1 MCDVCSGFLNLL
13 VSYESRFNGGNDSDQ
28 PVFLQKREI
37 EIVLN
42 YIQTWPNRQCMCCY
56 RDVKNFDRFN
66 LVVQGIVYFTVYQL
80 KNIRKLLAQS
90 QLQASSGSG
99 GGSGQP
105 TTEPSTSAPAA
116 DGKSPEEGASVK
128 AAESKEQVRKESN
141 DKKTVDVREDRTK
154 DAGAGSRDE
163 EKYDGPSKKGVEGTE
178 VEKQTPT
185 AAINQ
190 PPPDGGGD
198 VWTLLDV
205 EKLLILVSKVFL
217 LNFPLYVA
225 YKHGVHA
232 RMDEVSPHEVQ
243 SLSQF
248 CDLHDNEIPAF
259 LLRNVSLFCNYA
271 GFEAMMQCFDQ
282 PGLPVST
289 AHAIT
294 ATSSNIKLWINY
306 RSIVQLFIPLRVK
319 VLQYMC
325 RLSDQDLRSPA
336 TKSMADFM
344 WTAIKDPLDSQITF
358 DTEGLALAFKYFTS
372 STLTMRLAGMAQIN
386 AHINMFNDI
395 CTSETV
401 SEVEAVGLKLAS
413 WLTEN
418 QIISHLFGPNL
429 HVEVIKQSH
438 IVLNFLAV
446 ENQITE
452 DHITLMWQAA
462 QLKHCSKTI
471 YDILPSL
478 VKNLAPKP
486 ATHLY
491 TLLCRLDPREHT
503 EQSIYIASALTKLIW
518 MRDCSRQTLFD
529 MSKAAGAT
537 INEIATGRGNDYN
550 ELPSSSENSVSVDGS
565 NSEDEHPED
574 DSSDGEGP
582 SAIAPVVAGG
592 GHKPP
597 SVGGGALGQMVGPER
612 GGESDTGAPPCKQA
626 RHKNCCD
633 ETTDDSVKVE
643 PDIYNVHQRMKDK
656 IRIPLIAHS
665 MAAFNE
671 DGTSS
676 DDCIDVDESFLMRKK
691 LRKKRRKISGLTRKE
706 LQELQESVSDVE
718 DSDLL
723 AAMMPDS
730 DCSGNNLQTSVLRHL
745 HQQQQQQ
752 QQQQQ
757 LQHQHHHG
765 VVLPGSL
772 GVLGAAMGERD
783 PLGGRGVANSL
794 GGASG
799 SMHDDVSSF
808 MGAMGEGH
816 LIKFLNAAA
825 AADNDNSCSSPLS
838 NKSEKN
844 LADFDDEPS
853 PCEEELAELAARG
866 VSLHQSFPIPRPRS
880 IGTVPGP
887 SPMRAG
893 AAPGM
898 GMMKHSSPHQHHHHH
913 HAAAGLHRIG
923 APNNGGKMGKG
934 PSTKTKDI
942 LQATAAAA
950 ASAGPVGSPS
960 MMVGAAFRFSD
971 VCQPGNTLLW
981 DLLQDD
987 KIGQLGELIALEAEK
1002 VLGTLLCY
1010 HTDKNIRTRFIEGCL
1025 QNLAENRSI
1034 VTSLKLLPKLF
1045 ASFQQF
1051 RDVTTHQVVLWSERQ
1066 HEMMFHFFN
1075 NLKYY
1080 TSRVRS
1086 GNAPP
1091 LYSHVTQIQVR
1102 LQFLTS
1108 VFSDVGSPRS
1118 FRLTLSQVGTLWDCL
1133 AHDAECSDC
1142 LFSWLQAQVKGG
1154 DTHALG
1160 VNAIQHLYLKRL
1172 PELKPEGISTVALGL
1187 FQQLFTLGRGEMFYH
1202 PVDGVNHQMDT
1213 AAIEQLWKIALRA
1226 TNTDVSL
1233 SAIQYINTYYMEQQ
1247 LRYEHQFVAQCMNH
1261 LSQAVEELN
1270 QQHGDGPATEYALMC
1285 VQRALM
1291 LLNTHLDTFRRRYA
1305 YHLRRWALEGTDIG
1319 AHSALRTEGPGPPI
1333 RIVLQPAGVPDKSFL
1348 SLHASDLVADLKAE
1362 IAKWWETYQQGG
1374 AAIQQQPKGAAAL
1387 GGNGGSEATAP
1398 GETPAPV
1405 LGLLLN
1411 DGPLR
1416 IITQGQEITSEYDE
1430 RSLADVGFKDNQ
1442 MVYVSL
1448 GGRSMRRREQA
1459 ENPSLQPPPPKD
1471 WLPTLLLL
1479 KPPYFEQLFRLMQ
1492 TLGDMKI
1499 STTGERCQPNTKA
1512 QLLSRRV
1519 WDILAMLPTCPSFLN
1534 TLKNLTFKQ
1543 VKDKQLDEEAH
1554 EEGKSGNGAHDGAV
1568 EAMDETTTTVDHSLL
1583 GGCYTLEEIL
1593 DPRNL
1598 QKFMYALHI
1607 VESLCKSKFVGNCC
1621 GGGGGGAMIVKP
1633 GPGPFIDG
1641 GGRASSGPGT
1651 SSKILSVK
1659 NQLKLKI
1666 STSKSLKMQNQT
1678 CSTSNRQ
1685 SASGVGSSSAML
1697 PESSSPGSSATGQ
1710 SNSRS
1715 VSPKGKRIEFTTPCG
1730 PGVLKPTPL
1739 PPTDDEHRLSSS
1751 ANKENKPTA
1760 EGTVRGKDGN
1770 ERGVQMPPS
1779 DSSNATPAVCAEVT
1793 PSVVED
1799 GKKPEPNRDQ
1809 LAIAASSDPPAPPS
1823 EAGSS
1828 KMVEWSDE
1836 FIRCGGLAHLYR
1848 IFLSGVLQKSADGS
1862 DENVL
1867 NEWRHDCLASLLRI
1881 LCLLGMDELKAE
1893 AEGNG
1898 IMIPPLNRET
1908 LALLEPRPTLERIA
1922 SVLNE
1927 ESLPLNPNLFK
1938 TGLFG
1943 RPQVIHYAM
1952 NVLVCYAHSCRD
1964 VRRMLWTVEA
1974 NGHWLQRLILDDPE
1988 PAVRREACAAL
1999 YRLCLGNAQTYYELM
2014 APLLSKLVALLPLA
2028 ENMKP
2033 QALGGGGIGGAGGA
2047 GAGGIYGALL
2057 AAGEEG
2063 KEPYGPACRDYF
2075 WLLCR
2080 LVDALSPDLLRGGGG
2095 GGGGNGSA
2103 VVDELLPAPPRDT
2116 IGLDAMCQQVA
2127 RSILERDYLESR
2139 HGAPDD
2145 GLFGLLNL
2153 MANLLKFDPP
2163 FKYSSTG
2170 QEFMVSVFCCLFEL
2184 PSPEDREKPKC
2195 KSHGARAAAYD
2206 LLVEMCRNAPE
2217 NYLLLH
2223 GRLMQQH
2230 RAGPHSPYPWDYWP
2244 QDEGRSE
2251 CGYVG
2256 LTNLGAT
2263 CYMASCIQHLFM
2275 TPQTRDAILSIS
2287 TDAPQKHKATL
2298 YELQRMFA
2306 YLMESERKAYCPR
2319 SFCRVY
2325 QMDHQPL
2332 NTGEQKDM
2340 AEFFIDLVSKLEEMT
2355 PELKA
2360 LVKRIF
2366 CGVISNNVVSLDCG
2380 HVSRTL
2386 EEFYTVRCQ
2395 VADMRNLHESLD
2407 EVTVKDT
2414 LEGDNM
2420 YTCSQ
2425 CGKKVRAEKRAC
2437 FKKLPQILCFNT
2449 MRYTFNM
2456 VTMLK
2461 EKVNTHFS
2469 FPMRLDMSGY
2479 VEKTLMPH
2487 HYQEE
2492 KRKSQMRRSHSRNVS
2507 ESSTSEAGG
2516 GGTLSGSSAV
2526 PAPSSAAMTSGGG
2539 NDDCS
2544 SNSSSSSNSSTGSTS
2559 TGTVSTSSDAAGG
2572 RSSGTKGRSK
2582 EGPSVAP
2589 VVTDKAD
2596 SEDVEMKPVSGDDKT
2611 GPASKTMETVTNGN
2625 ASDSSSGELQKQ
2637 QQTMDEEESEDFNEN
2652 YEYDL
2657 VGVTVHTGNADG
2669 GHYYSFIKERNED
2682 GDPNHQERWFLFNDA
2697 EVKLF
2702 DPSQIAAECFGG
2714 EMTSKTYDSVTEKY
2728 LDFSFEKTNS
2738 AYMLF
2743 YEWRSNKGKNVQR
2756 DQVDQQAASASGEKQ
2771 MGAAAAGRNSSSN
2784 CNTPGNLLT
2793 EKRPASPSTF
2803 STAVAAKSSAPA
2815 SGSSPMKKLAKK
2827 SETQAVETNV
2837 RPDGARSSAVRLDSD
2852 KTPSTK
2858 LPASSSSEG
2867 SILTSAQNP
2876 LVSPTGTKSDC
2887 SAPPSSASPS
2897 AVLSMH
2903 NSATSSTSS
2912 PPTKNAGQGGPA
2924 DAVKPSKQAVTPEST
2939 EMKLKKANNGRD
2951 QETEQFIQQ
2960 QQQPSEVAKQSNNLS
2975 KCDIDIKKEGIA
2987 RPAPPSPL
2995 PPPLPST
3002 ASSQSQG
3009 GSITTSTRAVSPAL
3023 PLASSASTASL
3034 SPASTS
3040 STASATS
3047 SGITSVISPVASV
3060 GKTTSIA
3067 TASSSMHPIVVPMV
3081 GTATAS
3087 LTSSTST
3094 SCLGVGSLGVAGPIG
3109 SSGVLGFQPTAS
3121 SSASA
3126 AGAVASAAA
3135 MLHGVV
3141 PSEPSPSSY
3150 SSISSLSALTATVG
3164 GNIGLPMAAV
3174 VGTAAGVPGPSLHNS
3189 PHVVLPSSSS
3199 SPGCSSSSSSGGGT
3213 TSAGSALVM
3222 VNRISTSNKR
3232 LRLRPLSKEL
3242 EEWIWQDNRHF
3253 LQDRNIFE
3261 HTYFN
3266 FMWQICGHIPQSL
3279 LALPD
3284 ITCIAAQLSVS
3295 FFIETFIHAK
3305 EKPTMVLWVELLTKQ
3320 FNASQEACEWFLSH
3334 MSAEPWWPVQVL
3346 IQCPNQMVRQMFQR
3360 LVIHVIQR
3368 LRQSHCALYL
3378 KAETDVDGNEIIG
3391 NVSCVTRFIKSLI
3404 MLMEHGAKAH
3414 SRHLSE
3420 FFGLLY
3426 EFSRMGE
3433 EEALFLLRINVIRS
3447 VADFYLGHKG
3457 QECIDA
3463 SSDND
3468 ENSSDETLT
3477 VDKSRPASLDKMI
3490 ALVASLVERSR
3501 GPDLRLHLSARDYN
3515 AIAGGKGFPFL
3526 YQQIKDN
3533 INPHQTRH
3541 LIHALCRCDERLA
3554 SQIITMLFTAV
3565 TKHTELCGPFF
3576 KLLTLLTES
3585 SGGPSGLPCF
3595 SQLVLQRVWDA
3606 AEYCPQSALDWLA
3619 VQAPRNK
3626 IAHNWILQSAE
3637 SWVETF
3643 LLAHSNARVRNAAAY
3658 LLVSLVPSQ
3667 SFRNNYRATSHHK
3680 MSMHVFQHREISCEA
3695 QLILH
3700 TILNL
3705 LLLLLRSARNYTE
3718 FNVHGTTK
3726 LTAYFNLLT
3735 YCLVSKA
3742 EKIMVGPHLRSLW
3755 ELFHPRL
3762 SEPAVPAHH
3771 NKQALLA
3778 FWYQATLDCPENA
3791 ILVTNCPDITRNIAF
3806 NYILADHDD
3815 TEIVTYNRAMLP
3827 VYYGLLRMCC
3837 QQSRLLTRQ
3846 LAAHQNLQWAFKNIT
3861 PHPTQYPL
3869 AVDEL
3874 FRLMTLF
3881 AQRHPDANEVE
3892 QRDVTIFRRTT
3903 LTAYLNGL
3911 DARVS
3916 WGTLIA
3922 ALRILVENDEDR
3934 LFVVL
3939 NGGIT
3944 LCFDALHT
3952 LHSMYHE
3959 ATACHVFG
3967 DLQELLTEVI
3977 LLISTL
3983 RVSCREQKKRPPPPL
3998 MKGLPDAVRRLATL
4012 LNTFNP
4018 PEMRNL
4024 ALEVLKELVKCA
4036 TPDIISTVLVPLL
4049 TNCHAPSV
4057 HHLTTTHQST
4067 TMAAGGTTGAPSGSA
4082 SGAAIPATA
4091 ATGVTATAAA
4101 SIGPL
4106 GSYFPRRGVKAAWP
4120 PVSKNTPR
4128 PPRPM
4133 VQMNIPQSQ
4142 ICEKGLDKDFDL
4154 ALELFYRPYHEFLDI
4169 MFRVAVT
4176 ANHFTEPM
4184 VQLSLLAGIE
4194 AVVLHFNIFPKF
4206 WVGIYNN
4213 KTTHRYSEMLIK
4225 NPLLIDYIDNIL
4237 RDERLSLNDPIIANF
4252 IEIYYPKIK
4261 SRLIVPRLLE
4271 SICQLLPDKGNLED
4285 ICGDLQAIRIIG
4297 QRTGIPSSVKGALQN
4312 SLHAVLTKFK
4322 DEIYSDEETP
4332 PKKRKVTVPH
4342 ITIHPVVRSPAAP
4355 SGGTMVEG
4363 GVPSAGSAAT
4373 ASHGTSSGGAKSSRG
4388 KETIP
4393 SIEITVQSKQQAGAF
4408 SAADVMK
4415 PPSTAGT
4422 VATSSNRRDG
4432 AVSDASMSTIAT
4444 MATTTTT
4451 MTSTMVTTSTTTST
4465 TTVVGCV
4472 PEATEKHP
4480 DEVDEGKGTPEST
4493 AGAIE
4498 PHKKNDAVKNE
4509 IAGASSS
4516 SSGSS
4521 SQQAPGGSKESLAA
4535 GEPIGPTVPSV
4546 ATGGNEQQNQQQHQ
4560 KQQEQYLRNLVKDIE
4575 SHIELIFECLDDDDD
4590 DNDDNQGRDNKS
4602 ERRSEDKSKPAGSKQ
4617 PQQSSTSKLML
4628 TKSESAS
4635 ATAGSQQ
4642 RIVDDDNNECS
4653 GGDGNASTA
4662 TTTTTT
4668 TDGGAHGETDEAMR
4682 QKLAQQLGLGTD
4694 GRECP
4699 SPSKIKKKFVG
4710 EEQSEPP
4717 SKEEPLV
4724 SLTGE

>member
-13 VSYESRFNGGNDSDQ
+13 VSYESRLNGSNDTDQ
-28 PVFLQKREI
+28 PVFLQKREV
-37 EIVLN
+37 EVVLN

-56 RDVKNFDRFN
+56 RDVKNFERFN
-66 LVVQGIVYFTVYQL
+66 LVVQGIICFTVYQL
-80 KNIRKLLAQS
+80 KNIRKLLAQNL
-90 QLQASSGSG
+90 LQAS
-99 GGSGQP
+99 
-105 TTEPSTSAPAA
+105 TSAAGAGGQAGPNAPETTASVKDATPAA
-116 DGKSPEEGASVK
+116 DRA
-128 AAESKEQVRKESN
+128 
-141 DKKTVDVREDRTK
+141 DHTK
-154 DAGAGSRDE
+154 DANDKTVVDE
-163 EKYDGPSKKGVEGTE
+163 QQEHTNRP
-178 VEKQTPT
+178 PT
-185 AAINQ
+185 VVT
-190 PPPDGGGD
+190 PDGGKTELASKEAECELGMAAKLAEAED
-198 VWTLLDV
+198 AKHADKQQLTVPAASNQPAMDEAWTLLDV

-225 YKHGVHA
+225 YKHSVHT
-232 RMDEVSPHEVQ
+232 RLEDVSPQEVQ
-243 SLSQF
+243 SLSLF
-248 CDLHDNEIPAF
+248 CDLHESEISAF

-271 GFEAMMQCFDQ
+271 GFEAMMHCFDQ

-306 RSIVQLFIPLRVK
+306 RSTVQLFIPLRVK

-344 WTAIKDPLDSQITF
+344 WTAIKDPFDTQITF

-401 SEVEAVGLKLAS
+401 SEVEAVGLKLAN
-413 WLTEN
+413 WLSEN

-452 DHITLMWQAA
+452 EHITLMWQAA

-491 TLLCRLDPREHT
+491 SLLCRLDPKEHT

-518 MRDCSRQTLFD
+518 MRDCSRQTLID
-529 MSKAAGAT
+529 MSKSTGAT
-537 INEIATGRGNDYN
+537 VNDMATGRADYN
-550 ELPSSSENSVSVDGS
+550 ELPSSSENSVSVDGT

-574 DSSDGEGP
+574 DSSDPDVP
-582 SAIAPVVAGG
+582 SVPPVVVAGV
-592 GHKPP
+592 HKP
-597 SVGGGALGQMVGPER
+597 SGPILRMGPDRE
-612 GGESDTGAPPCKQA
+612 GESDNGAPPCKQA
-626 RHKNCCD
+626 RHKICCD
-633 ETTDDSVKVE
+633 ETTDDSIKVE
-643 PDIYNVHQRMKDK
+643 PDIYDVHQRIKEK
-656 IRIPLIAHS
+656 IRIPLMTRSIT
-665 MAAFNE
+665 AFNE
-671 DGTSS
+671 DATSS
-676 DDCIDVDESFLMRKK
+676 DECIDVGEAFLLRKK
-691 LRKKRRKISGLTRKE
+691 LRKKRRKVSGLTRKE

-723 AAMMPDS
+723 AAMLPDS
-730 DCSGNNLQTSVLRHL
+730 DCSDNNLQTSVLRHI
-745 HQQQQQQ
+745 QQQQQQ
-752 QQQQQ
+752 QHQQQQ
-757 LQHQHHHG
+757 HHHHHHHQHHHH
-765 VVLPGSL
+765 GS
-772 GVLGAAMGERD
+772 
-783 PLGGRGVANSL
+783 PLGPGIVGMSDREQQLVVGQANNNSL
-794 GGASG
+794 MSAASLN
-799 SMHDDVSSF
+799 DDVSSF
-808 MGAMGEGH
+808 MGAMGEGR
-816 LIKFLNAAA
+816 LINFLNAAD
-825 AADNDNSCSSPLS
+825 AADHDGSCSSPMS

-844 LADFDDEPS
+844 MADFDDEDS
-853 PCEEELAELAARG
+853 PCEEELAQLAARAE
-866 VSLHQSFPIPRPRS
+866 SLHQGYPIQRPRS
-880 IGTVPGP
+880 IGTVAGP
-887 SPMRAG
+887 SALRAG
-893 AAPGM
+893 GAGAGGM
-898 GMMKHSSPHQHHHHH
+898 GLMKQPQQQHSPHQQLSP
-913 HAAAGLHRIG
+913 GMHRMGG
-923 APNNGGKMGKG
+923 ATNNGAIKMAKG
-934 PSTKTKDI
+934 GGSTKTKDI
-942 LQATAAAA
+942 LAATAAAA
-950 ASAGPVGSPS
+950 VTAGPVGT
-960 MMVGAAFRFSD
+960 MMIGNPYRFPD

-987 KIGQLGELIALEAEK
+987 KIGQLGESIALEAEK
-1002 VLGTLLCY
+1002 VLGTLLCF
-1010 HTDKNIRTRFIEGCL
+1010 HTDKHIRTRFIEGCL
-1025 QNLAENRSI
+1025 QNLAENRSV

-1066 HEMMFHFFN
+1066 HRMMFHFFN
-1075 NLKYY
+1075 NLKHY
-1080 TSRVRS
+1080 SSSVRNNGPATTGS
-1086 GNAPP
+1086 VQTTDSTNLGGP

-1118 FRLTLSQVGTLWDCL
+1118 FRLTLNQVDSLWACL
-1133 AHDAECSDC
+1133 ANDAECSDC
-1142 LFSWLQAQVKGG
+1142 LFSWLQGQVKGG

-1160 VNAIQHLYLKRL
+1160 LNAIQHLYMKRL
-1172 PELKPEGISTVALGL
+1172 SELKPEGISMVALGL
-1187 FQQLFTLGRGEMFYH
+1187 FQQLFTLGREELFGQPNDGAERDREMDNVGMEH
-1202 PVDGVNHQMDT
+1202 
-1213 AAIEQLWKIALRA
+1213 LWKIALRA

-1233 SAIQYINTYYMEQQ
+1233 SAIQYINTYYMEKQ
-1247 LRYEHQFVAQCMNH
+1247 LKYEHQFVAQCMNH

-1270 QQHGDGPATEYALMC
+1270 QHSDNNGPATEYALMC

-1305 YHLRRWALEGTDIG
+1305 YHLRRWALEGKDIG
-1319 AHSALRTEGPGPPI
+1319 AYSALRTEGPGPPI

-1348 SLHASDLVADLKAE
+1348 NMHASDLVADLKAE
-1362 IAKWWETYQQGG
+1362 IAKWWEKYQGG
-1374 AAIQQQPKGAAAL
+1374 VPPTSAPQSKKAQTATTNVVVGSGGSGEHSASAGSPAVVPAL
-1387 GGNGGSEATAP
+1387 GI
-1398 GETPAPV
+1398 
-1405 LGLLLN
+1405 LLN

-1416 IITQGQEITSEYDE
+1416 IITQGQEITAEYDE

-1448 GGRSMRRREQA
+1448 GGRSSGRRREQN
-1459 ENPSLQPPPPKD
+1459 ENPSMQPPPSKD
-1471 WLPTLLLL
+1471 CLPTLLLL

-1499 STTGERCQPNTKA
+1499 SITGERCQPNTKA

-1519 WDILAMLPTCPSFLN
+1519 WDILAMLPTCPSFYS
-1534 TLKNLTFKQ
+1534 TLKNLSFKSLPSTASGQ
-1543 VKDKQLDEEAH
+1543 KATEKQE
-1554 EEGKSGNGAHDGAV
+1554 GNGSNKNQASGEDITECLAKEG
-1568 EAMDETTTTVDHSLL
+1568 DPLL
-1583 GGCYTLEEIL
+1583 SGGGCYTLEEIL
-1593 DPRNL
+1593 DPYNL

-1621 GGGGGGAMIVKP
+1621 GGSSVPGATMHQQMKP
-1633 GPGPFIDG
+1633 FVDG
-1641 GGRASSGPGT
+1641 GNSNHRSAPGVSGT
-1651 SSKILSVK
+1651 SSKSLSVK

-1666 STSKSLKMQNQT
+1666 SSSKSLKMQQ
-1678 CSTSNRQ
+1678 Q
-1685 SASGVGSSSAML
+1685 
-1697 PESSSPGSSATGQ
+1697 SSPRQQESAVGV
-1710 SNSRS
+1710 SNNRS
-1715 VSPKGKRIEFTTPCG
+1715 PPKGKRLDFAPTSPG
-1730 PGVLKPTPL
+1730 PGVVKPTPL
-1739 PPTDDEHRLSSS
+1739 CSEDDRTVIMPRVDGSLE
-1751 ANKENKPTA
+1751 NKENKPHLDGASCSSKPDEQLTVTTVPPQA
-1760 EGTVRGKDGN
+1760 VECSQEGTSNTQQESSEGSEEVKKQENINLEPTSANDPN
-1770 ERGVQMPPS
+1770 ELSGATT
-1779 DSSNATPAVCAEVT
+1779 SSTTRV
-1793 PSVVED
+1793 
-1799 GKKPEPNRDQ
+1799 
-1809 LAIAASSDPPAPPS
+1809 
-1823 EAGSS
+1823 
-1828 KMVEWSDE
+1828 VEWSDE
-1836 FIRCGGLAHLYR
+1836 FMRCGGLAHLYR
-1848 IFLSGVLQKSADGS
+1848 IFLSGVLQKSTDGS
-1862 DENVL
+1862 DESEL

-1881 LCLLGMDELKAE
+1881 MCLLGMDELKTNE
-1893 AEGNG
+1893 AEGNA
-1898 IMIPPLNRET
+1898 ILIPPLNRET
-1908 LALLEPRPTLERIA
+1908 MALFEPRPTLERIA
-1922 SVLNE
+1922 SILNE
-1927 ESLPLNPNLFK
+1927 ESLPVNPNLFK
-1938 TGLFG
+1938 TGMFG

-1952 NVLVCYAHSCRD
+1952 NLLVCYAHSCKE
-1964 VRRMLWTVEA
+1964 VRRLLWTIEA
-1974 NGHWLQRLILDDPE
+1974 NSLWLQRLILDDPE

-2033 QALGGGGIGGAGGA
+2033 QSLNGATSC
-2047 GAGGIYGALL
+2047 GIYGALL
-2057 AAGEEG
+2057 AAAGDEG

-2080 LVDALSPDLLRGGGG
+2080 LVDALSPELLRGSN
-2095 GGGGNGSA
+2095 GGNSA
-2103 VVDELLPAPPRDT
+2103 SEELQPRDA

-2139 HGAPDD
+2139 HGSPDD

-2153 MANLLKFDPP
+2153 MANLLKFDPG
-2163 FKYSSTG
+2163 FKYSLAG
-2170 QEFMVSVFCCLFEL
+2170 QEFMISVFCCLFEL

-2195 KSHGARAAAYD
+2195 KSNAARAAAYD
-2206 LLVEMCRNAPE
+2206 LLVEMCRNAPK

-2223 GRLMQQH
+2223 GKLMQQH

-2244 QDEGRSE
+2244 QEEGRSE

-2298 YELQRMFA
+2298 CELQRMFA

-2355 PELKA
+2355 PDLKN

-2507 ESSTSEAGG
+2507 ESSATGEGNPAGTS
-2516 GGTLSGSSAV
+2516 SGS
-2526 PAPSSAAMTSGGG
+2526 
-2539 NDDCS
+2539 NDD
-2544 SNSSSSSNSSTGSTS
+2544 NSSSSASSNTSGSSSST
-2559 TGTVSTSSDAAGG
+2559 TGIMSTSSECNAA
-2572 RSSGTKGRSK
+2572 SSNVNKTN
-2582 EGPSVAP
+2582 GPA
-2589 VVTDKAD
+2589 TTTTTLDKQEP
-2596 SEDVEMKPVSGDDKT
+2596 EDVEMSAAGSDEKRSEADRT
-2611 GPASKTMETVTNGN
+2611 NETTTNGN
-2625 ASDSSSGELQKQ
+2625 LSDSSNGDLQRQ

-2714 EMTSKTYDSVTEKY
+2714 EMTSKTYDSVAEKY

-2756 DQVDQQAASASGEKQ
+2756 DQVDQQQQATASSPSTDTPPAGASNSNVDSEKKSFPGSTKPSMKSQ
-2771 MGAAAAGRNSSSN
+2771 PIKSSMLSSSATMPAKEASSKQSESMLSPPTEANLPTGPDIVKIANKKTGITLSSSN
-2784 CNTPGNLLT
+2784 TSPVAKASFSSTSPQQASDAAECGSSFKATSNNNQNAAIPVQ
-2793 EKRPASPSTF
+2793 EKQLESSKNGDSTAAAQEQLAANVEPPLQERHPSPAS
-2803 STAVAAKSSAPA
+2803 AVAATQDATA
-2815 SGSSPMKKLAKK
+2815 SN
-2827 SETQAVETNV
+2827 E
-2837 RPDGARSSAVRLDSD
+2837 
-2852 KTPSTK
+2852 
-2858 LPASSSSEG
+2858 
-2867 SILTSAQNP
+2867 
-2876 LVSPTGTKSDC
+2876 
-2887 SAPPSSASPS
+2887 
-2897 AVLSMH
+2897 
-2903 NSATSSTSS
+2903 
-2912 PPTKNAGQGGPA
+2912 
-2924 DAVKPSKQAVTPEST
+2924 
-2939 EMKLKKANNGRD
+2939 RD
-2951 QETEQFIQQ
+2951 QETEQQQFIQQ
-2960 QQQPSEVAKQSNNLS
+2960 LSEVAKESNNLS
-2975 KCDIDIKKEGIA
+2975 KCDIDTKLASTA
-2987 RPAPPSPL
+2987 RI
-2995 PPPLPST
+2995 PST
-3002 ASSQSQG
+3002 ISSHQQEVDV
-3009 GSITTSTRAVSPAL
+3009 TSTRVVSPA
-3023 PLASSASTASL
+3023 PTIASLASTASL
-3034 SPASTS
+3034 SPASTA
-3040 STASATS
+3040 STASVTSASTAAIAPPPPTINVPTAPLSAPVHPLIVPLAGSSSVASSVSSVVSSCMVGALSGPGGPPSVIGFQGSTS
-3047 SGITSVISPVASV
+3047 SAPSPS
-3060 GKTTSIA
+3060 
-3067 TASSSMHPIVVPMV
+3067 
-3081 GTATAS
+3081 
-3087 LTSSTST
+3087 
-3094 SCLGVGSLGVAGPIG
+3094 
-3109 SSGVLGFQPTAS
+3109 
-3121 SSASA
+3121 
-3126 AGAVASAAA
+3126 A
-3135 MLHGVV
+3135 MLHHGVGA
-3141 PSEPSPSSY
+3141 EPAPSSY

-3164 GNIGLPMAAV
+3164 GNIALPMAAV
-3174 VGTAAGVPGPSLHNS
+3174 VGPTPGGPGSSFSAVTSHAA
-3189 PHVVLPSSSS
+3189 VLQSSS
-3199 SPGCSSSSSSGGGT
+3199 SPGCSSGSGSGSGSSSSSSGSG
-3213 TSAGSALVM
+3213 LVM
-3222 VNRISTSNKR
+3222 VNRINQSIKR
-3232 LRLRPLSKEL
+3232 LRHRPLSKEL

-3284 ITCIAAQLSVS
+3284 ITSIAAQLSVS

-3368 LRQSHCALYL
+3368 LRQSHCSLYL
-3378 KAETDVDGNEIIG
+3378 KAETDMDGNEIIG

-3457 QECIDA
+3457 QECMDA
-3463 SSDND
+3463 NSDNE
-3468 ENSSDETLT
+3468 ENSSDEALT

-3533 INPHQTRH
+3533 INPQQTRH

-3554 SQIITMLFTAV
+3554 SQIIAMLFTAV

-3576 KLLTLLTES
+3576 KLITLLTES
-3585 SGGPSGLPCF
+3585 SGGPPGLPCF

-3626 IAHNWILQSAE
+3626 IVHNWILQSAD
-3637 SWVETF
+3637 SWVERF
-3643 LLAHSNARVRNAAAY
+3643 LLAHGNARVRNAAAY

-3680 MSMHVFQHREISCEA
+3680 LSIHVFQHREISCEA

-3700 TILNL
+3700 TILNM
-3705 LLLLLRSARNYTE
+3705 LLLLLRSARNYTDI
-3718 FNVHGTTK
+3718 NLHGTSK
-3726 LTAYFNLLT
+3726 FTAYFNLLT
-3735 YCLVSKA
+3735 YCLVSKT
-3742 EKIMVGPHLRSLW
+3742 EKLMVGPHLRSLW
-3755 ELFHPRL
+3755 DLFHPRL

-3791 ILVTNCPDITRNIAF
+3791 SLVANCPDITRNIAF

-3881 AQRHPDANEVE
+3881 AQRHPDASEAE

-3922 ALRILVENDEDR
+3922 ALRILVDNDDDR
-3934 LFVVL
+3934 LYVVL

-3967 DLQELLTEVI
+3967 DLQELLTELI
-3977 LLISTL
+3977 LLINTL
-3983 RVSCREQKKRPPPPL
+3983 RASSREQKKRPQPAL

-4036 TPDIISTVLVPLL
+4036 PPDIITTVLVPLL
-4049 TNCHAPSV
+4049 TSCHAPHV
-4057 HHLTTTHQST
+4057 HHLIHPANS
-4067 TMAAGGTTGAPSGSA
+4067 MAGTV
-4082 SGAAIPATA
+4082 A
-4091 ATGVTATAAA
+4091 ATTSNAATSAASTSS

-4106 GSYFPRRGVKAAWP
+4106 GSYFPRRGMKAAWP

-4128 PPRPM
+4128 PPKAM
-4133 VQMNIPQSQ
+4133 IQMNIPQAQ
-4142 ICEKGLDKDFDL
+4142 ICEKGMDKDFDL

-4176 ANHFTEPM
+4176 SNHFSEPL
-4184 VQLSLLAGIE
+4184 VHLSLLTGIE
-4194 AVVLHFNIFPKF
+4194 AVVLHFNIFAKF

-4213 KTTHRYSEMLIK
+4213 KTTHRYAEMLIK
-4225 NPLLIDYIDNIL
+4225 NPLLIDYIDNVL

-4261 SRLIVPRLLE
+4261 SRLVVPRLLE
-4271 SICQLLPDKGNLED
+4271 SICQLLPDKNNLED

-4297 QRTGIPSSVKGALQN
+4297 QRTGIPSSVKSALQN

-4322 DEIYSDEETP
+4322 DEIYSDEIPT
-4332 PKKRKVTVPH
+4332 KKRKVTVPH
-4342 ITIHPVVRSPAAP
+4342 ITIHPVVRSP
-4355 SGGTMVEG
+4355 
-4363 GVPSAGSAAT
+4363 SAAT
-4373 ASHGTSSGGAKSSRG
+4373 AAQGMEGMQPTAAVQVASSSVPDGSMPKSTRL
-4388 KETIP
+4388 KESVPP
-4393 SIEITVQSKQQAGAF
+4393 SIEITVQSAPGAGSVIKLPPTNTETPSSDTEPRSESVAST
-4408 SAADVMK
+4408 SAAT
-4415 PPSTAGT
+4415 TAPASG
-4422 VATSSNRRDG
+4422 VQG
-4432 AVSDASMSTIAT
+4432 AV
-4444 MATTTTT
+4444 
-4451 MTSTMVTTSTTTST
+4451 
-4465 TTVVGCV
+4465 
-4472 PEATEKHP
+4472 
-4480 DEVDEGKGTPEST
+4480 ESKL
-4493 AGAIE
+4493 
-4498 PHKKNDAVKNE
+4498 P
-4509 IAGASSS
+4509 SSS
-4516 SSGSS
+4516 AQQQQQHSTGNEKNIESGSEKI
-4521 SQQAPGGSKESLAA
+4521 GGDDQTSCEI
-4535 GEPIGPTVPSV
+4535 IGPTVM
-4546 ATGGNEQQNQQQHQ
+4546 ATGTTGSDQNQLQQQQQQQ

-4575 SHIELIFECLDDDDD
+4575 SHIELIFECLDDDDEG
-4590 DNDDNQGRDNKS
+4590 DNTNEANIQ
-4602 ERRSEDKSKPAGSKQ
+4602 KPSH
-4617 PQQSSTSKLML
+4617 
-4628 TKSESAS
+4628 
-4635 ATAGSQQ
+4635 
-4642 RIVDDDNNECS
+4642 D
-4653 GGDGNASTA
+4653 
-4662 TTTTTT
+4662 
-4668 TDGGAHGETDEAMR
+4668 ETDER
-4682 QKLAQQLGLGTD
+4682 KLETRRNPATKGASPATILPNKHELGTTSTKRQTD
-4694 GRECP
+4694 VPEQRDEVLVVSSSHSAGCQP
-4699 SPSKIKKKFVG
+4699 SSAVEQMATG
-4710 EEQSEPP
+4710 TMETEEQTAVRHNTDGERDGNDSNS
-4717 SKEEPLV
+4717 SKLQQKAIVHEAKELVTSPGCGAAAEESTFGRKGTDLDHSARKPEGRLDGDDGEKTPLNAV
-4724 SLTGE
+4724 SIED

>member
-13 VSYESRFNGGNDSDQ
+13 VSYESRLNGNNDTEH
-28 PVFLQKREI
+28 PVFPQKREV
-37 EIVLN
+37 ETVLN

-56 RDVKNFDRFN
+56 RDVKNFERFN
-66 LVVQGIVYFTVYQL
+66 LVVQAIVYFTVYQL
-80 KNIRKLLAQS
+80 KNIRKLLAQN
-90 QLQASSGSG
+90 QLQASAASSATAGIPS
-99 GGSGQP
+99 
-105 TTEPSTSAPAA
+105 EPPV
-116 DGKSPEEGASVK
+116 P
-128 AAESKEQVRKESN
+128 
-141 DKKTVDVREDRTK
+141 TK
-154 DAGAGSRDE
+154 DAITGSEGNDNVANNERTKPSDAPVSNLEPSVNSEDRIKDGSHRESDSTAEQTDGTQESDKQVASSTSSNQRTVDE
-163 EKYDGPSKKGVEGTE
+163 
-178 VEKQTPT
+178 
-185 AAINQ
+185 
-190 PPPDGGGD
+190 
-198 VWTLLDV
+198 VWTLVDV

-232 RMDEVSPHEVQ
+232 RLDEVSAQEVQ
-243 SLSQF
+243 TLSIF
-248 CDLHDNEIPAF
+248 CDLHDSEIPAF

-271 GFEAMMQCFDQ
+271 GFDVMIQCFDQ

-401 SEVEAVGLKLAS
+401 SEVEAVGLKLAN

-452 DHITLMWQAA
+452 EHVSLMWQAA

-486 ATHLY
+486 AGHLY
-491 TLLCRLDPREHT
+491 ALLCRLDPKEHT

-518 MRDCSRQTLFD
+518 MRDCSRQTLID
-529 MSKAAGAT
+529 MSKSVGAGFGS
-537 INEIATGRGNDYN
+537 EIIANRGDYN

-565 NSEDEHPED
+565 NSDEEHPEE
-574 DSSDGEGP
+574 DSSDVEVP
-582 SAIAPVVAGG
+582 PHASVT
-592 GHKPP
+592 GHKPT
-597 SVGGGALGQMVGPER
+597 ALLGPPDTRE
-612 GGESDTGAPPCKQA
+612 GESDTGAPPCKQA

-633 ETTDDSVKVE
+633 ETDDGLKVE
-643 PDIYNVHQRMKDK
+643 PDIYDVHQRMKEK
-656 IRIPLIAHS
+656 MRIPLMTRS

-671 DGTSS
+671 DATSS
-676 DDCIDVDESFLMRKK
+676 DECIDVDETFLLRKK

-723 AAMMPDS
+723 AAMLPDS
-730 DCSGNNLQTSVLRHL
+730 DCSDNNMQTSVLRHIQ
-745 HQQQQQQ
+745 HQQQQNSG
-752 QQQQQ
+752 
-757 LQHQHHHG
+757 LG
-765 VVLPGSL
+765 VVAHGALCAGPLGIPGNSGSGSGGPGAGPSAGSL
-772 GVLGAAMGERD
+772 SEREAM
-783 PLGGRGVANSL
+783 LVGRAMSNSVV
-794 GGASG
+794 GRREPGT
-799 SMHDDVSSF
+799 DEVTSF
-808 MGAMGEGH
+808 MGAIGEGH
-816 LIKFLNAAA
+816 LINFLNE
-825 AADNDNSCSSPLS
+825 ADNDGSCSSPLS

-844 LADFDDEPS
+844 MADFDDEES
-853 PCEEELAELAARG
+853 PCDEELAQLAARAE
-866 VSLHQSFPIPRPRS
+866 SLHASFPIPRPRS
-880 IGTVPGP
+880 IGAVSGP
-887 SPMRAG
+887 PLRSSASASG
-893 AAPGM
+893 LGLVKHA
-898 GMMKHSSPHQHHHHH
+898 HSSHSPG
-913 HAAAGLHRIG
+913 GLTRSVPI
-923 APNNGGKMGKG
+923 NGGKGPKG

-942 LQATAAAA
+942 LQATAALA
-950 ASAGPVGSPS
+950 ASAASVGGGVTVG
-960 MMVGAAFRFSD
+960 MGATVGVGLGATVGAPYRFPD
-971 VCQPGNTLLW
+971 VCHPGNTLLW

-987 KIGQLGELIALEAEK
+987 KIGQLGESIALEAEK
-1002 VLGTLLCY
+1002 VLGTLLCF

-1025 QNLAENRSI
+1025 QNLAENRS
-1034 VTSLKLLPKLF
+1034 VLTSLKLLPKLF

-1066 HEMMFHFFN
+1066 HRMMYHFFN

-1080 TSRVRS
+1080 TSIVRGTAAEGS
-1086 GNAPP
+1086 FPVGANAP
-1091 LYSHVTQIQVR
+1091 LYSHVAQIQVR
-1102 LQFLTS
+1102 LQFLSS
-1108 VFSDVGSPRS
+1108 VFSDVGSPRN
-1118 FRLTLSQVGTLWDCL
+1118 FRLTLNQVDSLWACL
-1133 AHDAECSDC
+1133 ANDLECSDC
-1142 LFSWLQAQVKGG
+1142 LFAWLQAQVKGG

-1160 VNAIQHLYLKRL
+1160 LNAVQHLYLKRL
-1172 PELKPEGISTVALGL
+1172 AELKPEGISMIALGL
-1187 FQQLFTLGRGEMFYH
+1187 FQQLFTLGREELFGQ
-1202 PVDGVNHQMDT
+1202 PVEGANRESDT
-1213 AAIEQLWKIALRA
+1213 IGMEHLWKIALRA

-1233 SAIQYINTYYMEQQ
+1233 AAIQYINTYYMEKQ
-1247 LRYEHQFVAQCMNH
+1247 LKFEHQFVAQCMTH

-1270 QQHGDGPATEYALMC
+1270 QHSDGGATTEYALMC

-1291 LLNTHLDTFRRRYA
+1291 LLNTHLETFRRRYA
-1305 YHLRRWALEGTDIG
+1305 FHLRRWALEGKEIG
-1319 AHSALRTEGPGPPI
+1319 APSALRTEGPGPPI
-1333 RIVLQPAGVPDKSFL
+1333 RIILQPAGVPDKSVL
-1348 SLHASDLVADLKAE
+1348 HLHASDLVADLKAE
-1362 IAKWWETYQQGG
+1362 IAKWWETPPEDKESVGVSG
-1374 AAIQQQPKGAAAL
+1374 EGIGNIPVPNCTPTEAKTTP
-1387 GGNGGSEATAP
+1387 GGNT
-1398 GETPAPV
+1398 APV

-1448 GGRSMRRREQA
+1448 GGRSGRRREQT
-1459 ENPSLQPPPPKD
+1459 EHPSMLPPPPKD
-1471 WLPTLLLL
+1471 CLPTLLLL

-1499 STTGERCQPNTKA
+1499 SSTGDRCQPNTKA

-1519 WDILAMLPTCPSFLN
+1519 WDILAMLPTCPSFLG
-1534 TLKNLTFKQ
+1534 TLKNLSFECADQQQRHRQHAEEPPTENGHRPKITP
-1543 VKDKQLDEEAH
+1543 QLI
-1554 EEGKSGNGAHDGAV
+1554 
-1568 EAMDETTTTVDHSLL
+1568 
-1583 GGCYTLEEIL
+1583 CYTLEEIL

-1607 VESLCKSKFVGNCC
+1607 VESLCKSKFVGACC
-1621 GGGGGGAMIVKP
+1621 GGGLAAPVKP
-1633 GPGPFIDG
+1633 VPFGGPSGLG
-1641 GGRASSGPGT
+1641 CSSPST
-1651 SSKILSVK
+1651 SAKTLSVK

-1666 STSKSLKMQNQT
+1666 STAKSMKMAATQ
-1678 CSTSNRQ
+1678 STGARSLDPA
-1685 SASGVGSSSAML
+1685 SSGV
-1697 PESSSPGSSATGQ
+1697 E
-1710 SNSRS
+1710 RS
-1715 VSPKGKRIEFTTPCG
+1715 DMKRIAEG
-1730 PGVLKPTPL
+1730 
-1739 PPTDDEHRLSSS
+1739 PTDAESTKQQIATEYDRLDESFKTPQQEARIGDVQQPPVS
-1751 ANKENKPTA
+1751 
-1760 EGTVRGKDGN
+1760 EGETNVHDS
-1770 ERGVQMPPS
+1770 EPS
-1779 DSSNATPAVCAEVT
+1779 PAAVA
-1793 PSVVED
+1793 
-1799 GKKPEPNRDQ
+1799 G
-1809 LAIAASSDPPAPPS
+1809 PAPAAGDNKRADAPGPT
-1823 EAGSS
+1823 EAI
-1828 KMVEWSDE
+1828 EWSGE
-1836 FIRCGGLAHLYR
+1836 FIKCGGLAHLYR
-1848 IFLSGVLQKSADGS
+1848 IFLSGVLQKRADGS
-1862 DENVL
+1862 DGDEL
-1867 NEWRHDCLASLLRI
+1867 NEWRHDCLAWLLRV
-1881 LCLLGMDELKAE
+1881 LCLLGVEDLRGES
-1893 AEGNG
+1893 EGVKV
-1898 IMIPPLNRET
+1898 PSLNRAT
-1908 LALLEPRPTLERIA
+1908 LALLEVRPTLERIA
-1922 SVLNE
+1922 SILNE
-1927 ESLPLNPNLFK
+1927 ESLPLNPNLYK

-1952 NVLVCYAHSCRD
+1952 NLLVCYAHSCPEVHRT
-1964 VRRMLWTVEA
+1964 LWTIDA
-1974 NGHWLQRLILDDPE
+1974 NSHWLQRLILDDPE

-1999 YRLCLGNAQTYYELM
+1999 YRLCLGNSQTYFELM
-2014 APLLSKLVALLPLA
+2014 APLLSKLVALLPVA

-2033 QALGGGGIGGAGGA
+2033 QSLLGGGPSTVA
-2047 GAGGIYGALL
+2047 GIYAALL
-2057 AAGEEG
+2057 SSGDEG

-2080 LVDALSPDLLRGGGG
+2080 LVESLSPQPLKAGIMADGGGMQQM
-2095 GGGGNGSA
+2095 NA
-2103 VVDELLPAPPRDT
+2103 

-2127 RSILERDYLESR
+2127 RSVLHRDHLESR
-2139 HGAPDD
+2139 HGSPDD

-2163 FKYSSTG
+2163 FKFSLAG
-2170 QEFMVSVFCCLFEL
+2170 QDFMVSVFSCLFEL

-2195 KSHGARAAAYD
+2195 KSHNARAAAYD
-2206 LLVEMCRNAPE
+2206 LLVEMCHNAPK

-2223 GRLMQQH
+2223 GKLMQQH

-2275 TPQTRDAILSIS
+2275 TPQTRDAILAIA

-2355 PELKA
+2355 PELKN

-2479 VEKTLMPH
+2479 VEKTLMPQ

-2507 ESSTSEAGG
+2507 ESSTTE
-2516 GGTLSGSSAV
+2516 V
-2526 PAPSSAAMTSGGG
+2526 AMG
-2539 NDDCS
+2539 
-2544 SNSSSSSNSSTGSTS
+2544 SSSSSSSSTTMPGNDDSSSSTGSS
-2559 TGTVSTSSDAAGG
+2559 
-2572 RSSGTKGRSK
+2572 
-2582 EGPSVAP
+2582 
-2589 VVTDKAD
+2589 
-2596 SEDVEMKPVSGDDKT
+2596 
-2611 GPASKTMETVTNGN
+2611 NGN
-2625 ASDSSSGELQKQ
+2625 PTGGAGDRKQPHDDGDMAKSGSLAEEERSPEKTVNLNENGSSSNDGSNDLQRQ
-2637 QQTMDEEESEDFNEN
+2637 QQTMDEEDSEDFNEH

-2756 DQVDQQAASASGEKQ
+2756 DQVDQQLPAA
-2771 MGAAAAGRNSSSN
+2771 
-2784 CNTPGNLLT
+2784 
-2793 EKRPASPSTF
+2793 EKRSNALHPAPVVFDSSGSQQSRTAATLPSAKSTSIGTSNTSSPTITALSST
-2803 STAVAAKSSAPA
+2803 TKSSATVALAA
-2815 SGSSPMKKLAKK
+2815 SRGASDEVIKKQRGAAK
-2827 SETQAVETNV
+2827 
-2837 RPDGARSSAVRLDSD
+2837 
-2852 KTPSTK
+2852 
-2858 LPASSSSEG
+2858 
-2867 SILTSAQNP
+2867 
-2876 LVSPTGTKSDC
+2876 
-2887 SAPPSSASPS
+2887 PSSASLMDVPS
-2897 AVLSMH
+2897 VVAPCEALKPE
-2903 NSATSSTSS
+2903 TSS
-2912 PPTKNAGQGGPA
+2912 
-2924 DAVKPSKQAVTPEST
+2924 VRE
-2939 EMKLKKANNGRD
+2939 
-2951 QETEQFIQQ
+2951 QETEQN
-2960 QQQPSEVAKQSNNLS
+2960 QQPSELAKQKHTNLS
-2975 KCDIDIKKEGIA
+2975 KCDIDNKNATSTA
-2987 RPAPPSPL
+2987 RKPPSH
-2995 PPPLPST
+2995 PSSLAT
-3002 ASSQSQG
+3002 V
-3009 GSITTSTRAVSPAL
+3009 TVSPV
-3023 PLASSASTASL
+3023 PSIASIASTASL
-3034 SPASTS
+3034 SPASTA
-3040 STASATS
+3040 STASAAS
-3047 SGITSVISPVASV
+3047 SCAAPSIAALHPLVVPAISP
-3060 GKTTSIA
+3060 
-3067 TASSSMHPIVVPMV
+3067 ASSSTPACMGALGTVPVM
-3081 GTATAS
+3081 
-3087 LTSSTST
+3087 
-3094 SCLGVGSLGVAGPIG
+3094 
-3109 SSGVLGFQPTAS
+3109 GFPGAAS
-3121 SSASA
+3121 SP
-3126 AGAVASAAA
+3126 AAA
-3135 MLHGVV
+3135 MLHG
-3141 PSEPSPSSY
+3141 EPAPSSY

-3174 VGTAAGVPGPSLHNS
+3174 VGQTAGPASLHTS
-3189 PHVVLPSSSS
+3189 PHVVVLQSS
-3199 SPGCSSSSSSGGGT
+3199 SPGCSSGTAVSGSSNSGSGG
-3213 TSAGSALVM
+3213 SLV
-3222 VNRISTSNKR
+3222 VNRISTTNKR
-3232 LRLRPLSKEL
+3232 LRRRPLSKEL

-3266 FMWQICGHIPQSL
+3266 FMWQVCGHIPQSL

-3368 LRQSHCALYL
+3368 LRQTHCTLYL

-3391 NVSCVTRFIKSLI
+3391 SVSCVTRFIKSLI

-3433 EEALFLLRINVIRS
+3433 EEAVFLLRINVIRS

-3463 SSDND
+3463 SSDNE
-3468 ENSSDETLT
+3468 ENSSDETLA

-3554 SQIITMLFTAV
+3554 SQIIAMLFTAV

-3626 IAHNWILQSAE
+3626 IAHTWILQSAE

-3643 LLAHSNARVRNAAAY
+3643 LLAHGNARVRNAAAH

-3680 MSMHVFQHREISCEA
+3680 LSIHVFQHREISCEA
-3695 QLILH
+3695 QIILH

-3705 LLLLLRSARNYTE
+3705 LLLLLRAARNYTDIS
-3718 FNVHGTTK
+3718 VHGTTK

-3735 YCLVSKA
+3735 YCLVSKT
-3742 EKIMVGPHLRSLW
+3742 EKLMVGPHLRVLW

-3778 FWYQATLDCPENA
+3778 FWYQATQDCPENA
-3791 ILVTNCPDITRNIAF
+3791 SLVANCPDITRNIAF

-3874 FRLMTLF
+3874 FRLMNLF
-3881 AQRHPDANEVE
+3881 AQRQPDATEAE
-3892 QRDVTIFRRTT
+3892 QREVTMFRRTT
-3903 LTAYLNGL
+3903 LTAYLSGL

-3922 ALRILVENDEDR
+3922 ALRMLVDNDEDR
-3934 LFVVL
+3934 MYVVL

-3977 LLISTL
+3977 LLVSTL
-3983 RVSCREQKKRPPPPL
+3983 RINCREQKKRMPPTL
-3998 MKGLPDAVRRLATL
+3998 LKGLPDAIRRLATL

-4036 TPDIISTVLVPLL
+4036 PADIVTTVLVPLL
-4049 TNCHAPSV
+4049 TNCHAPHV
-4057 HHLTTTHQST
+4057 HHLVQQTANNT
-4067 TMAAGGTTGAPSGSA
+4067 A
-4082 SGAAIPATA
+4082 GAAAH
-4091 ATGVTATAAA
+4091 VAA
-4101 SIGPL
+4101 SVGPL

-4169 MFRVAVT
+4169 LFRVAVT
-4176 ANHFTEPM
+4176 TNYFSEPF
-4184 VQLSLLAGIE
+4184 VHLSLLAGIE

-4225 NPLLIDYIDNIL
+4225 NPLLIDYIDNVL
-4237 RDERLSLNDPIIANF
+4237 RDERLSLNDPIIANL

-4261 SRLIVPRLLE
+4261 SRLVVPRLLE

-4297 QRTGIPSSVKGALQN
+4297 QRTGIPNSVKGPLQH
-4312 SLHAVLTKFK
+4312 SLNTVLAKFK

-4342 ITIHPVVRSPAAP
+4342 ITIHPVVRS
-4355 SGGTMVEG
+4355 EG
-4363 GVPSAGSAAT
+4363 DSECGVPSSASQSAGMTST
-4373 ASHGTSSGGAKSSRG
+4373 ALGAKPSRL
-4388 KETIP
+4388 KEPILP
-4393 SIEITVQSKQQAGAF
+4393 SIEITVQCNKQLQQSSASDEISGPSTIKPSTGAIGDPIGEAPSSTTSVASTKGVVVSPTEGGKKCEHDMTPPTPVQSKEQSGSDNSDSKLVPPIEQQGEASVPSAKETLVTDVAVGPLVPSGAAADQQQKQQ
-4408 SAADVMK
+4408 K
-4415 PPSTAGT
+4415 
-4422 VATSSNRRDG
+4422 
-4432 AVSDASMSTIAT
+4432 
-4444 MATTTTT
+4444 
-4451 MTSTMVTTSTTTST
+4451 
-4465 TTVVGCV
+4465 
-4472 PEATEKHP
+4472 
-4480 DEVDEGKGTPEST
+4480 
-4493 AGAIE
+4493 
-4498 PHKKNDAVKNE
+4498 
-4509 IAGASSS
+4509 
-4516 SSGSS
+4516 
-4521 SQQAPGGSKESLAA
+4521 
-4535 GEPIGPTVPSV
+4535 
-4546 ATGGNEQQNQQQHQ
+4546 QQQH
-4560 KQQEQYLRNLVKDIE
+4560 YLRNLVKDIE
-4575 SHIELIFECLDDDDD
+4575 SHIELIFECLDDEDEHNAVGREAEKTCNQRGDDD
-4590 DNDDNQGRDNKS
+4590 RESSVACLDQPLLAKIKTASSPAILDQQPMSS
-4602 ERRSEDKSKPAGSKQ
+4602 EKVVSPAESSGVREQSGTVGQSWLSTSNEDQQCGSPKKMKKLPSTNEPVAKKNEAEKGDADGGGGSAVEEPSAADGGDCRAVYALHEQQ
-4617 PQQSSTSKLML
+4617 PQT
-4628 TKSESAS
+4628 E
-4635 ATAGSQQ
+4635 ATAA
-4642 RIVDDDNNECS
+4642 IE
-4653 GGDGNASTA
+4653 GN
-4662 TTTTTT
+4662 
-4668 TDGGAHGETDEAMR
+4668 
-4682 QKLAQQLGLGTD
+4682 
-4694 GRECP
+4694 P
-4699 SPSKIKKKFVG
+4699 
-4710 EEQSEPP
+4710 
-4717 SKEEPLV
+4717 
-4724 SLTGE
+4724 

>member
-13 VSYESRFNGGNDSDQ
+13 VSYESRLNGNNDTEH
-28 PVFLQKREI
+28 PVFPQKREV
-37 EIVLN
+37 ETVLN
-42 YIQTWPNRQCMCCY
+42 YVQTWPNRQCMCCY
-56 RDVKNFDRFN
+56 RDVKNFERFN
-66 LVVQGIVYFTVYQL
+66 LVVQAIVYFTVYQL
-80 KNIRKLLAQS
+80 KNIRKLLAQN
-90 QLQASSGSG
+90 QLQASAASSA
-99 GGSGQP
+99 
-105 TTEPSTSAPAA
+105 TAAAAIPSDPPVS
-116 DGKSPEEGASVK
+116 
-128 AAESKEQVRKESN
+128 
-141 DKKTVDVREDRTK
+141 TK
-154 DAGAGSRDE
+154 DTGS
-163 EKYDGPSKKGVEGTE
+163 EGTE
-178 VEKQTPT
+178 NVANSSERTKPTDAPVSAPEPPVNSEDRIKDGNHRESEATGGPTEPTDDGAQESDKQVVATPT
-185 AAINQ
+185 SSNQ
-190 PPPDGGGD
+190 RAVDE
-198 VWTLLDV
+198 VWTLVDV

-232 RMDEVSPHEVQ
+232 RLDEVSAQEVQ
-243 SLSQF
+243 TLSIF
-248 CDLHDNEIPAF
+248 CDLHDSEIPAF

-271 GFEAMMQCFDQ
+271 GFDVMIQCFDQ

-401 SEVEAVGLKLAS
+401 SEVEAVGLKLAN

-452 DHITLMWQAA
+452 EHVSLMWQAA

-486 ATHLY
+486 AGHLY
-491 TLLCRLDPREHT
+491 ALLCRLDPKEHT

-518 MRDCSRQTLFD
+518 MRDCSRQTLID
-529 MSKAAGAT
+529 MSKSVAGAGFGS
-537 INEIATGRGNDYN
+537 EIAANRGDYN

-565 NSEDEHPED
+565 NSDEEHPEE
-574 DSSDGEGP
+574 DSSDVEVP
-582 SAIAPVVAGG
+582 PHAAVT
-592 GHKPP
+592 GHKPAAVLLGP
-597 SVGGGALGQMVGPER
+597 SDTRE
-612 GGESDTGAPPCKQA
+612 GESDTGAPPCKQA

-633 ETTDDSVKVE
+633 ETDDGLKVE
-643 PDIYNVHQRMKDK
+643 PDIYDVHQRMKEK
-656 IRIPLIAHS
+656 MRIPLMTRS

-676 DDCIDVDESFLMRKK
+676 DECIDVDETFLLRKK

-723 AAMMPDS
+723 AAMLPDS
-730 DCSGNNLQTSVLRHL
+730 DCSDNNMSVLRHIQ

-752 QQQQQ
+752 QQQNSSG
-757 LQHQHHHG
+757 LALCAG
-765 VVLPGSL
+765 TLGIPGNSGREAMLVGRAMSNSVVGRREPGTD
-772 GVLGAAMGERD
+772 E
-783 PLGGRGVANSL
+783 VA
-794 GGASG
+794 
-799 SMHDDVSSF
+799 SF

-816 LIKFLNAAA
+816 LINFLNE
-825 AADNDNSCSSPLS
+825 ADNDGSCSSPLS

-844 LADFDDEPS
+844 MADFDDEES
-853 PCEEELAELAARG
+853 PCDEELAQLAARAE
-866 VSLHQSFPIPRPRS
+866 SLHASFPIPRPRS
-880 IGTVPGP
+880 IGAVVSGPPLRSSATSGLGTLVKHAHSPGLPRSVP
-887 SPMRAG
+887 
-893 AAPGM
+893 
-898 GMMKHSSPHQHHHHH
+898 
-913 HAAAGLHRIG
+913 L
-923 APNNGGKMGKG
+923 NGGGKGPKG

-942 LQATAAAA
+942 LQATAALA
-950 ASAGPVGSPS
+950 ASAASVGVGGATLGVGLGVT
-960 MMVGAAFRFSD
+960 VGAPYRFPD
-971 VCQPGNTLLW
+971 VCHPGNTLLW

-987 KIGQLGELIALEAEK
+987 KIGQLGESIALEAEK
-1002 VLGTLLCY
+1002 VLGTLLCF

-1025 QNLAENRSI
+1025 QNLAENRS
-1034 VTSLKLLPKLF
+1034 VLTSLKLLPKLF

-1066 HEMMFHFFN
+1066 HRMMYHFFN

-1080 TSRVRS
+1080 TSRA
-1086 GNAPP
+1086 GAEGCFPANGAP
-1091 LYSHVTQIQVR
+1091 LYSHVAQIQVR
-1102 LQFLTS
+1102 LQFLSS
-1108 VFSDVGSPRS
+1108 VFSDVGSPRN
-1118 FRLTLSQVGTLWDCL
+1118 FRLTLNQVDSLWACL
-1133 AHDAECSDC
+1133 ANDVECSDC
-1142 LFSWLQAQVKGG
+1142 LFAWLQAQVKGV

-1160 VNAIQHLYLKRL
+1160 LNAVQHLYLKRL
-1172 PELKPEGISTVALGL
+1172 AELKPEGISMIALGL
-1187 FQQLFTLGRGEMFYH
+1187 FQQLFTLGREELFGQ
-1202 PVDGVNHQMDT
+1202 PVEGTNRESDT
-1213 AAIEQLWKIALRA
+1213 IGMEHLWKIALRA

-1233 SAIQYINTYYMEQQ
+1233 AAIQYINTYYMEKQ
-1247 LRYEHQFVAQCMNH
+1247 LKFEHQFVAQCMNH

-1270 QQHGDGPATEYALMC
+1270 QHSDHHGGATTTEYALMC

-1291 LLNTHLDTFRRRYA
+1291 LLNTHLETFRRRYA
-1305 YHLRRWALEGTDIG
+1305 FHLRRWALEGKEIG
-1319 AHSALRTEGPGPPI
+1319 APSALRTEGPGPPI
-1333 RIVLQPAGVPDKSFL
+1333 RIILQPAGVPDKSVL
-1348 SLHASDLVADLKAE
+1348 HLHASDLVADLKAE
-1362 IAKWWETYQQGG
+1362 IAKWWETPPEDKDAASVGG
-1374 AAIQQQPKGAAAL
+1374 ASDQIPTAVPNNCTPAEARTTP
-1387 GGNGGSEATAP
+1387 GS
-1398 GETPAPV
+1398 APV

-1448 GGRSMRRREQA
+1448 GGRSGRRREQT
-1459 ENPSLQPPPPKD
+1459 EHPSMLPPPPKD
-1471 WLPTLLLL
+1471 CLPTLLLL
-1479 KPPYFEQLFRLMQ
+1479 RPPYFEQLFRLMQ

-1499 STTGERCQPNTKA
+1499 SSTGDRCQPNTKA

-1519 WDILAMLPTCPSFLN
+1519 WDILAMLPTCPSVLG
-1534 TLKNLTFKQ
+1534 TLKNLSFDHAEEPPPENGHRPKIAP
-1543 VKDKQLDEEAH
+1543 QL
-1554 EEGKSGNGAHDGAV
+1554 
-1568 EAMDETTTTVDHSLL
+1568 LI
-1583 GGCYTLEEIL
+1583 CYTLEEIL

-1607 VESLCKSKFVGNCC
+1607 VESLCKSKFVGACC
-1621 GGGGGGAMIVKP
+1621 GGGGGLTTGPVKP
-1633 GPGPFIDG
+1633 VPFGGPSG
-1641 GGRASSGPGT
+1641 GLVVGCSSSPGT
-1651 SSKILSVK
+1651 SAKTLSVK
-1659 NQLKLKI
+1659 SQLKLKI
-1666 STSKSLKMQNQT
+1666 STAKSMKMAQ
-1678 CSTSNRQ
+1678 STGARPLDP
-1685 SASGVGSSSAML
+1685 APDM
-1697 PESSSPGSSATGQ
+1697 
-1710 SNSRS
+1710 
-1715 VSPKGKRIEFTTPCG
+1715 KRIAEGPTEAEKGTEYDRVEESFKTPPQQEARIG
-1730 PGVLKPTPL
+1730 SDVQQQLEGDTNVHDSEPVAADK
-1739 PPTDDEHRLSSS
+1739 R
-1751 ANKENKPTA
+1751 A
-1760 EGTVRGKDGN
+1760 EGTG
-1770 ERGVQMPPS
+1770 
-1779 DSSNATPAVCAEVT
+1779 
-1793 PSVVED
+1793 
-1799 GKKPEPNRDQ
+1799 
-1809 LAIAASSDPPAPPS
+1809 PS
-1823 EAGSS
+1823 EAI
-1828 KMVEWSDE
+1828 EWSGE
-1836 FIRCGGLAHLYR
+1836 FIKCGGLAHLYR
-1848 IFLSGVLQKSADGS
+1848 IFLSGVLQKRADGS
-1862 DENVL
+1862 DGDEL
-1867 NEWRHDCLASLLRI
+1867 NEWRHDCLAWLLRV
-1881 LCLLGMDELKAE
+1881 LCLLGVEDLRGV
-1893 AEGNG
+1893 EGEG
-1898 IMIPPLNRET
+1898 VKVPSLNRAT
-1908 LALLEPRPTLERIA
+1908 LALLEVRPTLERIA
-1922 SVLNE
+1922 SILNE
-1927 ESLPLNPNLFK
+1927 ESLPLNPNLYK

-1952 NVLVCYAHSCRD
+1952 NLLVCYAHSCPEVHRT
-1964 VRRMLWTVEA
+1964 LWTIDA
-1974 NGHWLQRLILDDPE
+1974 NSHWLQRLILDDPE

-1999 YRLCLGNAQTYYELM
+1999 YRLCLGNSQTYFELM
-2014 APLLSKLVALLPLA
+2014 APLLSKLVALLPVA

-2033 QALGGGGIGGAGGA
+2033 QSLLGGGPSTVA
-2047 GAGGIYGALL
+2047 GIYAALL
-2057 AAGEEG
+2057 SSGDEG

-2080 LVDALSPDLLRGGGG
+2080 LVESLSPQPMKAGGMMADPGGGG
-2095 GGGGNGSA
+2095 GMQQMNA
-2103 VVDELLPAPPRDT
+2103 

-2127 RSILERDYLESR
+2127 RSVLHRDHLESR
-2139 HGAPDD
+2139 HGSPDD

-2163 FKYSSTG
+2163 FKFSLAG
-2170 QEFMVSVFCCLFEL
+2170 QDFMVSVFSCLFEL

-2195 KSHGARAAAYD
+2195 KSHNARAAAYD
-2206 LLVEMCRNAPE
+2206 LLVEMCHNAPK

-2223 GRLMQQH
+2223 GKLMQQH

-2275 TPQTRDAILSIS
+2275 TPQTRDAILAIA

-2355 PELKA
+2355 PELKN

-2479 VEKTLMPH
+2479 VEKTLMPQ

-2507 ESSTSEAGG
+2507 ESSTTE
-2516 GGTLSGSSAV
+2516 V
-2526 PAPSSAAMTSGGG
+2526 PMG
-2539 NDDCS
+2539 
-2544 SNSSSSSNSSTGSTS
+2544 SNSSSSSSSTSSSTTMPGNDDSSSSTGSDRKQPQDDA
-2559 TGTVSTSSDAAGG
+2559 TGDMAKGGSLAEEERSPEKTVVNLNENGS
-2572 RSSGTKGRSK
+2572 
-2582 EGPSVAP
+2582 PSN
-2589 VVTDKAD
+2589 DGSND
-2596 SEDVEMKPVSGDDKT
+2596 
-2611 GPASKTMETVTNGN
+2611 
-2625 ASDSSSGELQKQ
+2625 LQRQ
-2637 QQTMDEEESEDFNEN
+2637 QQTMDEEDSEDFNEH

-2756 DQVDQQAASASGEKQ
+2756 DQVDQPLPVAGEKRSNAPVVGSFDGCHGSRAAQ
-2771 MGAAAAGRNSSSN
+2771 QATLPSAKSTSINASIAALSAATTKSSATVARGPSDEVIKKQRGAAKLSSVTSVMDVATVVAP
-2784 CNTPGNLLT
+2784 CSSAQSAK
-2793 EKRPASPSTF
+2793 EESPST
-2803 STAVAAKSSAPA
+2803 STSTSSSSASVTMAPI
-2815 SGSSPMKKLAKK
+2815 LAEEKALQD
-2827 SETQAVETNV
+2827 TT
-2837 RPDGARSSAVRLDSD
+2837 RLG
-2852 KTPSTK
+2852 
-2858 LPASSSSEG
+2858 ASSS
-2867 SILTSAQNP
+2867 
-2876 LVSPTGTKSDC
+2876 PTATTL
-2887 SAPPSSASPS
+2887 PSVARPE
-2897 AVLSMH
+2897 
-2903 NSATSSTSS
+2903 
-2912 PPTKNAGQGGPA
+2912 
-2924 DAVKPSKQAVTPEST
+2924 AVKPETSSER
-2939 EMKLKKANNGRD
+2939 E
-2951 QETEQFIQQ
+2951 QETEQN
-2960 QQQPSEVAKQSNNLS
+2960 QQPSELAKQKHTNLS
-2975 KCDIDIKKEGIA
+2975 KCDIDNKNATSTA
-2987 RPAPPSPL
+2987 RKPPSH
-2995 PPPLPST
+2995 PSSSLAT
-3002 ASSQSQG
+3002 AV
-3009 GSITTSTRAVSPAL
+3009 TTVSPV
-3023 PLASSASTASL
+3023 PSIASIASTASL
-3034 SPASTS
+3034 SPASTASTASVASSIAGLHPLVVVPPISSSSAAS
-3040 STASATS
+3040 STAAACM
-3047 SGITSVISPVASV
+3047 PV
-3060 GKTTSIA
+3060 
-3067 TASSSMHPIVVPMV
+3067 M
-3081 GTATAS
+3081 
-3087 LTSSTST
+3087 
-3094 SCLGVGSLGVAGPIG
+3094 
-3109 SSGVLGFQPTAS
+3109 GFPG
-3121 SSASA
+3121 SSASSPA
-3126 AGAVASAAA
+3126 AAA
-3135 MLHGVV
+3135 MLHG
-3141 PSEPSPSSY
+3141 EPAPSSY

-3174 VGTAAGVPGPSLHNS
+3174 VGPAAGPASLHTS
-3189 PHVVLPSSSS
+3189 PHVVVLQSA
-3199 SPGCSSSSSSGGGT
+3199 SPGCSSGTAVSGSSNGGSSSGGG
-3213 TSAGSALVM
+3213 SLV
-3222 VNRISTSNKR
+3222 VNRISSTNKR
-3232 LRLRPLSKEL
+3232 LRRRPLSKEL

-3266 FMWQICGHIPQSL
+3266 FMWQVCGHIPQSL

-3368 LRQSHCALYL
+3368 LRQTHCTLYL

-3391 NVSCVTRFIKSLI
+3391 SVSCVTRFIKSLI

-3433 EEALFLLRINVIRS
+3433 EEAVFLLRINVIRS

-3463 SSDND
+3463 SSDNE
-3468 ENSSDETLT
+3468 ENSSDETLA

-3554 SQIITMLFTAV
+3554 SQIIAMLFTAV

-3626 IAHNWILQSAE
+3626 IAHTWILQSAE

-3643 LLAHSNARVRNAAAY
+3643 LLAHGNARVRNAAAY

-3680 MSMHVFQHREISCEA
+3680 LSIHVFQHREISCEA
-3695 QLILH
+3695 QIILH

-3705 LLLLLRSARNYTE
+3705 LLLLLRAARNYTDIS
-3718 FNVHGTTK
+3718 VHGTTK

-3735 YCLVSKA
+3735 YCLVSKT
-3742 EKIMVGPHLRSLW
+3742 EKLMVGPHLRALW

-3778 FWYQATLDCPENA
+3778 FWYQATQDCPENA
-3791 ILVTNCPDITRNIAF
+3791 SLVANCPDITRNIAF

-3874 FRLMTLF
+3874 FRLMNLF
-3881 AQRHPDANEVE
+3881 AQRQPDATEAE
-3892 QRDVTIFRRTT
+3892 QREVTMFRRTT
-3903 LTAYLNGL
+3903 LTAYLSGL

-3922 ALRILVENDEDR
+3922 ALRMLVDNDEDR
-3934 LFVVL
+3934 MYVVV

-3977 LLISTL
+3977 LLVSTL
-3983 RVSCREQKKRPPPPL
+3983 RINCRDQKKRMSPNL
-3998 MKGLPDAVRRLATL
+3998 LKGLPDAIRRLATL

-4036 TPDIISTVLVPLL
+4036 PADIVTTVLVPLL
-4049 TNCHAPSV
+4049 TNCHAPHV
-4057 HHLTTTHQST
+4057 HHLVQQ
-4067 TMAAGGTTGAPSGSA
+4067 AAGN
-4082 SGAAIPATA
+4082 TA
-4091 ATGVTATAAA
+4091 AGPAAHLAA
-4101 SIGPL
+4101 SVGPL

-4169 MFRVAVT
+4169 LFRVAVT
-4176 ANHFTEPM
+4176 SNYFSEPF
-4184 VQLSLLAGIE
+4184 VHLSLLAGIE

-4213 KTTHRYSEMLIK
+4213 KTTHRYYEMLIK
-4225 NPLLIDYIDNIL
+4225 NPLLIDYIDNVL
-4237 RDERLSLNDPIIANF
+4237 RDERLSLNDPIIANL

-4261 SRLIVPRLLE
+4261 SRLVVPRLLE

-4297 QRTGIPSSVKGALQN
+4297 QRTGIPNSVKGPLQH
-4312 SLHAVLTKFK
+4312 SLNTVLAKFK

-4342 ITIHPVVRSPAAP
+4342 ITIHPVVRS
-4355 SGGTMVEG
+4355 EG
-4363 GVPSAGSAAT
+4363 DSECSGVPSSA
-4373 ASHGTSSGGAKSSRG
+4373 SQSAKG
-4388 KETIP
+4388 LKEPILP
-4393 SIEITVQSKQQAGAF
+4393 SIEITVQCNKQQQQQ
-4408 SAADVMK
+4408 SAASDEISG
-4415 PPSTAGT
+4415 PSTIKPSTDRAIGDPIGE
-4422 VATSSNRRDG
+4422 TSSTKDF
-4432 AVSDASMSTIAT
+4432 
-4444 MATTTTT
+4444 
-4451 MTSTMVTTSTTTST
+4451 
-4465 TTVVGCV
+4465 VGG
-4472 PEATEKHP
+4472 PKAE
-4480 DEVDEGKGTPEST
+4480 EGKKCEHDTTPPTPSVQIKEQ
-4493 AGAIE
+4493 
-4498 PHKKNDAVKNE
+4498 
-4509 IAGASSS
+4509 
-4516 SSGSS
+4516 SGSVDNSDS
-4521 SQQAPGGSKESLAA
+4521 SKLVPQ
-4535 GEPIGPTVPSV
+4535 GEASVPSV
-4546 ATGGNEQQNQQQHQ
+4546 KETLGTDVVAVGPPVPSGATAADQQQKQQKQQQH
-4560 KQQEQYLRNLVKDIE
+4560 YLRNLVKDIE
-4575 SHIELIFECLDDDDD
+4575 SHIELIFECLDDEDEHGDAVGRETEKTCNQRAEDDSSVACSD
-4590 DNDDNQGRDNKS
+4590 QQLFAKTTKTAASPAILDQHPGSNEKVVSSAENTG
-4602 ERRSEDKSKPAGSKQ
+4602 EREQSGAGQSWLTSCNEEQPYGSPKKMKKLPSTDEPKLAKTNEGGDADGGGSSTVDEPSAADGGGGGDCRAVYALHEKQ
-4617 PQQSSTSKLML
+4617 PQT
-4628 TKSESAS
+4628 EAA
-4635 ATAGSQQ
+4635 ATA
-4642 RIVDDDNNECS
+4642 IE
-4653 GGDGNASTA
+4653 GN
-4662 TTTTTT
+4662 
-4668 TDGGAHGETDEAMR
+4668 
-4682 QKLAQQLGLGTD
+4682 
-4694 GRECP
+4694 P
-4699 SPSKIKKKFVG
+4699 
-4710 EEQSEPP
+4710 
-4717 SKEEPLV
+4717 
-4724 SLTGE
+4724 

>member
-13 VSYESRFNGGNDSDQ
+13 VSYESRLHGSNDTDQ
-28 PVFLQKREI
+28 PVFLQKREV

-56 RDVKNFDRFN
+56 RDVKNFERFN
-66 LVVQGIVYFTVYQL
+66 LVLQGIICFTVHQL
-80 KNIRKLLAQS
+80 KHIRKLLAQN
-90 QLQASSGSG
+90 QLQASASATGAGQTLPGAANVSEASGASDP
-99 GGSGQP
+99 GGSNATAEDGNEKTGTDGQAP
-105 TTEPSTSAPAA
+105 TC
-116 DGKSPEEGASVK
+116 KSPTDSTDCGQADVT
-128 AAESKEQVRKESN
+128 SKEAEHSGAG
-141 DKKTVDVREDRTK
+141 E
-154 DAGAGSRDE
+154 AGAGSKHAPTDDGRHAERQQSAVTSNQHTMDE
-163 EKYDGPSKKGVEGTE
+163 
-178 VEKQTPT
+178 Q
-185 AAINQ
+185 
-190 PPPDGGGD
+190 
-198 VWTLLDV
+198 WTLLDV

-225 YKHGVHA
+225 YKHSVHT
-232 RMDEVSPHEVQ
+232 RLEDVSPQEVQ
-243 SLSQF
+243 SLSLF
-248 CDLHDNEIPAF
+248 CDLHETEISAF
-259 LLRNVSLFCNYA
+259 LLRNVSLFCNYG
-271 GFEAMMQCFDQ
+271 GFEAMMHCFDQ

-306 RSIVQLFIPLRVK
+306 RSTMQLFIPLRVK

-344 WTAIKDPLDSQITF
+344 WTAIKDPFDSQITF

-401 SEVEAVGLKLAS
+401 SEVEAVGLKLAN
-413 WLTEN
+413 WLSEN

-452 DHITLMWQAA
+452 EHITLMWQAA

-478 VKNLAPKP
+478 VKNLAPTP

-491 TLLCRLDPREHT
+491 SLLCRLDPKEHT
-503 EQSIYIASALTKLIW
+503 EQSIYITSALTKLIW
-518 MRDCSRQTLFD
+518 MRDCSRQTLID
-529 MSKAAGAT
+529 MSKSAGNT
-537 INEIATGRGNDYN
+537 INDIATGRGDYN
-550 ELPSSSENSVSVDGS
+550 ELPSSSENSVSVDGT

-574 DSSDGEGP
+574 DSSDPDVP
-582 SAIAPVVAGG
+582 SSVVPVVVAG

-597 SVGGGALGQMVGPER
+597 GPILGMVPDRE
-612 GGESDTGAPPCKQA
+612 GESDNGAPPCKQA
-626 RHKNCCD
+626 RHKICCD
-633 ETTDDSVKVE
+633 ETTDDSIKVE
-643 PDIYNVHQRMKDK
+643 PDIYNVQRNKEK
-656 IRIPLIAHS
+656 IRIPLMTRSINT
-665 MAAFNE
+665 FNE
-671 DGTSS
+671 EGTSS
-676 DDCIDVDESFLMRKK
+676 DDGIDMDEAFLMRKK

-706 LQELQESVSDVE
+706 LQELHESVSDVE

-723 AAMMPDS
+723 AAMLPDS
-730 DCSGNNLQTSVLRHL
+730 DCSDNNLQTSVLRHI
-745 HQQQQQQ
+745 QQQQQQ
-752 QQQQQ
+752 QQQQAQ
-757 LQHQHHHG
+757 QAQQHHHHHHHHHGGPLGPGIVGMSEREQQLVARAGNSLMGAAG
-765 VVLPGSL
+765 VASL
-772 GVLGAAMGERD
+772 G
-783 PLGGRGVANSL
+783 
-794 GGASG
+794 
-799 SMHDDVSSF
+799 DDVSSF
-808 MGAMGEGH
+808 MGAMGEGR
-816 LIKFLNAAA
+816 LINFLNAAD
-825 AADNDNSCSSPLS
+825 AADHDGSCSSPMS

-844 LADFDDEPS
+844 MADFDDEDS
-853 PCEEELAELAARG
+853 PCEEELAQLAARAE
-866 VSLHQSFPIPRPRS
+866 SLHQGFPISRPRS
-880 IGTVPGP
+880 IGTVAGP
-887 SPMRAG
+887 SPLRAG
-893 AAPGM
+893 AAGM
-898 GMMKHSSPHQHHHHH
+898 GMMKHLPHQHSP
-913 HAAAGLHRIG
+913 GMHRMG
-923 APNNGGKMGKG
+923 ANNGAIKMGKG
-934 PSTKTKDI
+934 GSTKTKDI

-950 ASAGPVGSPS
+950 ASAGPVGT
-960 MMVGAAFRFSD
+960 MMIGTPYRFPD
-971 VCQPGNTLLW
+971 VCLPGNTLLW

-987 KIGQLGELIALEAEK
+987 KIGQLGESIALEAEK
-1002 VLGTLLCY
+1002 VLGTLLCF
-1010 HTDKNIRTRFIEGCL
+1010 HTDKHIRTRFIEGCL
-1025 QNLAENRSI
+1025 QNLAENRSV

-1066 HEMMFHFFN
+1066 HRMMFHFFN
-1075 NLKYY
+1075 NLKHY
-1080 TSRVRS
+1080 TSTFRNSAGAASVVLPPS
-1086 GNAPP
+1086 DGTGQCGP

-1118 FRLTLSQVGTLWDCL
+1118 FRLTLNQVDSLWACL
-1133 AHDAECSDC
+1133 ANDPECSDC

-1160 VNAIQHLYLKRL
+1160 LNAIQHLYLKRL
-1172 PELKPEGISTVALGL
+1172 SELKPEGISMVALGL
-1187 FQQLFTLGRGEMFYH
+1187 FQQLFTLGREEIFGQ
-1202 PVDGVNHQMDT
+1202 PVDGGERDRETDT
-1213 AAIEQLWKIALRA
+1213 VGMEHLWKIALRA

-1233 SAIQYINTYYMEQQ
+1233 SAIQYINTYYMEKQ
-1247 LRYEHQFVAQCMNH
+1247 LKYEHQFVAQCMNH

-1270 QQHGDGPATEYALMC
+1270 QHSDNNGPATEYALMC

-1305 YHLRRWALEGTDIG
+1305 YHLRRWALEGKDIG

-1348 SLHASDLVADLKAE
+1348 NMHASDLVADLKAE
-1362 IAKWWETYQQGG
+1362 IAKWWEKYQAAPQAKTAPANNTSTPGSGG
-1374 AAIQQQPKGAAAL
+1374 EQNSAG
-1387 GGNGGSEATAP
+1387 GGS
-1398 GETPAPV
+1398 PAPV

-1448 GGRSMRRREQA
+1448 GGRSGRRREQS
-1459 ENPSLQPPPPKD
+1459 ENPSMQPPPPKD
-1471 WLPTLLLL
+1471 CLPTLLLL

-1519 WDILAMLPTCPSFLN
+1519 WDILAMLPTCPSFFS
-1534 TLKNLTFKQ
+1534 TLKNLSFKCAARPKTDEQ
-1543 VKDKQLDEEAH
+1543 CEEELGDAKLPQQRGDESAEGSVK
-1554 EEGKSGNGAHDGAV
+1554 
-1568 EAMDETTTTVDHSLL
+1568 ETDPLL

-1593 DPRNL
+1593 DPYNL

-1621 GGGGGGAMIVKP
+1621 GS
-1633 GPGPFIDG
+1633 GPGGVMHLKQVPFTEG
-1641 GGRASSGPGT
+1641 GNNRGTVGVAGT
-1651 SSKILSVK
+1651 SSKTLLVK

-1666 STSKSLKMQNQT
+1666 SSSKSLKMQQQSGT
-1678 CSTSNRQ
+1678 PRQETSVAAATSNR
-1685 SASGVGSSSAML
+1685 
-1697 PESSSPGSSATGQ
+1697 SPSKG
-1710 SNSRS
+1710 
-1715 VSPKGKRIEFTTPCG
+1715 GKRVDFAPTSPG
-1730 PGVLKPTPL
+1730 PGVVKPTPL
-1739 PPTDDEHRLSSS
+1739 CSEDERS
-1751 ANKENKPTA
+1751 AVLAKDRADESAENKENTPNC
-1760 EGTVRGKDGN
+1760 DG
-1770 ERGVQMPPS
+1770 
-1779 DSSNATPAVCAEVT
+1779 AT
-1793 PSVVED
+1793 S
-1799 GKKPEPNRDQ
+1799 KPEEQRTGETQQAIECEPEGANTGNAQQDPVQVDEPKKSERNRDGE
-1809 LAIAASSDPPAPPS
+1809 ADRNESCASSS
-1823 EAGSS
+1823 RV
-1828 KMVEWSDE
+1828 VEWSDE
-1836 FIRCGGLAHLYR
+1836 FMRCGGLAHLYR
-1848 IFLSGVLQKSADGS
+1848 IFLSGVLQKSIDGS
-1862 DENVL
+1862 DESEL

-1881 LCLLGMDELKAE
+1881 MCLLGMDELKATE
-1893 AEGNG
+1893 AEGNA
-1898 IMIPPLNRET
+1898 ILIPPLNRDT
-1908 LALLEPRPTLERIA
+1908 LALFEPRPTLERIA
-1922 SVLNE
+1922 SILNE
-1927 ESLPLNPNLFK
+1927 ESLPVNPNLFK

-1952 NVLVCYAHSCRD
+1952 NLLVCYAHSCKE
-1964 VRRMLWTVEA
+1964 VRRLLWTIEA
-1974 NGHWLQRLILDDPE
+1974 NSLWLQRLILDDPE

-2033 QALGGGGIGGAGGA
+2033 QSLTGGPG
-2047 GAGGIYGALL
+2047 GGIYGALL
-2057 AAGEEG
+2057 SAGDET

-2080 LVDALSPDLLRGGGG
+2080 LVDALSPELLRGNAGH
-2095 GGGGNGSA
+2095 SA
-2103 VVDELLPAPPRDT
+2103 SDELQPRDA
-2116 IGLDAMCQQVA
+2116 IGLDDMCQQVA

-2139 HGAPDD
+2139 HGSPDD

-2153 MANLLKFDPP
+2153 MANLLKFDPA
-2163 FKYSSTG
+2163 FKYSLVG
-2170 QEFMVSVFCCLFEL
+2170 QEFMISVFCCLFEL

-2195 KSHGARAAAYD
+2195 KSHAARAAAYD
-2206 LLVEMCRNAPE
+2206 LLVEMCRNAPK

-2223 GRLMQQH
+2223 GKLMQQH

-2298 YELQRMFA
+2298 CELQRMFA

-2355 PELKA
+2355 PDLKN

-2507 ESSTSEAGG
+2507 ESSATGEVNPAG
-2516 GGTLSGSSAV
+2516 
-2526 PAPSSAAMTSGGG
+2526 TSGL
-2539 NDDCS
+2539 DD
-2544 SNSSSSSNSSTGSTS
+2544 NSSSSASSSTS
-2559 TGTVSTSSDAAGG
+2559 TGLMSTGSECGNGG
-2572 RSSGTKGRSK
+2572 NKTN
-2582 EGPSVAP
+2582 GPAP
-2589 VVTDKAD
+2589 AVEKQQE
-2596 SEDVEMKPVSGDDKT
+2596 SEDVEMKNASSDEKDGADDRKND
-2611 GPASKTMETVTNGN
+2611 SSNGN
-2625 ASDSSSGELQKQ
+2625 LSDSSNGDLQRQ
-2637 QQTMDEEESEDFNEN
+2637 QQTMDEEESEDFNEH

-2714 EMTSKTYDSVTEKY
+2714 EMTSKTYDSVAEKY

-2756 DQVDQQAASASGEKQ
+2756 DQAEEQQA
-2771 MGAAAAGRNSSSN
+2771 
-2784 CNTPGNLLT
+2784 T
-2793 EKRPASPSTF
+2793 
-2803 STAVAAKSSAPA
+2803 
-2815 SGSSPMKKLAKK
+2815 
-2827 SETQAVETNV
+2827 
-2837 RPDGARSSAVRLDSD
+2837 
-2852 KTPSTK
+2852 
-2858 LPASSSSEG
+2858 
-2867 SILTSAQNP
+2867 
-2876 LVSPTGTKSDC
+2876 
-2887 SAPPSSASPS
+2887 
-2897 AVLSMH
+2897 
-2903 NSATSSTSS
+2903 NSATSAPSAEKRSSTASNSS
-2912 PPTKNAGQGGPA
+2912 VDSDKRTLNNATTGSSGRSPTKTPIKSAGVSERGSSSKQQDPTPELTDGGHFSNRKATMPSQSSSFSSTPFSMAQASFSAASPLPASTAATSGGPSFKAAPNTNSKAVLAQDPLPSNLGPSKDCHQPVYATAVGQGPA
-2924 DAVKPSKQAVTPEST
+2924 SARNE
-2939 EMKLKKANNGRD
+2939 RD
-2951 QETEQFIQQ
+2951 QETEQFI
-2960 QQQPSEVAKQSNNLS
+2960 QQPSEVAKQSNNLS
-2975 KCDIDIKKEGIA
+2975 KCDIDTKHASTA
-2987 RPAPPSPL
+2987 RI
-2995 PPPLPST
+2995 PST
-3002 ASSQSQG
+3002 TSSQQQQQQEVEV
-3009 GSITTSTRAVSPAL
+3009 TSTRVVSPT
-3023 PLASSASTASL
+3023 PTTASLASTASL
-3034 SPASTS
+3034 SPTSTASTASVASAGAAPTAITVPTTVPSAQSVPSSVSASTPLHPVIVPPLAGSSISTAPVSACLGVLGGPGPAAVAASSVIGFQGSTS
-3040 STASATS
+3040 SATS
-3047 SGITSVISPVASV
+3047 PS
-3060 GKTTSIA
+3060 
-3067 TASSSMHPIVVPMV
+3067 
-3081 GTATAS
+3081 
-3087 LTSSTST
+3087 
-3094 SCLGVGSLGVAGPIG
+3094 
-3109 SSGVLGFQPTAS
+3109 
-3121 SSASA
+3121 
-3126 AGAVASAAA
+3126 A

-3141 PSEPSPSSY
+3141 PEPAPSSY

-3164 GNIGLPMAAV
+3164 GNIALPMAAV
-3174 VGTAAGVPGPSLHNS
+3174 VGPTPGGPGSSFSAVATHA
-3189 PHVVLPSSSS
+3189 VLQASS
-3199 SPGCSSSSSSGGGT
+3199 SPGCSSSSGSGSSGNSG
-3213 TSAGSALVM
+3213 LVM
-3222 VNRISTSNKR
+3222 VNRINHSSKR
-3232 LRLRPLSKEL
+3232 LRRRPLSKEL

-3266 FMWQICGHIPQSL
+3266 FMWQICGQIPQNL

-3368 LRQSHCALYL
+3368 LRQSHCSLYL
-3378 KAETDVDGNEIIG
+3378 KAETDLDGNEIIG

-3457 QECIDA
+3457 QECMDA
-3463 SSDND
+3463 NSDNE
-3468 ENSSDETLT
+3468 ENSSDEALT

-3533 INPHQTRH
+3533 INPQQTRH

-3554 SQIITMLFTAV
+3554 SQIIAMLFTAV

-3576 KLLTLLTES
+3576 KLITLLTES

-3626 IAHNWILQSAE
+3626 IVHNWILQSAD
-3637 SWVETF
+3637 SWVERF
-3643 LLAHSNARVRNAAAY
+3643 LLAHGNARVRNAAAY

-3680 MSMHVFQHREISCEA
+3680 LSMHVFQHREISCEA

-3700 TILNL
+3700 TILNM
-3705 LLLLLRSARNYTE
+3705 LLLLLRSARNYTDI
-3718 FNVHGTTK
+3718 NVHGTSK
-3726 LTAYFNLLT
+3726 FTAYFNLLT
-3735 YCLVSKA
+3735 YCLVSKT
-3742 EKIMVGPHLRSLW
+3742 EKLMVGPHLRALW
-3755 ELFHPRL
+3755 DLFHPRL

-3791 ILVTNCPDITRNIAF
+3791 SLVANCPDITRNIAF

-3881 AQRHPDANEVE
+3881 AQRHPEASEAE

-3922 ALRILVENDEDR
+3922 ALRILVDNDDDR
-3934 LFVVL
+3934 LYVVL

-3959 ATACHVFG
+3959 ATACHVYG

-3977 LLISTL
+3977 LLINTL
-3983 RVSCREQKKRPPPPL
+3983 RASSREQKKRPQPAL

-4036 TPDIISTVLVPLL
+4036 PPDIITTVLVPLL
-4049 TNCHAPSV
+4049 TSCHAPHV
-4057 HHLTTTHQST
+4057 HHLIHQANS
-4067 TMAAGGTTGAPSGSA
+4067 AGSGSA
-4082 SGAAIPATA
+4082 AATA
-4091 ATGVTATAAA
+4091 NAAA
-4101 SIGPL
+4101 ASAAAAAAAAASSIGPL
-4106 GSYFPRRGVKAAWP
+4106 GSYFPRRGMKAAWP

-4128 PPRPM
+4128 PPKAM

-4176 ANHFTEPM
+4176 SNHFTEPL
-4184 VQLSLLAGIE
+4184 VHLSLLTGIE
-4194 AVVLHFNIFPKF
+4194 GVVLHFNIFAKF

-4213 KTTHRYSEMLIK
+4213 KTTHRYADMLIK

-4261 SRLIVPRLLE
+4261 SRLVVPRLLE
-4271 SICQLLPDKGNLED
+4271 SICQLLPDKNNLED

-4322 DEIYSDEETP
+4322 DEIYSDEEVPT
-4332 PKKRKVTVPH
+4332 KKRKVTVPH
-4342 ITIHPVVRSPAAP
+4342 ITIHPVVRSP
-4355 SGGTMVEG
+4355 
-4363 GVPSAGSAAT
+4363 
-4373 ASHGTSSGGAKSSRG
+4373 SSGGNVSAAQVLPETGHSAAGAAAASVSETTLAKATRL
-4388 KETIP
+4388 KETIPP
-4393 SIEITVQSKQQAGAF
+4393 SIEITVQNKPTPSVGAAVGAGGSGGGVIKQPIGAE
-4408 SAADVMK
+4408 S
-4415 PPSTAGT
+4415 PSSSNEARNQP
-4422 VATSSNRRDG
+4422 TSSKNP
-4432 AVSDASMSTIAT
+4432 A
-4444 MATTTTT
+4444 
-4451 MTSTMVTTSTTTST
+4451 
-4465 TTVVGCV
+4465 
-4472 PEATEKHP
+4472 PEAAAAISEATQPIQPSSPGSGEK
-4480 DEVDEGKGTPEST
+4480 EAEK
-4493 AGAIE
+4493 
-4498 PHKKNDAVKNE
+4498 
-4509 IAGASSS
+4509 
-4516 SSGSS
+4516 
-4521 SQQAPGGSKESLAA
+4521 A
-4535 GEPIGPTVPSV
+4535 GEQSAGENDIIGPTALDAGTTS
-4546 ATGGNEQQNQQQHQ
+4546 EQNLNQQQQQ

-4575 SHIELIFECLDDDDD
+4575 SHIELIFECLDDDEGENANDTNNAKSHHHQPQHDETVERQSETSGKVLHENHATSNNPPTKPESSPTAVSMGAAMSTSSAAEGMEQGDD
-4590 DNDDNQGRDNKS
+4590 LTVASSSSTSAGCQTAVDETLTAAEEVAARRKLGDNGDTGRQS
-4602 ERRSEDKSKPAGSKQ
+4602 PAGSKLQKKPIESQEPQGIGVTSSSSSGEGGFVMAGTQ
-4617 PQQSSTSKLML
+4617 PLLDTQHTNSQVGPETSGKENTSSTSD
-4628 TKSESAS
+4628 TIE
-4635 ATAGSQQ
+4635 
-4642 RIVDDDNNECS
+4642 D
-4653 GGDGNASTA
+4653 
-4662 TTTTTT
+4662 
-4668 TDGGAHGETDEAMR
+4668 
-4682 QKLAQQLGLGTD
+4682 
-4694 GRECP
+4694 
-4699 SPSKIKKKFVG
+4699 
-4710 EEQSEPP
+4710 
-4717 SKEEPLV
+4717 
-4724 SLTGE
+4724 

>member
-13 VSYESRFNGGNDSDQ
+13 ISYESRFNSGNDTDQ
-28 PVFLQKREI
+28 PVFLQKREV
-37 EIVLN
+37 ETVLN

-56 RDVKNFDRFN
+56 RDVKNFERFN
-66 LVVQGIVYFTVYQL
+66 LVIQGLICFTVYQL
-80 KNIRKLLAQS
+80 KNIRKLLAQN
-90 QLQASSGSG
+90 QLQASAS
-99 GGSGQP
+99 SGQSSSGAP
-105 TTEPSTSAPAA
+105 ETVSSENDPSKEVSKAESATEHNDGRGQCHIQSTNKPGQGKAEPSPKDGTVSVESDKKRASRSSVESDTAFDNSERQQQQLTSA
-116 DGKSPEEGASVK
+116 
-128 AAESKEQVRKESN
+128 N
-141 DKKTVDVREDRTK
+141 
-154 DAGAGSRDE
+154 
-163 EKYDGPSKKGVEGTE
+163 
-178 VEKQTPT
+178 
-185 AAINQ
+185 NQ
-190 PPPDGGGD
+190 PGLEE

-225 YKHGVHA
+225 YKHGVHT
-232 RMDEVSPHEVQ
+232 RMEEVSPQEVQ
-243 SLSQF
+243 SLSLF
-248 CDLHDNEIPAF
+248 CDLHENEISAF

-271 GFEAMMQCFDQ
+271 GFEAMMHCFDQ

-294 ATSSNIKLWINY
+294 AASSNIKLWINY
-306 RSIVQLFIPLRVK
+306 RSTVQLFIPLRVK

-344 WTAIKDPLDSQITF
+344 WTAIKDPFDSQITF

-401 SEVEAVGLKLAS
+401 SEVEAVGMKLAN

-452 DHITLMWQAA
+452 EHITLMWQAA

-491 TLLCRLDPREHT
+491 SLLCRLDPKEHT

-518 MRDCSRQTLFD
+518 MRDCSRQTLID
-529 MSKAAGAT
+529 MSKSTGAT
-537 INEIATGRGNDYN
+537 INDIETGRGDYN
-550 ELPSSSENSVSVDGS
+550 ELPSSSENSVSVDGT

-574 DSSDGEGP
+574 DSSDP
-582 SAIAPVVAGG
+582 DAPTVAPAVVSS
-592 GHKPP
+592 GHKPTG
-597 SVGGGALGQMVGPER
+597 SMLTMGPDRER
-612 GGESDTGAPPCKQA
+612 ESDNGAPPCKQA
-626 RHKNCCD
+626 RHKICCD
-633 ETTDDSVKVE
+633 ETADAD
-643 PDIYNVHQRMKDK
+643 
-656 IRIPLIAHS
+656 
-665 MAAFNE
+665 
-671 DGTSS
+671 
-676 DDCIDVDESFLMRKK
+676 
-691 LRKKRRKISGLTRKE
+691 
-706 LQELQESVSDVE
+706 
-718 DSDLL
+718 
-723 AAMMPDS
+723 
-730 DCSGNNLQTSVLRHL
+730 
-745 HQQQQQQ
+745 
-752 QQQQQ
+752 
-757 LQHQHHHG
+757 
-765 VVLPGSL
+765 
-772 GVLGAAMGERD
+772 
-783 PLGGRGVANSL
+783 
-794 GGASG
+794 
-799 SMHDDVSSF
+799 
-808 MGAMGEGH
+808 
-816 LIKFLNAAA
+816 
-825 AADNDNSCSSPLS
+825 AADHDGSCSSPMS

-844 LADFDDEPS
+844 MADFDDEDS
-853 PCEEELAELAARG
+853 PCEEELAQLAARAE
-866 VSLHQSFPIPRPRS
+866 SLHQGFPLPRPRS
-880 IGTVPGP
+880 IGSVAGP
-887 SPMRAG
+887 SPLRAVG
-893 AAPGM
+893 ATGM
-898 GMMKHSSPHQHHHHH
+898 GLMKHSP
-913 HAAAGLHRIG
+913 GLHCMVG
-923 APNNGGKMGKG
+923 SNNGALKIGKG
-934 PSTKTKDI
+934 ASTKTKDI
-942 LQATAAAA
+942 LQATAMAA
-950 ASAGPVGSPS
+950 ASAGPVSN
-960 MMVGAAFRFSD
+960 MMIGTPYRFPD

-987 KIGQLGELIALEAEK
+987 KIGQLGESIAVEAEK
-1002 VLGTLLCY
+1002 VFGTLLCF
-1010 HTDKNIRTRFIEGCL
+1010 HTDKHIRTRFIEGCL
-1025 QNLAENRSI
+1025 QNLAENRSV

-1066 HEMMFHFFN
+1066 HRMMFHFFN
-1075 NLKYY
+1075 NLKHYAATVRGGGAQSVPSETAGPSDVT
-1080 TSRVRS
+1080 TS
-1086 GNAPP
+1086 P
-1091 LYSHVTQIQVR
+1091 LYTHVTQIQVR

-1118 FRLTLSQVGTLWDCL
+1118 FRLTLNQVDSLWACL
-1133 AHDAECSDC
+1133 ANDSECSDC

-1160 VNAIQHLYLKRL
+1160 LNAIQHLYMKRL
-1172 PELKPEGISTVALGL
+1172 SELKPEGISMVALGL
-1187 FQQLFTLGRGEMFYH
+1187 FQQLFTLGREELFGQSMEGGEQQQR
-1202 PVDGVNHQMDT
+1202 DRETDT
-1213 AAIEQLWKIALRA
+1213 VGMEHLWKIALRA

-1233 SAIQYINTYYMEQQ
+1233 SAIQYINTYYMEKQ
-1247 LRYEHQFVAQCMNH
+1247 LKYEHQFVAQCMNH

-1270 QQHGDGPATEYALMC
+1270 QHSDNNGPATEYALLC

-1305 YHLRRWALEGTDIG
+1305 YHLRRWALEGQEIG
-1319 AHSALRTEGPGPPI
+1319 THSALRSEGPGPPI
-1333 RIVLQPAGVPDKSFL
+1333 RIVVQPAGVPDKSFL
-1348 SLHASDLVADLKAE
+1348 NMHASDLVADLKAE
-1362 IAKWWETYQQGG
+1362 IAKWWEKMQTAPQT
-1374 AAIQQQPKGAAAL
+1374 KGAAST
-1387 GGNGGSEATAP
+1387 GNVSTSSSEPNSTSAGS
-1398 GETPAPV
+1398 PAPV

-1448 GGRSMRRREQA
+1448 GGRSGRRREQS
-1459 ENPSLQPPPPKD
+1459 ENLAMQSPPSKD
-1471 WLPTLLLL
+1471 CLPTLLLL

-1499 STTGERCQPNTKA
+1499 STMGERCQPNTKA

-1519 WDILAMLPTCPSFLN
+1519 WDILAMLPTCPSFFS
-1534 TLKNLTFKQ
+1534 TLKNLSFKEKERENAGDSNPSEQ
-1543 VKDKQLDEEAH
+1543 VAK
-1554 EEGKSGNGAHDGAV
+1554 
-1568 EAMDETTTTVDHSLL
+1568 ETDPVL

-1593 DPRNL
+1593 DPYNL

-1607 VESLCKSKFVGNCC
+1607 VESLCKSKFVGNAC
-1621 GGGGGGAMIVKP
+1621 GSAPGGTGAAATRVK
-1633 GPGPFIDG
+1633 GTIPFTEG
-1641 GGRASSGPGT
+1641 SSNRASVGIAGS
-1651 SSKILSVK
+1651 SSKTLSVK

-1666 STSKSLKMQNQT
+1666 SSSKSLKMQQ
-1678 CSTSNRQ
+1678 Q
-1685 SASGVGSSSAML
+1685 SCPVSAGSGSSK
-1697 PESSSPGSSATGQ
+1697 SPS
-1710 SNSRS
+1710 
-1715 VSPKGKRIEFTTPCG
+1715 KGKRLDFAPTS
-1730 PGVLKPTPL
+1730 PGGSGIVKPTPL
-1739 PPTDDEHRLSSS
+1739 SSDDDRLI
-1751 ANKENKPTA
+1751 ALPGEKEKETKCLENKENISFTGKQDCEQRLDETHQQI
-1760 EGTVRGKDGN
+1760 EGELKEPRTGSVENTLQQNTG
-1770 ERGVQMPPS
+1770 RGVE
-1779 DSSNATPAVCAEVT
+1779 DS
-1793 PSVVED
+1793 
-1799 GKKPEPNRDQ
+1799 KKQADDLNESG
-1809 LAIAASSDPPAPPS
+1809 IASTSTQR
-1823 EAGSS
+1823 GV
-1828 KMVEWSDE
+1828 VEWSDE
-1836 FIRCGGLAHLYR
+1836 FMRCGGLEHLYR
-1848 IFLSGVLQKSADGS
+1848 IFLSGALQKSACGS
-1862 DENVL
+1862 DESEL
-1867 NEWRHDCLASLLRI
+1867 DEWRHDCLASLLRI
-1881 LCLLGMDELKAE
+1881 LCLLGMDEIKSTE
-1893 AEGNG
+1893 SEGNA
-1898 IMIPPLNRET
+1898 ILIPPLNRET
-1908 LALLEPRPTLERIA
+1908 LALFETRPTLERIA
-1922 SVLNE
+1922 SILNE
-1927 ESLPLNPNLFK
+1927 ESLPVNPNLFK

-1952 NVLVCYAHSCRD
+1952 NLLVCYAHSCKE
-1964 VRRMLWTVEA
+1964 VRHMLWMIDA
-1974 NGHWLQRLILDDPE
+1974 NSYWLQRLILDDPE

-2014 APLLSKLVALLPLA
+2014 APLLSKLVALLPQA

-2033 QALGGGGIGGAGGA
+2033 QSLIGTA
-2047 GAGGIYGALL
+2047 GAAGLYGALL
-2057 AAGEEG
+2057 AAGDEG

-2080 LVDALSPDLLRGGGG
+2080 LVDALSPELLRGNAGID
-2095 GGGGNGSA
+2095 
-2103 VVDELLPAPPRDT
+2103 DELHPRDA
-2116 IGLDAMCQQVA
+2116 IGLDTMCQQVA
-2127 RSILERDYLESR
+2127 RSILDRDYLESR
-2139 HGAPDD
+2139 HGSPDD

-2153 MANLLKFDPP
+2153 MANLLKFDPA
-2163 FKYSSTG
+2163 FKYSVVG
-2170 QEFMVSVFCCLFEL
+2170 QEFMISVFCCLFEL

-2195 KSHGARAAAYD
+2195 KSHAARAAAYD
-2206 LLVEMCRNAPE
+2206 LLVEMCRNAPK
-2217 NYLLLH
+2217 NYLVLH
-2223 GRLMQQH
+2223 GKLMQQH

-2298 YELQRMFA
+2298 VELQRMFA

-2355 PELKA
+2355 PELKS

-2492 KRKSQMRRSHSRNVS
+2492 KRKSQMRRSNSRN
-2507 ESSTSEAGG
+2507 
-2516 GGTLSGSSAV
+2516 
-2526 PAPSSAAMTSGGG
+2526 
-2539 NDDCS
+2539 
-2544 SNSSSSSNSSTGSTS
+2544 
-2559 TGTVSTSSDAAGG
+2559 
-2572 RSSGTKGRSK
+2572 
-2582 EGPSVAP
+2582 
-2589 VVTDKAD
+2589 
-2596 SEDVEMKPVSGDDKT
+2596 
-2611 GPASKTMETVTNGN
+2611 
-2625 ASDSSSGELQKQ
+2625 
-2637 QQTMDEEESEDFNEN
+2637 
-2652 YEYDL
+2652 
-2657 VGVTVHTGNADG
+2657 
-2669 GHYYSFIKERNED
+2669 ERNED

-2702 DPSQIAAECFGG
+2702 DSSQIAAECFGG
-2714 EMTSKTYDSVTEKY
+2714 EMTNTVDSIITATRRGTDGNQSGQSGTNDSLTCQY
-2728 LDFSFEKTNS
+2728 SFTVS
-2738 AYMLF
+2738 SVYCFDTLHPLIVPLAGSSM
-2743 YEWRSNKGKNVQR
+2743 
-2756 DQVDQQAASASGEKQ
+2756 ASS
-2771 MGAAAAGRNSSSN
+2771 
-2784 CNTPGNLLT
+2784 
-2793 EKRPASPSTF
+2793 SPST
-2803 STAVAAKSSAPA
+2803 SCMGV
-2815 SGSSPMKKLAKK
+2815 SG
-2827 SETQAVETNV
+2827 TT
-2837 RPDGARSSAVRLDSD
+2837 
-2852 KTPSTK
+2852 
-2858 LPASSSSEG
+2858 
-2867 SILTSAQNP
+2867 
-2876 LVSPTGTKSDC
+2876 
-2887 SAPPSSASPS
+2887 PPSVMAFQ
-2897 AVLSMH
+2897 A
-2903 NSATSSTSS
+2903 ATSS
-2912 PPTKNAGQGGPA
+2912 A
-2924 DAVKPSKQAVTPEST
+2924 
-2939 EMKLKKANNGRD
+2939 
-2951 QETEQFIQQ
+2951 
-2960 QQQPSEVAKQSNNLS
+2960 
-2975 KCDIDIKKEGIA
+2975 
-2987 RPAPPSPL
+2987 
-2995 PPPLPST
+2995 
-3002 ASSQSQG
+3002 AS
-3009 GSITTSTRAVSPAL
+3009 
-3023 PLASSASTASL
+3023 
-3034 SPASTS
+3034 
-3040 STASATS
+3040 
-3047 SGITSVISPVASV
+3047 
-3060 GKTTSIA
+3060 
-3067 TASSSMHPIVVPMV
+3067 
-3081 GTATAS
+3081 
-3087 LTSSTST
+3087 
-3094 SCLGVGSLGVAGPIG
+3094 
-3109 SSGVLGFQPTAS
+3109 
-3121 SSASA
+3121 
-3126 AGAVASAAA
+3126 AA

-3141 PSEPSPSSY
+3141 SEPSPSSY

-3164 GNIGLPMAAV
+3164 GNIALPMAAV
-3174 VGTAAGVPGPSLHNS
+3174 VGSTPVGSAGSFTAAAS
-3189 PHVVLPSSSS
+3189 HVVLQSSSS
-3199 SPGCSSSSSSGGGT
+3199 SSSSASPGCSS
-3213 TSAGSALVM
+3213 GSASGSNSTGMVM
-3222 VNRISTSNKR
+3222 VNRISHSNKR
-3232 LRLRPLSKEL
+3232 LRHRPLSKEL

-3261 HTYFN
+3261 HTYF
-3266 FMWQICGHIPQSL
+3266 
-3279 LALPD
+3279 
-3284 ITCIAAQLSVS
+3284 
-3295 FFIETFIHAK
+3295 K
-3305 EKPTMVLWVELLTKQ
+3305 
-3320 FNASQEACEWFLSH
+3320 
-3334 MSAEPWWPVQVL
+3334 
-3346 IQCPNQMVRQMFQR
+3346 
-3360 LVIHVIQR
+3360 
-3368 LRQSHCALYL
+3368 QSHCSLYL
-3378 KAETDVDGNEIIG
+3378 KAETDIDGNEIIG

-3420 FFGLLY
+3420 FFSLLY

-3457 QECIDA
+3457 QECVDA
-3463 SSDND
+3463 NSDNE
-3468 ENSSDETLT
+3468 ENSSDEALT

-3533 INPHQTRH
+3533 INPQQTRH

-3554 SQIITMLFTAV
+3554 GQIIAMLFTAV

-3576 KLLTLLTES
+3576 KLITLLTES
-3585 SGGPSGLPCF
+3585 SGGPPGLPCF

-3626 IAHNWILQSAE
+3626 IVHNWILQSAD
-3637 SWVETF
+3637 SWVERF
-3643 LLAHSNARVRNAAAY
+3643 LLAHGNARVRNAAAY
-3658 LLVSLVPSQ
+3658 LLVCLVPSQ
-3667 SFRNNYRATSHHK
+3667 SFRNNYRATSHFK
-3680 MSMHVFQHREISCEA
+3680 LSIHVFQQREISCEA

-3705 LLLLLRSARNYTE
+3705 LLLLLRSSRNYTDI
-3718 FNVHGTTK
+3718 NVHGTSK

-3735 YCLVSKA
+3735 YCLVSKT
-3742 EKIMVGPHLRSLW
+3742 EKLMVGPHLKALW
-3755 ELFHPRL
+3755 DLFHPRL

-3791 ILVTNCPDITRNIAF
+3791 SLVANCPDITRNIAF

-3881 AQRHPDANEVE
+3881 AQRHPDASEVE

-3922 ALRILVENDEDR
+3922 ALRILVENDDDR
-3934 LFVVL
+3934 LYVVL

-3983 RVSCREQKKRPPPPL
+3983 RASSREQKKRPQPTL
-3998 MKGLPDAVRRLATL
+3998 MKGLPDAIRRLATL

-4036 TPDIISTVLVPLL
+4036 PPDIITTVLVPLL
-4049 TNCHAPSV
+4049 TSCHAPHI
-4057 HHLTTTHQST
+4057 HHIIQQSNST
-4067 TMAAGGTTGAPSGSA
+4067 SSA
-4082 SGAAIPATA
+4082 ATA
-4091 ATGVTATAAA
+4091 ATSSSAA
-4101 SIGPL
+4101 SAGTSTFGPL

-4128 PPRPM
+4128 PPKAM
-4133 VQMNIPQSQ
+4133 IQMNIPQSQ

-4169 MFRVAVT
+4169 VFRVAVT
-4176 ANHFTEPM
+4176 SNHFTEPL
-4184 VQLSLLAGIE
+4184 VHLSLLTGIE
-4194 AVVLHFNIFPKF
+4194 AVVLHFNIFAKF

-4213 KTTHRYSEMLIK
+4213 KTTHRYAEMLIK

-4261 SRLIVPRLLE
+4261 SRLVVPRLLE
-4271 SICQLLPDKGNLED
+4271 SICQLLPEKNNLED

-4297 QRTGIPSSVKGALQN
+4297 QRTGIPSTAKAALQH
-4312 SLHAVLTKFK
+4312 SLHAVLLKFK
-4322 DEIYSDEETP
+4322 DEIQSDE
-4332 PKKRKVTVPH
+4332 
-4342 ITIHPVVRSPAAP
+4342 
-4355 SGGTMVEG
+4355 
-4363 GVPSAGSAAT
+4363 
-4373 ASHGTSSGGAKSSRG
+4373 SR
-4388 KETIP
+4388 E
-4393 SIEITVQSKQQAGAF
+4393 Q
-4408 SAADVMK
+4408 
-4415 PPSTAGT
+4415 
-4422 VATSSNRRDG
+4422 N
-4432 AVSDASMSTIAT
+4432 
-4444 MATTTTT
+4444 TT
-4451 MTSTMVTTSTTTST
+4451 
-4465 TTVVGCV
+4465 
-4472 PEATEKHP
+4472 
-4480 DEVDEGKGTPEST
+4480 KGTEVGECST
-4493 AGAIE
+4493 
-4498 PHKKNDAVKNE
+4498 K
-4509 IAGASSS
+4509 
-4516 SSGSS
+4516 
-4521 SQQAPGGSKESLAA
+4521 
-4535 GEPIGPTVPSV
+4535 PIGPSV
-4546 ATGGNEQQNQQQHQ
+4546 TEAKPTNDQNQ

-4575 SHIELIFECLDDDDD
+4575 SHIELIFECLDDDDGNNGDNVVQQQYEQQDERQDEVRTKVAASTTSSEDVED
-4590 DNDDNQGRDNKS
+4590 DND
-4602 ERRSEDKSKPAGSKQ
+4602 E
-4617 PQQSSTSKLML
+4617 LF
-4628 TKSESAS
+4628 
-4635 ATAGSQQ
+4635 
-4642 RIVDDDNNECS
+4642 IVDSSSNSKAAE
-4653 GGDGNASTA
+4653 TA
-4662 TTTTTT
+4662 TTSLS
-4668 TDGGAHGETDEAMR
+4668 DSAAR
-4682 QKLAQQLGLGTD
+4682 QKL
-4694 GRECP
+4694 RED
-4699 SPSKIKKKFVG
+4699 SPSHRPIKIAKKTVVRDTK
-4710 EEQSEPP
+4710 
-4717 SKEEPLV
+4717 
-4724 SLTGE
+4724 SLTEAPTGELDSHCQEEKKSGDSATSDG

>member
-13 VSYESRFNGGNDSDQ
+13 VSYESRFNGGNDADQ

-80 KNIRKLLAQS
+80 KNIRKLLAQN
-90 QLQASSGSG
+90 QLQASP
-99 GGSGQP
+99 GSGQGTASQETP
-105 TTEPSTSAPAA
+105 TPVSTAGDSK
-116 DGKSPEEGASVK
+116 GHEEGTAVK
-128 AAESKEQVRKESN
+128 STESKETRS
-141 DKKTVDVREDRTK
+141 DKTPSEAK
-154 DAGAGSRDE
+154 DDHPRDAEGSRDE
-163 EKYDGPSKKGVEGTE
+163 KNDGSASRPTSKKGKEGPE
-178 VEKQTPT
+178 ADKQP
-185 AAINQ
+185 AAASGNQ
-190 PPPDGGGD
+190 PSFDGD
-198 VWTLLDV
+198 IWTLLDV

-232 RMDEVSPHEVQ
+232 RMDEVSPQEVQ
-243 SLSQF
+243 SLSLF
-248 CDLHDNEIPAF
+248 CDLHDSEIPAF

-452 DHITLMWQAA
+452 EHITLMWQAA

-582 SAIAPVVAGG
+582 SAMASGVGG
-592 GHKPP
+592 CRKPP
-597 SVGGGALGQMVGPER
+597 SAGGPLGQLGPER
-612 GGESDTGAPPCKQA
+612 RGGGGGGGESDTGAPPCKQA

-633 ETTDDSVKVE
+633 ETTDDSIKVE
-643 PDIYNVHQRMKDK
+643 PDIFNVHQRMKDK
-656 IRIPLIAHS
+656 IRIPLITHS

-676 DDCIDVDESFLMRKK
+676 DDCIDVDESFMMRKK

-730 DCSGNNLQTSVLRHL
+730 DCSDNNLQTSVLRHL
-745 HQQQQQQ
+745 QQQ
-752 QQQQQ
+752 
-757 LQHQHHHG
+757 HAG
-765 VVLPGSL
+765 VVPGSL
-772 GVLGAAMGERD
+772 GPGVLGAD
-783 PLGGRGVANSL
+783 PLAGVRGPNSL
-794 GGASG
+794 AGVPSG
-799 SMHDDVSSF
+799 VPMNDDMSSF

-816 LIKFLNAAA
+816 LINFLNAAA
-825 AADNDNSCSSPLS
+825 AADNENSCSSPLS

-887 SPMRAG
+887 ASMRAG

-898 GMMKHSSPHQHHHHH
+898 GMMKHSPHHHHH
-913 HAAAGLHRIG
+913 HHHHHSGGLHRIG
-923 APNNGGKMGKG
+923 VAPNNGGGGGKMSKG

-942 LQATAAAA
+942 LQATAAVA
-950 ASAGPVGSPS
+950 ASAGPVGSS
-960 MMVGAAFRFSD
+960 LVGAAYRFSD

-987 KIGQLGELIALEAEK
+987 KIGQLGETIALEAEK

-1075 NLKYY
+1075 NLKHY

-1118 FRLTLSQVGTLWDCL
+1118 FRLTLNQVGALWDCL
-1133 AHDAECSDC
+1133 ANDPECSDC

-1202 PVDGVNHQMDT
+1202 PVEGVNHQMDT
-1213 AAIEQLWKIALRA
+1213 VAIEQLWKIALRA

-1270 QQHGDGPATEYALMC
+1270 QPHADGPATEYALMC

-1348 SLHASDLVADLKAE
+1348 SMHASDLVADLKAE
-1362 IAKWWETYQQGG
+1362 IAKWWETYQGG
-1374 AAIQQQPKGAAAL
+1374 TTPQQQAGKGT
-1387 GGNGGSEATAP
+1387 NGEATTATATP
-1398 GETPAPV
+1398 GESPAPV

-1459 ENPSLQPPPPKD
+1459 ENPSMQPPPPKD

-1499 STTGERCQPNTKA
+1499 STIGERCQPNTKA

-1534 TLKNLTFKQ
+1534 TLKNLTFKEPA
-1543 VKDKQLDEEAH
+1543 KKQDEA
-1554 EEGKSGNGAHDGAV
+1554 
-1568 EAMDETTTTVDHSLL
+1568 TTTTVDPSSSSSPL

-1621 GGGGGGAMIVKP
+1621 GTTGAVKPP
-1633 GPGPFIDG
+1633 GPGGFVTDAG
-1641 GGRASSGPGT
+1641 GGHGRVSMAGPST

-1666 STSKSLKMQNQT
+1666 SSSKSLKMQNQ
-1678 CSTSNRQ
+1678 SHISAAARQ
-1685 SASGVGSSSAML
+1685 AGSSSSSAML
-1697 PESSSPGSSATGQ
+1697 QEVSPGGNSGSST
-1710 SNSRS
+1710 
-1715 VSPKGKRIEFTTPCG
+1715 KGKRIDFTTPCG

-1739 PPTDDEHRLSSS
+1739 LLDDDRVVESGKSGM
-1751 ANKENKPTA
+1751 ANKENKPTTT
-1760 EGTVRGKDGN
+1760 EETKGEN
-1770 ERGVQMPPS
+1770 ERATEATNE
-1779 DSSNATPAVCAEVT
+1779 SSTAANIGSTETTSIKQQETQATAE
-1793 PSVVED
+1793 D
-1799 GKKPEPNRDQ
+1799 GGKKPDPARELVANASGDHLPQPNDT
-1809 LAIAASSDPPAPPS
+1809 AP
-1823 EAGSS
+1823 

-1862 DENVL
+1862 DKHVL
-1867 NEWRHDCLASLLRI
+1867 NEWRHDCLASMLRI
-1881 LCLLGMDELKAE
+1881 FCLLGMDELKAE
-1893 AEGNG
+1893 SEGTG

-1908 LALLEPRPTLERIA
+1908 LALLEPRPTLERLA
-1922 SVLNE
+1922 SILNE

-1952 NVLVCYAHSCRD
+1952 NLLVCYAHSCLE
-1964 VRRMLWTVEA
+1964 VRRMLWTIEA

-2033 QALGGGGIGGAGGA
+2033 QALGGGGGGGGGGIG

-2057 AAGEEG
+2057 AAGDEG

-2080 LVDALSPDLLRGGGG
+2080 LVDALSPELLRGGGS
-2095 GGGGNGSA
+2095 GGGNGS
-2103 VVDELLPAPPRDT
+2103 VDSELSTQPRDT

-2139 HGAPDD
+2139 HGSPDD

-2163 FKYSSTG
+2163 FKYSTPG

-2298 YELQRMFA
+2298 CELQRMFA

-2507 ESSTSEAGG
+2507 ESSTSEIGASGG
-2516 GGTLSGSSAV
+2516 GGGGGGGIGSTTLPGPSAMSAV
-2526 PAPSSAAMTSGGG
+2526 DG
-2539 NDDCS
+2539 
-2544 SNSSSSSNSSTGSTS
+2544 
-2559 TGTVSTSSDAAGG
+2559 
-2572 RSSGTKGRSK
+2572 
-2582 EGPSVAP
+2582 
-2589 VVTDKAD
+2589 
-2596 SEDVEMKPVSGDDKT
+2596 EDVEMKPADVTTKVKVVEDDKST
-2611 GPASKTMETVTNGN
+2611 NSSSNKTNETAVTNGN
-2625 ASDSSSGELQKQ
+2625 TSDSSSGDLQKQ

-2682 GDPNHQERWFLFNDA
+2682 GDSNHQERWFLFNDA

-2756 DQVDQQAASASGEKQ
+2756 DQVDQQMASSSADRQQTGTSANRNSNNCYPSGNNFTADVKRSSSPLLFGNTVPLRTGVPLPGASSTSKKVTSKKCEAASTEPSGSVRSE
-2771 MGAAAAGRNSSSN
+2771 GAARGAAI
-2784 CNTPGNLLT
+2784 
-2793 EKRPASPSTF
+2793 
-2803 STAVAAKSSAPA
+2803 KS
-2815 SGSSPMKKLAKK
+2815 
-2827 SETQAVETNV
+2827 
-2837 RPDGARSSAVRLDSD
+2837 DSD
-2852 KTPSTK
+2852 KITSTK
-2858 LPASSSSEG
+2858 LPASTPSTG
-2867 SILTSAQNP
+2867 GPTHNVAQKP
-2876 LVSPTGTKSDC
+2876 PVSTAATKSDC
-2887 SAPPSSASPS
+2887 NASSSAPSMQSTVSTASSSSLASS
-2897 AVLSMH
+2897 SGQDGGLGE
-2903 NSATSSTSS
+2903 ATKASK
-2912 PPTKNAGQGGPA
+2912 PTHE
-2924 DAVKPSKQAVTPEST
+2924 VKPAAAATTESP
-2939 EMKLKKANNGRD
+2939 EMKLKKANNERD

-2960 QQQPSEVAKQSNNLS
+2960 LPSEVAKQSNHLS

-2987 RPAPPSPL
+2987 RPTPQPSLPL
-2995 PPPLPST
+2995 PPPPPPSPS
-3002 ASSQSQG
+3002 ASSSQSQG
-3009 GSITTSTRAVSPAL
+3009 GPTRAVSPTTSTI
-3023 PLASSASTASL
+3023 ASSSSTTVSLSPSAST
-3034 SPASTS
+3034 T

-3047 SGITSVISPVASV
+3047 TGVTSVIPSSATAVAPAAV
-3060 GKTTSIA
+3060 GKTSIVA
-3067 TASSSMHPIVVPMV
+3067 NAALMHPIMVPKV
-3081 GTATAS
+3081 GTAT
-3087 LTSSTST
+3087 TSSTST
-3094 SCLGVGSLGVAGPIG
+3094 SSTSCLVPLGGST
-3109 SSGVLGFQPTAS
+3109 GVLGFQPTAS
-3121 SSASA
+3121 SSVSPAGTGVSA
-3126 AGAVASAAA
+3126 AAA

-3141 PSEPSPSSY
+3141 SSEPSPSSY

-3174 VGTAAGVPGPSLHNS
+3174 VGQATGVPGPSLHNS
-3189 PHVVLPSSSS
+3189 PHVVLQSSSSS
-3199 SPGCSSSSSSGGGT
+3199 SPGCSSSGSSG
-3213 TSAGSALVM
+3213 AGSVAGGSGLVM

-3368 LRQSHCALYL
+3368 LRQSHCALFL

-3643 LLAHSNARVRNAAAY
+3643 LLAHTNARVRNAAAY

-3680 MSMHVFQHREISCEA
+3680 LSMHVFQHREISCEA

-3718 FNVHGTTK
+3718 YNVHGTTK

-3735 YCLVSKA
+3735 YCLVSKT
-3742 EKIMVGPHLRSLW
+3742 EKLMVGPHLRSLW

-3791 ILVTNCPDITRNIAF
+3791 ILVANCPDITRNIAF

-3837 QQSRLLTRQ
+3837 QQSRLLARQ

-3916 WGTLIA
+3916 WSTLIA
-3922 ALRILVENDEDR
+3922 ALRILVENDDDR

-4057 HHLTTTHQST
+4057 HHLTHHQPN
-4067 TMAAGGTTGAPSGSA
+4067 AAMGATGTGGSVASSA
-4082 SGAAIPATA
+4082 SGATA
-4091 ATGVTATAAA
+4091 AAAAAAAAAVNAATAA

-4184 VQLSLLAGIE
+4184 VHLSLLAGIE

-4261 SRLIVPRLLE
+4261 SRLVVPRLLE

-4297 QRTGIPSSVKGALQN
+4297 QRTGIPRSVKGALQN

-4342 ITIHPVVRSPAAP
+4342 ITIHPVVRSPS
-4355 SGGTMVEG
+4355 SGTPTEG
-4363 GVPSAGSAAT
+4363 GVPASASNAGGAVV
-4373 ASHGTSSGGAKSSRG
+4373 SSGAGGKSSRG

-4393 SIEITVQSKQQAGAF
+4393 SIEITVQSKPQPPGGSF
-4408 SAADVMK
+4408 STADVMMK
-4415 PPSTAGT
+4415 PPSTVGT
-4422 VATSSNRRDG
+4422 AATTAASLTTRRDG
-4432 AVSDASMSTIAT
+4432 TMSGEP
-4444 MATTTTT
+4444 
-4451 MTSTMVTTSTTTST
+4451 TTTST
-4465 TTVVGCV
+4465 TMTTSTAVTTNTAAAAASTTVAQEG
-4472 PEATEKHP
+4472 AEKHSR
-4480 DEVDEGKGTPEST
+4480 EGDDVSKANPVSPEEIKESL
-4493 AGAIE
+4493 
-4498 PHKKNDAVKNE
+4498 KKNDPVCNE
-4509 IAGASSS
+4509 GVTVSSTNS
-4516 SSGSS
+4516 CSGSS
-4521 SQQAPGGSKESLAA
+4521 SSKESPAS
-4535 GEPIGPTVPSV
+4535 GDTIGPTPAPLAS
-4546 ATGGNEQQNQQQHQ
+4546 GSGEPPQNQQQHQ

-4575 SHIELIFECLDDDDD
+4575 SHIELIFECLDDDDED
-4590 DNDDNQGRDNKS
+4590 EEADKNKDGGG
-4602 ERRSEDKSKPAGSKQ
+4602 EKGGDRRTEDKSKPSVGSSKQ
-4617 PQQSSTSKLML
+4617 EEQSLASKS
-4628 TKSESAS
+4628 KS
-4635 ATAGSQQ
+4635 AGPTTP
-4642 RIVDDDNNECS
+4642 RIDDDNV
-4653 GGDGNASTA
+4653 DGKETTPNA
-4662 TTTTTT
+4662 
-4668 TDGGAHGETDEAMR
+4668 TDGTVRPKMAQHLESEGR
-4682 QKLAQQLGLGTD
+4682 Q
-4694 GRECP
+4694 CP
-4699 SPSKIKKKFVG
+4699 SPSKIKKKHGDGDETEPTPPAPSKVTSNNVVG
-4710 EEQSEPP
+4710 GPEKGTAIECSDPPPVAEERPTSEPAARN
-4717 SKEEPLV
+4717 KTE
-4724 SLTGE
+4724 GET

>member
-13 VSYESRFNGGNDSDQ
+13 VSYESRLHGSNDTDQ
-28 PVFLQKREI
+28 PVFLQKREV
-37 EIVLN
+37 EIFLN

-56 RDVKNFDRFN
+56 RDVKNFERFN
-66 LVVQGIVYFTVYQL
+66 LVVQGIICFTVHQL
-80 KNIRKLLAQS
+80 KHIRKLLAQN
-90 QLQASSGSG
+90 QLQASAGSG
-99 GGSGQP
+99 PPGQTGGGGGGGGKVSETAGA
-105 TTEPSTSAPAA
+105 TEKGSRVEDANDKTAEGHLNKSPANSSDCEKTDGSAKNSTVEHSTDVEAGAKQA
-116 DGKSPEEGASVK
+116 ETGDGKHADQPLHATVLASNQH
-128 AAESKEQVRKESN
+128 SM
-141 DKKTVDVREDRTK
+141 
-154 DAGAGSRDE
+154 DE
-163 EKYDGPSKKGVEGTE
+163 
-178 VEKQTPT
+178 
-185 AAINQ
+185 A
-190 PPPDGGGD
+190 
-198 VWTLLDV
+198 WTLMDV

-225 YKHGVHA
+225 YKHGVHT
-232 RMDEVSPHEVQ
+232 RLEEVSPQEVQ
-243 SLSQF
+243 SLSLF
-248 CDLHDNEIPAF
+248 CDLHETELSAF
-259 LLRNVSLFCNYA
+259 LLRNVSLFCNYG
-271 GFEAMMQCFDQ
+271 GFEAMMHCFDQ

-294 ATSSNIKLWINY
+294 ATSSNIKLWLNY
-306 RSIVQLFIPLRVK
+306 RSTMQLFIPLRVK

-344 WTAIKDPLDSQITF
+344 WTAIKDPFDSQITF

-401 SEVEAVGLKLAS
+401 SEVEAVGLKLAN
-413 WLTEN
+413 WLSEN

-452 DHITLMWQAA
+452 EHITLMWQAA

-478 VKNLAPKP
+478 VKNLAPTP

-491 TLLCRLDPREHT
+491 SLLCRLDPKEHT
-503 EQSIYIASALTKLIW
+503 EQSIYITSALTKLIW
-518 MRDCSRQTLFD
+518 MRDCSRQTLID
-529 MSKAAGAT
+529 MSKSAGAA
-537 INEIATGRGNDYN
+537 INDIATGRGDYN
-550 ELPSSSENSVSVDGS
+550 ELPSSSENSVSVDGT

-574 DSSDGEGP
+574 DSSDPDVP
-582 SAIAPVVAGG
+582 SVAPVVVAG

-597 SVGGGALGQMVGPER
+597 GPILGMGPDRE
-612 GGESDTGAPPCKQA
+612 GESDTGAPPCKQA
-626 RHKNCCD
+626 RHKICCD
-633 ETTDDSVKVE
+633 ENTDDSIKVE
-643 PDIYNVHQRMKDK
+643 PDIYNVHPRIKEK
-656 IRIPLIAHS
+656 IRIPLMTRSITG
-665 MAAFNE
+665 FNE
-671 DGTSS
+671 DATSS
-676 DDCIDVDESFLMRKK
+676 DECIDVSEAFLMRKK
-691 LRKKRRKISGLTRKE
+691 LRKKRRKVSGLTRKE

-718 DSDLL
+718 DSDML
-723 AAMMPDS
+723 AAMLPDS
-730 DCSGNNLQTSVLRHL
+730 DCSENNLQTSVLRHI
-745 HQQQQQQ
+745 QQQQQQ
-752 QQQQQ
+752 QQAQ
-757 LQHQHHHG
+757 QHHHHHHHHGGPLGPAGIVGMSEREQLVGRAGNSLMGAAG
-765 VVLPGSL
+765 VASL
-772 GVLGAAMGERD
+772 G
-783 PLGGRGVANSL
+783 
-794 GGASG
+794 
-799 SMHDDVSSF
+799 DDVSSF
-808 MGAMGEGH
+808 MGAMGDGR
-816 LIKFLNAAA
+816 LINFLNAAD
-825 AADNDNSCSSPLS
+825 AADHDGSCSSPMS

-844 LADFDDEPS
+844 MADFDDEDS
-853 PCEEELAELAARG
+853 PCEEELAQLAARAE
-866 VSLHQSFPIPRPRS
+866 SLHQGFPISRPRS
-880 IGTVPGP
+880 IGTVAGP
-887 SPMRAG
+887 SPLRSG
-893 AAPGM
+893 AAGM
-898 GMMKHSSPHQHHHHH
+898 GLMKHLPHQHSP
-913 HAAAGLHRIG
+913 GMHRMG
-923 APNNGGKMGKG
+923 ANNGTTKMGKTG
-934 PSTKTKDI
+934 STKTKDI

-950 ASAGPVGSPS
+950 ASAGPVGT
-960 MMVGAAFRFSD
+960 MMIGTPYRFPD

-987 KIGQLGELIALEAEK
+987 KIGQLGESIALEAEK
-1002 VLGTLLCY
+1002 VLGTLLCF
-1010 HTDKNIRTRFIEGCL
+1010 HTDKHIRTRFIEGCL
-1025 QNLAENRSI
+1025 QNLAENRSV

-1051 RDVTTHQVVLWSERQ
+1051 RDVSTHQVVLWAERQ
-1066 HEMMFHFFN
+1066 HRMMLHFFN
-1075 NLKYY
+1075 NLKHY
-1080 TSRVRS
+1080 TSTVRNNS
-1086 GNAPP
+1086 ANSNSVPTDGTCHNGP
-1091 LYSHVTQIQVR
+1091 LYSHVIQIQVR

-1108 VFSDVGSPRS
+1108 VFSDVGSPRN
-1118 FRLTLSQVGTLWDCL
+1118 FRLTLSQVDSLWACL
-1133 AHDAECSDC
+1133 ANDSECSDC

-1160 VNAIQHLYLKRL
+1160 LNAIQHLYLKRL
-1172 PELKPEGISTVALGL
+1172 SELKPEGISMVALGL
-1187 FQQLFTLGRGEMFYH
+1187 FQQLFTLGREELFGQ
-1202 PVDGVNHQMDT
+1202 PVDGSERNLETDT
-1213 AAIEQLWKIALRA
+1213 IGMEHLWKIALRA

-1233 SAIQYINTYYMEQQ
+1233 SAIQYINTYYMEKQ
-1247 LRYEHQFVAQCMNH
+1247 LKYEHQFVAQCMNH

-1270 QQHGDGPATEYALMC
+1270 QHSDNNGPATEYALMC

-1305 YHLRRWALEGTDIG
+1305 YHLRRWALEGKDIG

-1333 RIVLQPAGVPDKSFL
+1333 RIVLQPAGVPEKSFL
-1348 SLHASDLVADLKAE
+1348 NMHSSDLVADLKAE
-1362 IAKWWETYQQGG
+1362 IAKWWEKYQPAQQAKVVQQANTNADGG
-1374 AAIQQQPKGAAAL
+1374 GESNSA
-1387 GGNGGSEATAP
+1387 GS
-1398 GETPAPV
+1398 PAPV

-1448 GGRSMRRREQA
+1448 GGRSVRRREQS
-1459 ENPSLQPPPPKD
+1459 ENPSMQPPPPKD
-1471 WLPTLLLL
+1471 CLPTLLLL

-1519 WDILAMLPTCPSFLN
+1519 WDILAMLPTCPSFFS
-1534 TLKNLTFKQ
+1534 TLKNLSFKRAPATRQ
-1543 VKDKQLDEEAH
+1543 KPDEQSEEAMKG
-1554 EEGKSGNGAHDGAV
+1554 EKLPIN
-1568 EAMDETTTTVDHSLL
+1568 DEITECTIKETDPLL

-1593 DPRNL
+1593 DPYNL

-1621 GGGGGGAMIVKP
+1621 GNGSNSTAIHLKP
-1633 GPGPFIDG
+1633 VPFTEAG
-1641 GGRASSGPGT
+1641 SSNNRAPAGVVGT
-1651 SSKILSVK
+1651 SSKTLLVK

-1666 STSKSLKMQNQT
+1666 SSAKSLKLQQQN
-1678 CSTSNRQ
+1678 SPRQ
-1685 SASGVGSSSAML
+1685 GTAVAQ
-1697 PESSSPGSSATGQ
+1697 ES

-1715 VSPKGKRIEFTTPCG
+1715 PSKGGKRLDIAPTSPG
-1730 PGVLKPTPL
+1730 PDVMKPTPL
-1739 PPTDDEHRLSSS
+1739 GNEDDRSVIPSRDRADEGVE
-1751 ANKENKPTA
+1751 NKENKPNCDVAVSKQDEPRTGETQELIVDGGEQESTNA
-1760 EGTVRGKDGN
+1760 QQDTVHVEELKKTETNRGLMVDLN
-1770 ERGVQMPPS
+1770 E
-1779 DSSNATPAVCAEVT
+1779 
-1793 PSVVED
+1793 
-1799 GKKPEPNRDQ
+1799 
-1809 LAIAASSDPPAPPS
+1809 AS
-1823 EAGSS
+1823 GSS
-1828 KMVEWSDE
+1828 SSRLVEWSDE
-1836 FIRCGGLAHLYR
+1836 FMRCGGLAHLYR
-1848 IFLSGVLQKSADGS
+1848 IFLSGVLQKSSDGS
-1862 DENVL
+1862 DESEL

-1881 LCLLGMDELKAE
+1881 MCLLGMDELKTAE

-1898 IMIPPLNRET
+1898 ILIPPLNRET
-1908 LALLEPRPTLERIA
+1908 LTLFEPRPTLERIA
-1922 SVLNE
+1922 SILNE
-1927 ESLPLNPNLFK
+1927 ESLPVNPNLFK

-1952 NVLVCYAHSCRD
+1952 NLLVCYAHSCKE
-1964 VRRMLWTVEA
+1964 VRRLLWTIEA
-1974 NGHWLQRLILDDPE
+1974 NSLWLQRLILDDPE

-1999 YRLCLGNAQTYYELM
+1999 YRLCLGNSQTYYELM
-2014 APLLSKLVALLPLA
+2014 APLLSKLVTLLPLA

-2033 QALGGGGIGGAGGA
+2033 QSLTGGPG
-2047 GAGGIYGALL
+2047 GGIYGALL
-2057 AAGEEG
+2057 SAGDET

-2080 LVDALSPDLLRGGGG
+2080 LVDALSPELLRGHVSNPGAG
-2095 GGGGNGSA
+2095 
-2103 VVDELLPAPPRDT
+2103 DELQPRDA
-2116 IGLDAMCQQVA
+2116 IGLDDMCQQVA

-2139 HGAPDD
+2139 HGSPDD

-2163 FKYSSTG
+2163 FKYSMAG
-2170 QEFMVSVFCCLFEL
+2170 QEFMISVFCCLFEL

-2195 KSHGARAAAYD
+2195 KSHAARAAAYD
-2206 LLVEMCRNAPE
+2206 LLVEMCRNAPK

-2223 GRLMQQH
+2223 GKLMHQH

-2298 YELQRMFA
+2298 CELQRMFA

-2355 PELKA
+2355 PDLKN

-2507 ESSTSEAGG
+2507 ESSATGEANPV
-2516 GGTLSGSSAV
+2516 GSNT
-2526 PAPSSAAMTSGGG
+2526 PAL
-2539 NDDCS
+2539 DD
-2544 SNSSSSSNSSTGSTS
+2544 NSSSSASSGSTGLI
-2559 TGTVSTSSDAAGG
+2559 STSSECGNV
-2572 RSSGTKGRSK
+2572 SK
-2582 EGPSVAP
+2582 TNGPAP
-2589 VVTDKAD
+2589 NVEKQDTD
-2596 SEDVEMKPVSGDDKT
+2596 DVEMKSAGSDEKGATTDKKND
-2611 GPASKTMETVTNGN
+2611 STNGN
-2625 ASDSSSGELQKQ
+2625 LSDSSNGDLQRQ
-2637 QQTMDEEESEDFNEN
+2637 QQTMDEEESEDFNEH

-2714 EMTSKTYDSVTEKY
+2714 EMTSKTYDSVAEKY

-2756 DQVDQQAASASGEKQ
+2756 DQVDEQTQASTPV
-2771 MGAAAAGRNSSSN
+2771 SS
-2784 CNTPGNLLT
+2784 T
-2793 EKRPASPSTF
+2793 EKRSSSISNSGDVESEKRTLNSTTN
-2803 STAVAAKSSAPA
+2803 STAKSPTKIGNKSAGATDSGICNKQPEIVAVTPPKDTFEASDSGNFTNRRALVSTQSSSLSSNPFSMSQASSISPQQSSNAA
-2815 SGSSPMKKLAKK
+2815 SGSSWKATPKTALAQDPVPSKLGPSK
-2827 SETQAVETNV
+2827 ECYQPGYV
-2837 RPDGARSSAVRLDSD
+2837 SAV
-2852 KTPSTK
+2852 
-2858 LPASSSSEG
+2858 
-2867 SILTSAQNP
+2867 
-2876 LVSPTGTKSDC
+2876 
-2887 SAPPSSASPS
+2887 
-2897 AVLSMH
+2897 
-2903 NSATSSTSS
+2903 
-2912 PPTKNAGQGGPA
+2912 GQGPA
-2924 DAVKPSKQAVTPEST
+2924 RNE
-2939 EMKLKKANNGRD
+2939 RD
-2951 QETEQFIQQ
+2951 QETEQFI
-2960 QQQPSEVAKQSNNLS
+2960 QQPSEVAKQSNNLS
-2975 KCDIDIKKEGIA
+2975 KCDIDTKHA
-2987 RPAPPSPL
+2987 
-2995 PPPLPST
+2995 ST
-3002 ASSQSQG
+3002 ARIPSATSSQQQEVEV
-3009 GSITTSTRAVSPAL
+3009 TSTRAYCFPVTYINRVDGFCYFCWTRSH
-3023 PLASSASTASL
+3023 SSYGFNNCSEHFKRPVVGHYSYTLTPGDST
-3034 SPASTS
+3034 
-3040 STASATS
+3040 
-3047 SGITSVISPVASV
+3047 ISFIINNIIHLNRGSIQSDICVHGCV
-3060 GKTTSIA
+3060 GWPRINTIR
-3067 TASSSMHPIVVPMV
+3067 
-3081 GTATAS
+3081 
-3087 LTSSTST
+3087 
-3094 SCLGVGSLGVAGPIG
+3094 
-3109 SSGVLGFQPTAS
+3109 
-3121 SSASA
+3121 
-3126 AGAVASAAA
+3126 
-3135 MLHGVV
+3135 
-3141 PSEPSPSSY
+3141 EPSPSSY

-3164 GNIGLPMAAV
+3164 GNIALPMAAV
-3174 VGTAAGVPGPSLHNS
+3174 VGPAPGAPGSSFSTVASHAA
-3189 PHVVLPSSSS
+3189 VLQ
-3199 SPGCSSSSSSGGGT
+3199 SSGSPVCSTSGT
-3213 TSAGSALVM
+3213 GSGSGLVM
-3222 VNRISTSNKR
+3222 VNRINHSNKR
-3232 LRLRPLSKEL
+3232 LRRRPLSKEL

-3284 ITCIAAQLSVS
+3284 NTCIAAQLSVS

-3368 LRQSHCALYL
+3368 LRQSHCSLYL
-3378 KAETDVDGNEIIG
+3378 KAETDMDGNEIIG

-3457 QECIDA
+3457 QECMDA
-3463 SSDND
+3463 NSDNE
-3468 ENSSDETLT
+3468 ENSSDEALT

-3533 INPHQTRH
+3533 INPQQTRH

-3554 SQIITMLFTAV
+3554 SQIIAMLFTAV

-3576 KLLTLLTES
+3576 KLITLLTES

-3626 IAHNWILQSAE
+3626 IVHNWILQSAD
-3637 SWVETF
+3637 SWVERF
-3643 LLAHSNARVRNAAAY
+3643 LLAHGNARVRNAAAY

-3680 MSMHVFQHREISCEA
+3680 LSMHVFQHREISCEA

-3700 TILNL
+3700 TILNML
-3705 LLLLLRSARNYTE
+3705 LMLLRAARNYTDI
-3718 FNVHGTTK
+3718 NVHGTSK
-3726 LTAYFNLLT
+3726 FTAYFNLLT
-3735 YCLVSKA
+3735 YCLVSKT
-3742 EKIMVGPHLRSLW
+3742 EKLMVGPHLRALW
-3755 ELFHPRL
+3755 DLFHPRL

-3791 ILVTNCPDITRNIAF
+3791 SLVANCPDITRNIAF

-3881 AQRHPDANEVE
+3881 AQRHPDASEAE

-3922 ALRILVENDEDR
+3922 ALRILVDNDDDR
-3934 LFVVL
+3934 LYVVL

-3959 ATACHVFG
+3959 ATACHVYG

-3977 LLISTL
+3977 LLINTL
-3983 RVSCREQKKRPPPPL
+3983 RASSREQKKRPQPAL

-4036 TPDIISTVLVPLL
+4036 PPDIIATVLVPLL
-4049 TNCHAPSV
+4049 TSCHAPHV
-4057 HHLTTTHQST
+4057 HHIIHQANSSNTSST
-4067 TMAAGGTTGAPSGSA
+4067 SA
-4082 SGAAIPATA
+4082 A
-4091 ATGVTATAAA
+4091 ATSNAVAAA
-4101 SIGPL
+4101 ASAAAAAAAAAAASSIGPL
-4106 GSYFPRRGVKAAWP
+4106 GSYFPRRGMKAAWP

-4128 PPRPM
+4128 PPKAM
-4133 VQMNIPQSQ
+4133 VQMNIPQSR
-4142 ICEKGLDKDFDL
+4142 ICEKGMDKDFDL

-4176 ANHFTEPM
+4176 SNHFTEPL
-4184 VQLSLLAGIE
+4184 VHLSLLTGIE
-4194 AVVLHFNIFPKF
+4194 AVVLHFNIFAKF

-4213 KTTHRYSEMLIK
+4213 KTTHRYAEMLIK

-4261 SRLIVPRLLE
+4261 SRLVVPRLLE
-4271 SICQLLPDKGNLED
+4271 SICQLLPEKNNLED

-4297 QRTGIPSSVKGALQN
+4297 QRTGIPNSVKGALQN

-4322 DEIYSDEETP
+4322 DEIYSDEEVPT
-4332 PKKRKVTVPH
+4332 KKRKVAVPH
-4342 ITIHPVVRSPAAP
+4342 ITIHPVVRSP
-4355 SGGTMVEG
+4355 
-4363 GVPSAGSAAT
+4363 
-4373 ASHGTSSGGAKSSRG
+4373 SSGGNVSQSLSEAGKSAVVAAAATVSVSEGALAKATRL
-4388 KETIP
+4388 KETIPP
-4393 SIEITVQSKQQAGAF
+4393 SIEITVQSKQASSLSDGDGSLEKQSRLTEA
-4408 SAADVMK
+4408 
-4415 PPSTAGT
+4415 PSSNQP
-4422 VATSSNRRDG
+4422 TSSKNTLVPAPDTG
-4432 AVSDASMSTIAT
+4432 VAESEVKQSTQPT
-4444 MATTTTT
+4444 PP
-4451 MTSTMVTTSTTTST
+4451 
-4465 TTVVGCV
+4465 VG
-4472 PEATEKHP
+4472 EK
-4480 DEVDEGKGTPEST
+4480 DC
-4493 AGAIE
+4493 
-4498 PHKKNDAVKNE
+4498 AVKPVAKGGVE
-4509 IAGASSS
+4509 KVAET
-4516 SSGSS
+4516 SG
-4521 SQQAPGGSKESLAA
+4521 EHDI
-4535 GEPIGPTVPSV
+4535 IGPT
-4546 ATGGNEQQNQQQHQ
+4546 AMETGTTSEHNNLNQQQQQQ

-4575 SHIELIFECLDDDDD
+4575 SHIELIFECLEDDEG
-4590 DNDDNQGRDNKS
+4590 DNGNKVSNDNIH
-4602 ERRSEDKSKPAGSKQ
+4602 
-4617 PQQSSTSKLML
+4617 QQ
-4628 TKSESAS
+4628 
-4635 ATAGSQQ
+4635 QQ
-4642 RIVDDDNNECS
+4642 QQQE
-4653 GGDGNASTA
+4653 
-4662 TTTTTT
+4662 
-4668 TDGGAHGETDEAMR
+4668 ETDERKGETRGKALPKNPPTKQESGAMS
-4682 QKLAQQLGLGTD
+4682 KTNKGTD
-4694 GRECP
+4694 GAMEQGDDSVVASSSSNISASVPNVKQTFAP
-4699 SPSKIKKKFVG
+4699 SEDEAARQTSRNPTTEVQESSGIVTSSSGEIGPSGACADSETRSPQKSTGTKPQAVG
-4710 EEQSEPP
+4710 EHV
-4717 SKEEPLV
+4717 EEENTLSV
-4724 SLTGE
+4724 TIGD

>member
-13 VSYESRFNGGNDSDQ
+13 VSYESRLNGSNDSEH
-28 PVFLQKREI
+28 PVFLQKREV
-37 EIVLN
+37 ETVLS
-42 YIQTWPNRQCMCCY
+42 YVQTWPNRQCMCCY

-66 LVVQGIVYFTVYQL
+66 LVVQAIIYFTVYQL
-80 KNIRKLLAQS
+80 KNIGKLLAQN
-90 QLQASSGSG
+90 QLQASPSAASSGI
-99 GGSGQP
+99 Q
-105 TTEPSTSAPAA
+105 
-116 DGKSPEEGASVK
+116 
-128 AAESKEQVRKESN
+128 Q
-141 DKKTVDVREDRTK
+141 
-154 DAGAGSRDE
+154 DAGASPNEPETNTTGEIQGVKESKDVTLSPPVEQPVQLE
-163 EKYDGPSKKGVEGTE
+163 EDTKAKEDDCAVGEKAEKTEGA
-178 VEKQTPT
+178 EKLADKQP
-185 AAINQ
+185 AAFNQ
-190 PPPDGGGD
+190 QSSNSEA
-198 VWTLLDV
+198 WTLLDV
-205 EKLLILVSKVFL
+205 EKLLMLVSKVFL

-225 YKHGVHA
+225 YKHGVHT
-232 RMDEVSPHEVQ
+232 RLDEVSAQEVQ
-243 SLSQF
+243 TLSIF
-248 CDLHDNEIPAF
+248 CDLHDSEIPAF

-271 GFEAMMQCFDQ
+271 GFDVMMQCFEQ

-294 ATSSNIKLWINY
+294 ATASNIKLWINY
-306 RSIVQLFIPLRVK
+306 RSIMQLFIPLRVK

-336 TKSMADFM
+336 TKTMADFM

-372 STLTMRLAGMAQIN
+372 STLTMRLAGMTQIN
-386 AHINMFNDI
+386 AHINIFNDI

-401 SEVEAVGLKLAS
+401 SEVEAVGLKLAN

-452 DHITLMWQAA
+452 EHISLMWQAA

-486 ATHLY
+486 AAHLH

-518 MRDCSRQTLFD
+518 MRDCSHQALID
-529 MSKAAGAT
+529 MSKSTAGVPGAVGG
-537 INEIATGRGNDYN
+537 NGGGGPFGEISTNRGDYN

-565 NSEDEHPED
+565 NSEEEHPEE
-574 DSSDGEGP
+574 DSSDVDIP
-582 SAIAPVVAGG
+582 PNAPLAAASQKPVVE
-592 GHKPP
+592 
-597 SVGGGALGQMVGPER
+597 SRE
-612 GGESDTGAPPCKQA
+612 GESDTGAPPCKQA

-633 ETTDDSVKVE
+633 EMDEGNKVDTTD
-643 PDIYNVHQRMKDK
+643 IYDVHQRMKEK
-656 IRIPLIAHS
+656 LIPLMTRS
-665 MAAFNE
+665 MGTFNDE
-671 DGTSS
+671 GTSS
-676 DDCIDVDESFLMRKK
+676 DECIDVDETFLLRKK
-691 LRKKRRKISGLTRKE
+691 MRKKRRKISGLTRKE
-706 LQELQESVSDVE
+706 LEELHESVSDVE
-718 DSDLL
+718 ESDLL
-723 AAMMPDS
+723 AAMLPDS
-730 DCSGNNLQTSVLRHL
+730 DCSDHNMPASVLRHI
-745 HQQQQQQ
+745 QQQQQQ
-752 QQQQQ
+752 QHQQHQQHQQQQ
-757 LQHQHHHG
+757 QHHQHQQQQQPQQQQNTG
-765 VVLPGSL
+765 LVTGPTS
-772 GVLGAAMGERD
+772 GVLGIAGSAGPSDSLVGRAMNSVV
-783 PLGGRGVANSL
+783 GGSVGPSSEEVA
-794 GGASG
+794 
-799 SMHDDVSSF
+799 SF
-808 MGAMGEGH
+808 MGAIGEGH
-816 LIKFLNAAA
+816 LINFLNE
-825 AADNDNSCSSPLS
+825 ADNDGSCSSPLS

-844 LADFDDEPS
+844 MADFDDEES
-853 PCEEELAELAARG
+853 PCEEELAQLAARAE
-866 VSLHQSFPIPRPRS
+866 SLHNAFPIPRPRS
-880 IGTVPGP
+880 IGTVAGP
-887 SPMRAG
+887 SAMRSSAIGAG
-893 AAPGM
+893 LGL
-898 GMMKHSSPHQHHHHH
+898 MKHPHAPHSPSGLARMIGRDQ
-913 HAAAGLHRIG
+913 ANGAGIK
-923 APNNGGKMGKG
+923 ATVSKPS
-934 PSTKTKDI
+934 STKTKDI
-942 LQATAAAA
+942 LQATAAFA
-950 ASAGPVGSPS
+950 ASATSVI
-960 MMVGAAFRFSD
+960 GAATMGASYRFPD

-987 KIGQLGELIALEAEK
+987 KIGQLGESIALEAEK
-1002 VLGTLLCY
+1002 VLGTLLCF

-1025 QNLAENRSI
+1025 QNLSENRS
-1034 VTSLKLLPKLF
+1034 VLTSLKLLPKLF

-1051 RDVTTHQVVLWSERQ
+1051 RDVTTHQVVMWSERQ
-1066 HEMMFHFFN
+1066 HRMMFHFFN
-1075 NLKYY
+1075 NLKHY
-1080 TSRVRS
+1080 TSMVRGDGS
-1086 GNAPP
+1086 GAKTEVSLPMNSTGTAP

-1102 LQFLTS
+1102 LQFLSS
-1108 VFSDVGSPRS
+1108 VFSDVGSPRN
-1118 FRLTLSQVGTLWDCL
+1118 FRLTLNQVDSLWACL
-1133 AHDAECSDC
+1133 AHDPECSDC
-1142 LFSWLQAQVKGG
+1142 LFAWLQAQVKGG

-1160 VNAIQHLYLKRL
+1160 LNAIQHLYMKRL
-1172 PELKPEGISTVALGL
+1172 SELKPEGISMIALGL
-1187 FQQLFTLGRGEMFYH
+1187 FQQLFTLGRDELLGQ
-1202 PVDGVNHQMDT
+1202 PVEGSECEGTIGMEH
-1213 AAIEQLWKIALRA
+1213 LWKIALRA

-1233 SAIQYINTYYMEQQ
+1233 AAIQYINTYYMEKQ
-1247 LRYEHQFVAQCMNH
+1247 LKFEHQFVAQCMNH
-1261 LSQAVEELN
+1261 LSQAVEELT
-1270 QQHGDGPATEYALMC
+1270 QHTSMAGGNKTTEYALMC

-1291 LLNTHLDTFRRRYA
+1291 LLNTHLETFRRRYA
-1305 YHLRRWALEGTDIG
+1305 FHLRRWALEGKEIG
-1319 AHSALRTEGPGPPI
+1319 AASALRTEGPGPPI
-1333 RIVLQPAGVPDKSFL
+1333 RIVLQPAGVPDKSV
-1348 SLHASDLVADLKAE
+1348 LHMHTSDLVADLKAE
-1362 IAKWWETYQQGG
+1362 VAKWWETLTEKHSSLNTSNDGNSPCPPATT
-1374 AAIQQQPKGAAAL
+1374 AA
-1387 GGNGGSEATAP
+1387 NGS
-1398 GETPAPV
+1398 PAPV

-1448 GGRSMRRREQA
+1448 GGRSGRRREQN
-1459 ENPSLQPPPPKD
+1459 EHPSMLPPPQKEC
-1471 WLPTLLLL
+1471 LPTLLLL

-1499 STTGERCQPNTKA
+1499 STSGERCQLNTKA

-1519 WDILAMLPTCPSFLN
+1519 WDILAMLPTCPSFLS
-1534 TLKNLTFKQ
+1534 TLKNLSF
-1543 VKDKQLDEEAH
+1543 ECSSSE
-1554 EEGKSGNGAHDGAV
+1554 NGLTGPPASV
-1568 EAMDETTTTVDHSLL
+1568 PLPPRCTI
-1583 GGCYTLEEIL
+1583 EEIL

-1607 VESLCKSKFVGNCC
+1607 VESLCKSKFMGACC
-1621 GGGGGGAMIVKP
+1621 GAPGGANAGVVKPITSYGAIGGGAASTSGGGG
-1633 GPGPFIDG
+1633 
-1641 GGRASSGPGT
+1641 T
-1651 SSKILSVK
+1651 STKILSVK
-1659 NQLKLKI
+1659 SQLKLKI
-1666 STSKSLKMQNQT
+1666 STSKSLKMAQT
-1678 CSTSNRQ
+1678 QAIGACPAPIGEMVKQ
-1685 SASGVGSSSAML
+1685 SELPVIAEGASKVEPPDPEQEIPVTHKDGDSSSSSSSGSNQAAQL
-1697 PESSSPGSSATGQ
+1697 EEHCRGDVETTEGAESSSTRASVAVGSEETKKVES
-1710 SNSRS
+1710 
-1715 VSPKGKRIEFTTPCG
+1715 
-1730 PGVLKPTPL
+1730 
-1739 PPTDDEHRLSSS
+1739 H
-1751 ANKENKPTA
+1751 
-1760 EGTVRGKDGN
+1760 
-1770 ERGVQMPPS
+1770 
-1779 DSSNATPAVCAEVT
+1779 DS
-1793 PSVVED
+1793 
-1799 GKKPEPNRDQ
+1799 
-1809 LAIAASSDPPAPPS
+1809 
-1823 EAGSS
+1823 
-1828 KMVEWSDE
+1828 MEWSDE

-1848 IFLSGVLQKSADGS
+1848 IFLSGVLQKRADGS
-1862 DENVL
+1862 DDDEL

-1881 LCLLGMDELKAE
+1881 LCLLGMEELRPDGMVGDGAAIK
-1893 AEGNG
+1893 
-1898 IMIPPLNRET
+1898 IPSLNRAT
-1908 LALLEPRPTLERIA
+1908 LDLLEVRPTLERIA
-1922 SVLNE
+1922 SILNE

-1952 NVLVCYAHSCRD
+1952 NLLVCYAHSCPEVHRI
-1964 VRRMLWTVEA
+1964 LWTIDA
-1974 NGHWLQRLILDDPE
+1974 NSHWLQRLILDDPE

-1999 YRLCLGNAQTYYELM
+1999 YRLCLGNSHTSFELM
-2014 APLLSKLVALLPLA
+2014 APLLSKLVALLPMA

-2033 QALGGGGIGGAGGA
+2033 QSTTA
-2047 GAGGIYGALL
+2047 GALTGVSGIYAALFSS
-2057 AAGEEG
+2057 GDEG

-2080 LVDALSPDLLRGGGG
+2080 LVESLSPQPVKGGSNTVMMVMED
-2095 GGGGNGSA
+2095 GNGIQQMNA
-2103 VVDELLPAPPRDT
+2103 
-2116 IGLDAMCQQVA
+2116 IGLDAMCQQVS

-2139 HGAPDD
+2139 HGSPDD

-2163 FKYSSTG
+2163 FKFSPAG
-2170 QEFMVSVFCCLFEL
+2170 QEFMLNVFGCLFEL

-2195 KSHGARAAAYD
+2195 KSHNARAAAYD
-2206 LLVEMCRNAPE
+2206 LLVEMCHNAPK

-2223 GRLMQQH
+2223 SKLMQQH
-2230 RAGPHSPYPWDYWP
+2230 RAGPHSHYPWDYWP
-2244 QDEGRSE
+2244 QDDGRSE

-2287 TDAPQKHKATL
+2287 NDAPQKHRTTL
-2298 YELQRMFA
+2298 CELQRMFA

-2355 PELKA
+2355 PELKH

-2479 VEKTLMPH
+2479 VEKTLMPQ

-2507 ESSTSEAGG
+2507 ESSEVVVT
-2516 GGTLSGSSAV
+2516 
-2526 PAPSSAAMTSGGG
+2526 TSGGG
-2539 NDDCS
+2539 GGAPSAATGPANDDSS
-2544 SNSSSSSNSSTGSTS
+2544 SNSSNSSSSSSSNSSTGSN
-2559 TGTVSTSSDAAGG
+2559 TSSYTTSNNGSHSNAGAAAAAAVGKNDDESEPKDG
-2572 RSSGTKGRSK
+2572 EVAKKRAAEMKNESSGAG
-2582 EGPSVAP
+2582 
-2589 VVTDKAD
+2589 
-2596 SEDVEMKPVSGDDKT
+2596 
-2611 GPASKTMETVTNGN
+2611 
-2625 ASDSSSGELQKQ
+2625 SDSNSDLQRQ
-2637 QQTMDEEESEDFNEN
+2637 QQTMDEEESEDFNEH

-2756 DQVDQQAASASGEKQ
+2756 DQADTNLSEKSAPSTSSVPITTTTTTTTTTAATAGSPTDSSIQQRRPIPLAPRTTTISGSTSAPFVTAANITTTVAPTAAVSKPAKESEAVPVDSNARSERIGAALAALGAKAFPMKVEAPSTTITSSPFSASPL
-2771 MGAAAAGRNSSSN
+2771 SSSVA
-2784 CNTPGNLLT
+2784 TTTSL
-2793 EKRPASPSTF
+2793 ESVVVPS
-2803 STAVAAKSSAPA
+2803 V
-2815 SGSSPMKKLAKK
+2815 L
-2827 SETQAVETNV
+2827 
-2837 RPDGARSSAVRLDSD
+2837 
-2852 KTPSTK
+2852 STK
-2858 LPASSSSEG
+2858 LFTNTTTTE
-2867 SILTSAQNP
+2867 
-2876 LVSPTGTKSDC
+2876 
-2887 SAPPSSASPS
+2887 
-2897 AVLSMH
+2897 
-2903 NSATSSTSS
+2903 SSTAIRGE
-2912 PPTKNAGQGGPA
+2912 TI
-2924 DAVKPSKQAVTPEST
+2924 KQAVAKRE
-2939 EMKLKKANNGRD
+2939 GRE
-2951 QETEQFIQQ
+2951 QETETI
-2960 QQQPSEVAKQSNNLS
+2960 QQQPSEVAKQKDTNLS
-2975 KCDIDIKKEGIA
+2975 KCDIDNKNATSTA
-2987 RPAPPSPL
+2987 RKPPSTSSSSPSLSSVTPSVSTTTAVPAAAAAAATTATLPTPL
-2995 PPPLPST
+2995 SHPFATQPVSKVIDVSTIGSMAISST
-3002 ASSQSQG
+3002 AL
-3009 GSITTSTRAVSPAL
+3009 VP
-3023 PLASSASTASL
+3023 SASTSPLVSAASTTSGL
-3034 SPASTS
+3034 SGAISGRHTLAVPSIPSSSSSSCLPGLGPVAVMSYQGVSASSPAS
-3040 STASATS
+3040 
-3047 SGITSVISPVASV
+3047 
-3060 GKTTSIA
+3060 
-3067 TASSSMHPIVVPMV
+3067 
-3081 GTATAS
+3081 AS
-3087 LTSSTST
+3087 L
-3094 SCLGVGSLGVAGPIG
+3094 LHDE
-3109 SSGVLGFQPTAS
+3109 PT
-3121 SSASA
+3121 
-3126 AGAVASAAA
+3126 
-3135 MLHGVV
+3135 
-3141 PSEPSPSSY
+3141 PSSY

-3174 VGTAAGVPGPSLHNS
+3174 VGPAPGPPVSLHTS
-3189 PHVVLPSSSS
+3189 PHVVMQSV
-3199 SPGCSSSSSSGGGT
+3199 SPGCSSGSGSVVGA
-3213 TSAGSALVM
+3213 AGSTVGVGVGVGPSALV
-3222 VNRISTSNKR
+3222 VNRINTANKPR
-3232 LRLRPLSKEL
+3232 LRRRPLSKEL
-3242 EEWIWQDNRHF
+3242 EEWIWQDNRNF

-3266 FMWQICGHIPQSL
+3266 FMWQICGAIPQSL
-3279 LALPD
+3279 LTLPD

-3368 LRQSHCALYL
+3368 LRQSHSSLYL
-3378 KAETDVDGNEIIG
+3378 KAETDADGNEIIG

-3414 SRHLSE
+3414 SRNLSE

-3433 EEALFLLRINVIRS
+3433 EEAVFLLRINVIRS

-3457 QECIDA
+3457 QECMDA
-3463 SSDND
+3463 SSDNE

-3501 GPDLRLHLSARDYN
+3501 GPDLRLHLSTRDYN

-3533 INPHQTRH
+3533 INPQQTRH

-3554 SQIITMLFTAV
+3554 SQIITMLFNAV

-3585 SGGPSGLPCF
+3585 SSGPSGLPCF

-3626 IAHNWILQSAE
+3626 IAHTWILQSAE

-3643 LLAHSNARVRNAAAY
+3643 LLAHSNARVRNAAAF

-3667 SFRNNYRATSHHK
+3667 NFRNSFRTASHHK
-3680 MSMHVFQHREISCEA
+3680 LSIHVFQHREISCEA
-3695 QLILH
+3695 QIILH

-3705 LLLLLRSARNYTE
+3705 LLLLLRAARNYTDIS
-3718 FNVHGTTK
+3718 VHGTTK

-3735 YCLVSKA
+3735 YCLVSKT
-3742 EKIMVGPHLRSLW
+3742 EKLMVGPHLRALW

-3791 ILVTNCPDITRNIAF
+3791 NLVANCPDITRNIAF

-3874 FRLMTLF
+3874 FRLMNLF
-3881 AQRHPDANEVE
+3881 AQRQPDATEAE

-3922 ALRILVENDEDR
+3922 ALRMLVENDEDR
-3934 LFVVL
+3934 LYVVL

-3959 ATACHVFG
+3959 ATACHVYG
-3967 DLQELLTEVI
+3967 DLQELLNEVI
-3977 LLISTL
+3977 LLVSTL
-3983 RVSCREQKKRPPPPL
+3983 RVSCREQKKRPPPAL
-3998 MKGLPDAVRRLATL
+3998 MKGLPEAIRRLATL

-4036 TPDIISTVLVPLL
+4036 PPDIITTVLAPLL
-4049 TNCHAPSV
+4049 TNCHAPHV
-4057 HHLTTTHQST
+4057 HHLVHQQAGSNPS
-4067 TMAAGGTTGAPSGSA
+4067 AA
-4082 SGAAIPATA
+4082 AAAAAAAAVAHAA
-4091 ATGVTATAAA
+4091 ATV
-4101 SIGPL
+4101 GPL
-4106 GSYFPRRGVKAAWP
+4106 GSYFPRRGMKATWP

-4176 ANHFTEPM
+4176 ANYFNEQLVH
-4184 VQLSLLAGIE
+4184 LSLLAGIE
-4194 AVVLHFNIFPKF
+4194 AVVLHFNIFAKF

-4225 NPLLIDYIDNIL
+4225 NPLLIDYIDNVL

-4261 SRLIVPRLLE
+4261 SRLVVPRLLE

-4297 QRTGIPSSVKGALQN
+4297 QRTGIPRSMKEPLQR

-4342 ITIHPVVRSPAAP
+4342 ITIHPVVRSDGNESTESSSETVCGMQAD
-4355 SGGTMVEG
+4355 GT
-4363 GVPSAGSAAT
+4363 
-4373 ASHGTSSGGAKSSRG
+4373 KSRG
-4388 KETIP
+4388 KESIP
-4393 SIEITVQSKQQAGAF
+4393 PSVEITLQSKQAS
-4408 SAADVMK
+4408 SATV
-4415 PPSTAGT
+4415 STVSGDEEVSETGT
-4422 VATSSNRRDG
+4422 SGS
-4432 AVSDASMSTIAT
+4432 
-4444 MATTTTT
+4444 
-4451 MTSTMVTTSTTTST
+4451 
-4465 TTVVGCV
+4465 
-4472 PEATEKHP
+4472 
-4480 DEVDEGKGTPEST
+4480 GKGPEEPQESKKYEMVVDTVPSPGDVAKTPE
-4493 AGAIE
+4493 
-4498 PHKKNDAVKNE
+4498 
-4509 IAGASSS
+4509 
-4516 SSGSS
+4516 GSS
-4521 SQQAPGGSKESLAA
+4521 SAAQQPQQGASKDI
-4535 GEPIGPTVPSV
+4535 IGPSVPSV
-4546 ATGGNEQQNQQQHQ
+4546 PTAALGDQLQ
-4560 KQQEQYLRNLVKDIE
+4560 KQQKHYLRNLVKDIE
-4575 SHIELIFECLDDDDD
+4575 SHIELIFECLDDDEEDD
-4590 DNDDNQGRDNKS
+4590 SATKKVTTDNPHVKNVKDGTSCS
-4602 ERRSEDKSKPAGSKQ
+4602 EEKGNSTGPTPGNDPPLTADSKGSVSSSSSKEIIPNDEQECGTATDCGDGHGEIPSPRKMKKLLPVDVHKPARVDSENADAIDTGVSADNHEPCRGVFALHAKQ
-4617 PQQSSTSKLML
+4617 PIIA
-4628 TKSESAS
+4628 E
-4635 ATAGSQQ
+4635 
-4642 RIVDDDNNECS
+4642 
-4653 GGDGNASTA
+4653 
-4662 TTTTTT
+4662 
-4668 TDGGAHGETDEAMR
+4668 
-4682 QKLAQQLGLGTD
+4682 
-4694 GRECP
+4694 P
-4699 SPSKIKKKFVG
+4699 SPTLDGK
-4710 EEQSEPP
+4710 
-4717 SKEEPLV
+4717 
-4724 SLTGE
+4724 

>member
-1 MCDVCSGFLNLL
+1 MVGIEGD
-13 VSYESRFNGGNDSDQ
+13 ESRLNGSNDTDQ
-28 PVFLQKREI
+28 PVFLQKREV
-37 EIVLN
+37 EVVLN

-56 RDVKNFDRFN
+56 REIKNFDRFN
-66 LVVQGIVYFTVYQL
+66 LVVQGIICFTVYQL
-80 KNIRKLLAQS
+80 KNIRKLLAQNL
-90 QLQASSGSG
+90 LQASSSA
-99 GGSGQP
+99 SAGQTGP
-105 TTEPSTSAPAA
+105 NAAEATASEKNAAPST
-116 DGKSPEEGASVK
+116 DRV
-128 AAESKEQVRKESN
+128 
-141 DKKTVDVREDRTK
+141 EDTK
-154 DAGAGSRDE
+154 DAN
-163 EKYDGPSKKGVEGTE
+163 EKAANEKKEHTKVEDGKNAD
-178 VEKQTPT
+178 KQQQQQQMTV
-185 AAINQ
+185 ASNQ
-190 PPPDGGGD
+190 PAMDD
-198 VWTLLDV
+198 AWTLLDV
-205 EKLLILVSKVFL
+205 EKLLILVSKMFL

-225 YKHGVHA
+225 YKHSVHT
-232 RMDEVSPHEVQ
+232 RLEEISPQEVQ
-243 SLSQF
+243 SLSVF
-248 CDLHDNEIPAF
+248 CDLHESEISIF
-259 LLRNVSLFCNYA
+259 LLRNVTLFCNYA
-271 GFEAMMQCFDQ
+271 GFDAMMHCFDQ

-306 RSIVQLFIPLRVK
+306 RSTVQLFIPLRVK

-325 RLSDQDLRSPA
+325 RLSDQDLRSPT

-344 WTAIKDPLDSQITF
+344 WTAIKDPFDSQITF

-372 STLTMRLAGMAQIN
+372 STLTMRLAGMTQIN

-401 SEVEAVGLKLAS
+401 SEVEAVGLKLAN

-452 DHITLMWQAA
+452 EHITLMWQAA

-491 TLLCRLDPREHT
+491 SLLCRLDLKEHT

-518 MRDCSRQTLFD
+518 MRDCSRQTLID
-529 MSKAAGAT
+529 MSKTAGAVV
-537 INEIATGRGNDYN
+537 NDIATGRADYN
-550 ELPSSSENSVSVDGS
+550 ELPSSSENSVSVDGT

-574 DSSDGEGP
+574 DSSDPDVP
-582 SAIAPVVAGG
+582 SVPPVVVAGI
-592 GHKPP
+592 HKPP
-597 SVGGGALGQMVGPER
+597 GPILRMGPDREA
-612 GGESDTGAPPCKQA
+612 ESDNGAPPCKQA
-626 RHKNCCD
+626 RHKICCD
-633 ETTDDSVKVE
+633 ETTDDSIKVE
-643 PDIYNVHQRMKDK
+643 PDIYVVHQRIKEK
-656 IRIPLIAHS
+656 IGIPLMTRSIT
-665 MAAFNE
+665 AFNE
-671 DGTSS
+671 DATSS
-676 DDCIDVDESFLMRKK
+676 DECIDVDEAFLMRKK

-723 AAMMPDS
+723 AAMLPDS
-730 DCSGNNLQTSVLRHL
+730 DCSDNNLQTSVLRHI
-745 HQQQQQQ
+745 QQQQRQ
-752 QQQQQ
+752 
-757 LQHQHHHG
+757 QHHHHHHHHHHHG
-765 VVLPGSL
+765 SPLGPGIVGMNERDQLIGRAGNSL
-772 GVLGAAMGERD
+772 MGAA
-783 PLGGRGVANSL
+783 GVAALN
-794 GGASG
+794 
-799 SMHDDVSSF
+799 DDVSSF
-808 MGAMGEGH
+808 MGAMGEGR
-816 LIKFLNAAA
+816 LINFLNAAD
-825 AADNDNSCSSPLS
+825 AADHDGSCSSPMS

-844 LADFDDEPS
+844 MADFDDEDS
-853 PCEEELAELAARG
+853 PCEEELAQLAARAE
-866 VSLHQSFPIPRPRS
+866 SLHQGFPISRPRS
-880 IGTVPGP
+880 IGTVAGP
-887 SPMRAG
+887 SPIRPGAG
-893 AAPGM
+893 GM
-898 GMMKHSSPHQHHHHH
+898 GLMKHSPHQHALPGMHRM
-913 HAAAGLHRIG
+913 AA
-923 APNNGGKMGKG
+923 NNGAIKMVKG
-934 PSTKTKDI
+934 GSTKTKDI

-950 ASAGPVGSPS
+950 ASAGPVGT
-960 MMVGAAFRFSD
+960 MMIGHPYRFPD

-987 KIGQLGELIALEAEK
+987 KIGQLGESIALEAEK
-1002 VLGTLLCY
+1002 VLGTLLCF
-1010 HTDKNIRTRFIEGCL
+1010 HTDKHIRTRFIEGCL
-1025 QNLAENRSI
+1025 QNLAENRSV

-1066 HEMMFHFFN
+1066 HRMMFHFFN
-1075 NLKYY
+1075 NLKHYSAIY
-1080 TSRVRS
+1080 RNSVNAAS
-1086 GNAPP
+1086 GHTDSTGQSGP

-1118 FRLTLSQVGTLWDCL
+1118 FRLTLNQVDNLWSCL
-1133 AHDAECSDC
+1133 ANDPECSDC

-1160 VNAIQHLYLKRL
+1160 LNAIQHLYLKRL
-1172 PELKPEGISTVALGL
+1172 SELKPEGISMVALGL
-1187 FQQLFTLGRGEMFYH
+1187 FQQLFTLGREELFGQ
-1202 PVDGVNHQMDT
+1202 PVDGNERDREMDNVGM
-1213 AAIEQLWKIALRA
+1213 EHLWKIALRA

-1233 SAIQYINTYYMEQQ
+1233 SAIQYINTYYMEKQ
-1247 LRYEHQFVAQCMNH
+1247 LKFEHQFVAQCMNH

-1270 QQHGDGPATEYALMC
+1270 QHSDNNGPATEYALLC

-1305 YHLRRWALEGTDIG
+1305 YHLRRWALEGKDIG
-1319 AHSALRTEGPGPPI
+1319 AYSALRTEGPGPPL

-1348 SLHASDLVADLKAE
+1348 NMHASDLVADLKAE
-1362 IAKWWETYQQGG
+1362 IAKWWEKYQGAPQQAKTAQLPTGTGTGSGG
-1374 AAIQQQPKGAAAL
+1374 EQ
-1387 GGNGGSEATAP
+1387 NSSGS
-1398 GETPAPV
+1398 PAPV

-1448 GGRSMRRREQA
+1448 GGRSGRRREQN
-1459 ENPSLQPPPPKD
+1459 ENPSMQPPPSKD
-1471 WLPTLLLL
+1471 CLPTLLLL
-1479 KPPYFEQLFRLMQ
+1479 KAPYFEQLFRLMQ

-1499 STTGERCQPNTKA
+1499 SVNGERCQPNTKA

-1519 WDILAMLPTCPSFLN
+1519 WDILAMLPTCPSFFS
-1534 TLKNLTFKQ
+1534 TLKNLSFKSTTARTRQ
-1543 VKDKQLDEEAH
+1543 NSNEKGTDAESHKNTSSGDEITEDLTKDTDP
-1554 EEGKSGNGAHDGAV
+1554 
-1568 EAMDETTTTVDHSLL
+1568 LL

-1593 DPRNL
+1593 DPYNL

-1621 GGGGGGAMIVKP
+1621 GTVAGSVSGSMHLKQIPFAESGNNRGAIGV
-1633 GPGPFIDG
+1633 
-1641 GGRASSGPGT
+1641 AGT
-1651 SSKILSVK
+1651 SSKTLSVK

-1666 STSKSLKMQNQT
+1666 SSSKSLKMQQQT
-1678 CSTSNRQ
+1678 SPRQGSVVVPDTSVTGNNNR
-1685 SASGVGSSSAML
+1685 S
-1697 PESSSPGSSATGQ
+1697 
-1710 SNSRS
+1710 
-1715 VSPKGKRIEFTTPCG
+1715 SPKGKRLDFAPNSPG
-1730 PGVLKPTPL
+1730 PGVVKPTPVCSE
-1739 PPTDDEHRLSSS
+1739 DDRSVIMPMDRSDASLE
-1751 ANKENKPTA
+1751 NKENKPDSDGGSCSTKA
-1760 EGTVRGKDGN
+1760 DDQQTRDSQQSVECGQEGSDVGRVQQETVQELKKQ
-1770 ERGVQMPPS
+1770 ETSP
-1779 DSSNATPAVCAEVT
+1779 DST
-1793 PSVVED
+1793 
-1799 GKKPEPNRDQ
+1799 
-1809 LAIAASSDPPAPPS
+1809 SDPNEPVAS
-1823 EAGSS
+1823 TSRV
-1828 KMVEWSDE
+1828 VEWSDE
-1836 FIRCGGLAHLYR
+1836 FMRCGGLTHLYR
-1848 IFLSGVLQKSADGS
+1848 IFLSGVLQKSTDGS
-1862 DENVL
+1862 DESEL

-1881 LCLLGMDELKAE
+1881 MCLLGMDELKTTE
-1893 AEGNG
+1893 AEGNA
-1898 IMIPPLNRET
+1898 ILIPPLNRET
-1908 LALLEPRPTLERIA
+1908 MALFEPQPTLERIA
-1922 SVLNE
+1922 SILNE
-1927 ESLPLNPNLFK
+1927 ESLPVNPNLFK
-1938 TGLFG
+1938 TGMFG

-1952 NVLVCYAHSCRD
+1952 NLLVCYAHSCKE
-1964 VRRMLWTVEA
+1964 VRRLLWTIEA
-1974 NGHWLQRLILDDPE
+1974 NSHWLQRLILDDPE

-1999 YRLCLGNAQTYYELM
+1999 YRLCLGNAQKYYELM

-2033 QALGGGGIGGAGGA
+2033 QALNVAAGGGGIYGTLLSAGD
-2047 GAGGIYGALL
+2047 
-2057 AAGEEG
+2057 EG

-2080 LVDALSPDLLRGGGG
+2080 LVDALSPELLRG
-2095 GGGGNGSA
+2095 NSGSSTS
-2103 VVDELLPAPPRDT
+2103 DELQSRDA

-2139 HGAPDD
+2139 HGSPDD

-2153 MANLLKFDPP
+2153 MANLLKFDPV
-2163 FKYSSTG
+2163 FKYSAAG
-2170 QEFMVSVFCCLFEL
+2170 QEFMISVFCCLFEL

-2195 KSHGARAAAYD
+2195 KSHGARSAAYD
-2206 LLVEMCRNAPE
+2206 LLVEMCRNAPK

-2223 GRLMQQH
+2223 GKLMQQH

-2355 PELKA
+2355 PDLKN

-2507 ESSTSEAGG
+2507 ESSATGEANPA
-2516 GGTLSGSSAV
+2516 GTSGSNDDNSS
-2526 PAPSSAAMTSGGG
+2526 SSASSNT
-2539 NDDCS
+2539 
-2544 SNSSSSSNSSTGSTS
+2544 SNSSSTGIM
-2559 TGTVSTSSDAAGG
+2559 STSSDCNATSNGNTTNGA
-2572 RSSGTKGRSK
+2572 T
-2582 EGPSVAP
+2582 
-2589 VVTDKAD
+2589 TTMDKQE
-2596 SEDVEMKPVSGDDKT
+2596 SEDVEMNAGSSDEKNK
-2611 GPASKTMETVTNGN
+2611 KNETANGN
-2625 ASDSSSGELQKQ
+2625 LSDSSNGDLQRQ

-2714 EMTSKTYDSVTEKY
+2714 EMTSKTYDSVAEKY

-2756 DQVDQQAASASGEKQ
+2756 DQVDQQQAST
-2771 MGAAAAGRNSSSN
+2771 SSSCAARTAAMSN
-2784 CNTPGNLLT
+2784 NNVDS
-2793 EKRPASPSTF
+2793 EKRSFTNATTKSAVRSPIKNTIKSTTMPDREAC
-2803 STAVAAKSSAPA
+2803 SKQQEPMLSPPKETVPDVGKSTNRKAGTAVHGVSGATSFNSNSFSVSQASF
-2815 SGSSPMKKLAKK
+2815 SGSSQQQAAAKAA
-2827 SETQAVETNV
+2827 SSNNGNAAAVQEKV
-2837 RPDGARSSAVRLDSD
+2837 D
-2852 KTPSTK
+2852 STK
-2858 LPASSSSEG
+2858 VGVASNVDPPKERQPPTLDAAVGEKPASNE
-2867 SILTSAQNP
+2867 
-2876 LVSPTGTKSDC
+2876 
-2887 SAPPSSASPS
+2887 
-2897 AVLSMH
+2897 
-2903 NSATSSTSS
+2903 
-2912 PPTKNAGQGGPA
+2912 
-2924 DAVKPSKQAVTPEST
+2924 
-2939 EMKLKKANNGRD
+2939 RD

-2960 QQQPSEVAKQSNNLS
+2960 LSEVAKESNNLS
-2975 KCDIDIKKEGIA
+2975 KCDIDTKLASTA
-2987 RPAPPSPL
+2987 R
-2995 PPPLPST
+2995 LPST
-3002 ASSQSQG
+3002 TSSQQQEVEVA
-3009 GSITTSTRAVSPAL
+3009 STRAVSPA
-3023 PLASSASTASL
+3023 PTIASLASTASL
-3034 SPASTS
+3034 SPASTA
-3040 STASATS
+3040 STASITSAGPATAVIAPTISVPSVPVSTPLHPLIAPLAGSSSIASGSVVTSSCMGALSGPGPAPPSVMGFQGSTSSATS
-3047 SGITSVISPVASV
+3047 PS
-3060 GKTTSIA
+3060 
-3067 TASSSMHPIVVPMV
+3067 
-3081 GTATAS
+3081 
-3087 LTSSTST
+3087 
-3094 SCLGVGSLGVAGPIG
+3094 
-3109 SSGVLGFQPTAS
+3109 
-3121 SSASA
+3121 
-3126 AGAVASAAA
+3126 A

-3141 PSEPSPSSY
+3141 SEPSPSSY

-3164 GNIGLPMAAV
+3164 GNIALPMAAV
-3174 VGTAAGVPGPSLHNS
+3174 VGPTPGGPGSSFSAVTSHA
-3189 PHVVLPSSSS
+3189 VLQSSS
-3199 SPGCSSSSSSGGGT
+3199 SPGCSSSS
-3213 TSAGSALVM
+3213 GSASTSGSGLVM
-3222 VNRISTSNKR
+3222 VNRINQSNKR
-3232 LRLRPLSKEL
+3232 LRRRPLSKEL

-3284 ITCIAAQLSVS
+3284 ITSIAAQLSVS

-3368 LRQSHCALYL
+3368 LRQSHCSLYL
-3378 KAETDVDGNEIIG
+3378 KAETDIDGNEIIG

-3463 SSDND
+3463 NSDNE
-3468 ENSSDETLT
+3468 ENSSDEALT

-3533 INPHQTRH
+3533 INPQQTRH

-3554 SQIITMLFTAV
+3554 SQIIAMLFTAV

-3576 KLLTLLTES
+3576 KLITLLTES

-3626 IAHNWILQSAE
+3626 IVHNWILQSAD
-3637 SWVETF
+3637 SWVERF
-3643 LLAHSNARVRNAAAY
+3643 LLAHGNARVRNAAAY

-3680 MSMHVFQHREISCEA
+3680 LSMHVFQHREISCEA

-3705 LLLLLRSARNYTE
+3705 LLLLLRSARNYTDI
-3718 FNVHGTTK
+3718 NLHGTSK
-3726 LTAYFNLLT
+3726 FTAYFNLLT
-3735 YCLVSKA
+3735 YCLVSKT
-3742 EKIMVGPHLRSLW
+3742 EKLMVGPHLRSLW
-3755 ELFHPRL
+3755 DLFHPRL

-3791 ILVTNCPDITRNIAF
+3791 SLVANCPDITRNIAF

-3881 AQRHPDANEVE
+3881 AQRHPDASEAE

-3903 LTAYLNGL
+3903 LTAYLSGL

-3922 ALRILVENDEDR
+3922 ALRILVDNDDDR
-3934 LFVVL
+3934 LYVVL

-3977 LLISTL
+3977 LLINTL
-3983 RVSCREQKKRPPPPL
+3983 RASSREQKKRPQPAL

-4036 TPDIISTVLVPLL
+4036 PPDIITTVLVPLL
-4049 TNCHAPSV
+4049 TSCHAPHV
-4057 HHLTTTHQST
+4057 HHLIHQANSAGSNSST
-4067 TMAAGGTTGAPSGSA
+4067 T
-4082 SGAAIPATA
+4082 PATS
-4091 ATGVTATAAA
+4091 TAAA
-4101 SIGPL
+4101 SAAAASSSIGPL
-4106 GSYFPRRGVKAAWP
+4106 GSYFPRRGMKATWP

-4128 PPRPM
+4128 PPKAM
-4133 VQMNIPQSQ
+4133 IQMNIPQAQ

-4176 ANHFTEPM
+4176 SNHFSEPL
-4184 VQLSLLAGIE
+4184 VHLSLLTGIE
-4194 AVVLHFNIFPKF
+4194 AVVLHFNIFAKF

-4213 KTTHRYSEMLIK
+4213 KTTHRYAEMLIQ
-4225 NPLLIDYIDNIL
+4225 NPLLIDYIDNVL

-4261 SRLIVPRLLE
+4261 SRLVVPRLLE
-4271 SICQLLPDKGNLED
+4271 SICQLLPEKNNLED

-4322 DEIYSDEETP
+4322 DEIYSDEEIPT
-4332 PKKRKVTVPH
+4332 KKRKVTVPH
-4342 ITIHPVVRSPAAP
+4342 ITIHPVVRSSSSVETSGVATQPAESAQP
-4355 SGGTMVEG
+4355 TSVANATTLPEG
-4363 GVPSAGSAAT
+4363 SL
-4373 ASHGTSSGGAKSSRG
+4373 AKSTRL
-4388 KETIP
+4388 KESVPP
-4393 SIEITVQSKQQAGAF
+4393 SIEITVQN
-4408 SAADVMK
+4408 K
-4415 PPSTAGT
+4415 P
-4422 VATSSNRRDG
+4422 
-4432 AVSDASMSTIAT
+4432 
-4444 MATTTTT
+4444 
-4451 MTSTMVTTSTTTST
+4451 
-4465 TTVVGCV
+4465 
-4472 PEATEKHP
+4472 
-4480 DEVDEGKGTPEST
+4480 
-4493 AGAIE
+4493 
-4498 PHKKNDAVKNE
+4498 
-4509 IAGASSS
+4509 GASS
-4516 SSGSS
+4516 G
-4521 SQQAPGGSKESLAA
+4521 
-4535 GEPIGPTVPSV
+4535 
-4546 ATGGNEQQNQQQHQ
+4546 
-4560 KQQEQYLRNLVKDIE
+4560 
-4575 SHIELIFECLDDDDD
+4575 
-4590 DNDDNQGRDNKS
+4590 
-4602 ERRSEDKSKPAGSKQ
+4602 AGSVIK
-4617 PQQSSTSKLML
+4617 PPTSTENASSDGSEARNHHPTASTS
-4628 TKSESAS
+4628 A
-4635 ATAGSQQ
+4635 
-4642 RIVDDDNNECS
+4642 
-4653 GGDGNASTA
+4653 
-4662 TTTTTT
+4662 
-4668 TDGGAHGETDEAMR
+4668 
-4682 QKLAQQLGLGTD
+4682 
-4694 GRECP
+4694 
-4699 SPSKIKKKFVG
+4699 
-4710 EEQSEPP
+4710 
-4717 SKEEPLV
+4717 
-4724 SLTGE
+4724 

>member
-13 VSYESRFNGGNDSDQ
+13 VSYESRLNSNNDTDQ
-28 PVFLQKREI
+28 PVFLEKREV
-37 EIVLN
+37 EVVLN

-56 RDVKNFDRFN
+56 REIKNFERFN
-66 LVVQGIVYFTVYQL
+66 LVVQAILCFTVCQL
-80 KNIRKLLAQS
+80 KNIRKLLAQNL
-90 QLQASSGSG
+90 LQASSSAGSG
-99 GGSGQP
+99 P
-105 TTEPSTSAPAA
+105 TGTIAA
-116 DGKSPEEGASVK
+116 DSPASDKDSTPSATKIEDTKDARDRKEHTGMPPTVAPDVGKSEHPAKDGEYVLESSAKLAEADEG
-128 AAESKEQVRKESN
+128 
-141 DKKTVDVREDRTK
+141 KTVD
-154 DAGAGSRDE
+154 
-163 EKYDGPSKKGVEGTE
+163 
-178 VEKQTPT
+178 KQQKLTV
-185 AAINQ
+185 ASNQ
-190 PPPDGGGD
+190 PAMDEA
-198 VWTLLDV
+198 WTLLDV

-225 YKHGVHA
+225 YKHSVHT
-232 RMDEVSPHEVQ
+232 RQEDVSSHEAQ
-243 SLSQF
+243 SVNLF
-248 CDLHDNEIPAF
+248 CDLHESEISAF
-259 LLRNVSLFCNYA
+259 LLRNVSMFCNYG
-271 GFEAMMQCFDQ
+271 GFDAMMHCFDQ

-306 RSIVQLFIPLRVK
+306 RSTVQLFIPLRVK

-344 WTAIKDPLDSQITF
+344 WTAIKDPFDTQITF

-401 SEVEAVGLKLAS
+401 SEVEAVGLKLAN
-413 WLTEN
+413 WLSDN

-452 DHITLMWQAA
+452 EHITLMWQAA

-491 TLLCRLDPREHT
+491 SLLCRLDPKEHT
-503 EQSIYIASALTKLIW
+503 EQSIYIASALTRLIW
-518 MRDCSRQTLFD
+518 MRDCSRQTLID
-529 MSKAAGAT
+529 MSKTAGAT
-537 INEIATGRGNDYN
+537 ASDIATGRGDYN
-550 ELPSSSENSVSVDGS
+550 ELPSSSENSVSVDGT

-574 DSSDGEGP
+574 DSSDPDVP
-582 SAIAPVVAGG
+582 SVPPVVVAGI
-592 GHKPP
+592 HKPP
-597 SVGGGALGQMVGPER
+597 GPILRMGPDRE
-612 GGESDTGAPPCKQA
+612 GESDNGAPPCKQA
-626 RHKNCCD
+626 RHKICCD
-633 ETTDDSVKVE
+633 ETTDDSIKVE
-643 PDIYNVHQRMKDK
+643 PDIYDVHQRIKEK
-656 IRIPLIAHS
+656 IRIPLMTRSIT
-665 MAAFNE
+665 AFNE
-671 DGTSS
+671 DATSS
-676 DDCIDVDESFLMRKK
+676 DECIDVDEAFLMRKK

-723 AAMMPDS
+723 AAMLPDS
-730 DCSGNNLQTSVLRHL
+730 DCSDNNLQTSVLRHI
-745 HQQQQQQ
+745 QQQQQQ
-752 QQQQQ
+752 QQQQ
-757 LQHQHHHG
+757 HHHHHHHHHHHG
-765 VVLPGSL
+765 SPLGPGIVGMNEREQMIGRAGNSL
-772 GVLGAAMGERD
+772 MGAA
-783 PLGGRGVANSL
+783 GVAALN
-794 GGASG
+794 
-799 SMHDDVSSF
+799 DDVSSF
-808 MGAMGEGH
+808 MGAMGEGR
-816 LIKFLNAAA
+816 LINFLNAAD
-825 AADNDNSCSSPLS
+825 AADHDGSCSSPMS

-844 LADFDDEPS
+844 MADFDDEDS
-853 PCEEELAELAARG
+853 PCEEELAQLAARAE
-866 VSLHQSFPIPRPRS
+866 SLHQGFPISRPRS
-880 IGTVPGP
+880 IGTVAGP
-887 SPMRAG
+887 SPLRPGAG
-893 AAPGM
+893 GM
-898 GMMKHSSPHQHHHHH
+898 ALMKHSPHQHSP
-913 HAAAGLHRIG
+913 GMHRMG
-923 APNNGGKMGKG
+923 ANNGAIKMVKG
-934 PSTKTKDI
+934 GSTKTKDI

-950 ASAGPVGSPS
+950 ASAGPVGT
-960 MMVGAAFRFSD
+960 MMIGNPYRFPD
-971 VCQPGNTLLW
+971 VCLPGNTLLW

-987 KIGQLGELIALEAEK
+987 KIGQLGESIALEAEK
-1002 VLGTLLCY
+1002 VLGTLLCF
-1010 HTDKNIRTRFIEGCL
+1010 HTDKHIRTRFIEGCL
-1025 QNLAENRSI
+1025 QNLAENRSV

-1045 ASFQQF
+1045 ASFQQY
-1051 RDVTTHQVVLWSERQ
+1051 REVTTHQVVLWSERQ
-1066 HEMMFHFFN
+1066 HRMMFHFFN
-1075 NLKYY
+1075 NLKHYSSTY
-1080 TSRVRS
+1080 RHSMNAVSVQTDNTSQS
-1086 GNAPP
+1086 GP

-1118 FRLTLSQVGTLWDCL
+1118 FRLTLNQVDSLWSCL
-1133 AHDAECSDC
+1133 ANDPECSDC

-1160 VNAIQHLYLKRL
+1160 LNAIQHLYLKRL
-1172 PELKPEGISTVALGL
+1172 SELKPEGISMVALGL
-1187 FQQLFTLGRGEMFYH
+1187 FQQLFTLGREELFGQPGDGNERDREMDNVGMEH
-1202 PVDGVNHQMDT
+1202 
-1213 AAIEQLWKIALRA
+1213 LWKIALRA

-1233 SAIQYINTYYMEQQ
+1233 SAIQYINTYYMEKQ
-1247 LRYEHQFVAQCMNH
+1247 LKYEHQFVAQCMNH

-1270 QQHGDGPATEYALMC
+1270 QHSDNNGPATEYALLC

-1305 YHLRRWALEGTDIG
+1305 YHLRRWALEGKDIG
-1319 AHSALRTEGPGPPI
+1319 AYSALRTEGPGPPL

-1348 SLHASDLVADLKAE
+1348 NMHASDLVADLKAE
-1362 IAKWWETYQQGG
+1362 IAKWWEKYQGAPQAKTAQSPSGTNAGSGG
-1374 AAIQQQPKGAAAL
+1374 EQ
-1387 GGNGGSEATAP
+1387 NSSGS
-1398 GETPAPV
+1398 PAPV

-1448 GGRSMRRREQA
+1448 GGRSGRRREQN
-1459 ENPSLQPPPPKD
+1459 ENPSMQPPPSKD
-1471 WLPTLLLL
+1471 CLPTLLLL
-1479 KPPYFEQLFRLMQ
+1479 KAPYFEQLFRLMQ

-1499 STTGERCQPNTKA
+1499 SITGERCQPNTKA

-1519 WDILAMLPTCPSFLN
+1519 WDILAMLPTCPSFFS
-1534 TLKNLTFKQ
+1534 TLKNLSFKCATAKHQ
-1543 VKDKQLDEEAH
+1543 KMEEKRVDVDSSKNASSGDEITEGLAKD
-1554 EEGKSGNGAHDGAV
+1554 
-1568 EAMDETTTTVDHSLL
+1568 MDPLL

-1593 DPRNL
+1593 DPYNL

-1621 GGGGGGAMIVKP
+1621 GSVSGAMHVKQI
-1633 GPGPFIDG
+1633 PFAESVNNRGAIG
-1641 GGRASSGPGT
+1641 VAGT
-1651 SSKILSVK
+1651 SSKTLSVK

-1666 STSKSLKMQNQT
+1666 SSSKSLKLQQQT
-1678 CSTSNRQ
+1678 SPRQ
-1685 SASGVGSSSAML
+1685 GTVVVQESASAGSTNR
-1697 PESSSPGSSATGQ
+1697 SP
-1710 SNSRS
+1710 
-1715 VSPKGKRIEFTTPCG
+1715 PKGKRLDFAPNSPG
-1730 PGVLKPTPL
+1730 PGVVKPTPL
-1739 PPTDDEHRLSSS
+1739 CSEEDRSVIMERDVPDGSVE
-1751 ANKENKPTA
+1751 NKENKPDSDGGSSSTKPDDHQQA
-1760 EGTVRGKDGN
+1760 ADSQPSVESGQECLGMGSGQLGTVQ
-1770 ERGVQMPPS
+1770 VQGSEELKKQESTPESTS
-1779 DSSNATPAVCAEVT
+1779 DLNDP
-1793 PSVVED
+1793 
-1799 GKKPEPNRDQ
+1799 G
-1809 LAIAASSDPPAPPS
+1809 ASSS
-1823 EAGSS
+1823 RV
-1828 KMVEWSDE
+1828 VEWSDE
-1836 FIRCGGLAHLYR
+1836 FMRCGGLAHLYR
-1848 IFLSGVLQKSADGS
+1848 IFLSGVLQKSIDGS
-1862 DENVL
+1862 DESEL

-1881 LCLLGMDELKAE
+1881 MCLLGMDELKTTE
-1893 AEGNG
+1893 QEGSG
-1898 IMIPPLNRET
+1898 ILIPPLNRDT
-1908 LALLEPRPTLERIA
+1908 MALFEPRPTLERIA
-1922 SVLNE
+1922 SILNE
-1927 ESLPLNPNLFK
+1927 ESLPVNPNLFK
-1938 TGLFG
+1938 TGMFG

-1952 NVLVCYAHSCRD
+1952 NLLVCYAHSCKE
-1964 VRRMLWTVEA
+1964 VRQLLWTIEA
-1974 NGHWLQRLILDDPE
+1974 NSHWLQRLILDDPE

-1999 YRLCLGNAQTYYELM
+1999 YRLCLGNSQTYYELM

-2033 QALGGGGIGGAGGA
+2033 QALNVAACG
-2047 GAGGIYGALL
+2047 GGIYGALL
-2057 AAGEEG
+2057 SAGDEG

-2080 LVDALSPDLLRGGGG
+2080 LVDALSPELLRGTT
-2095 GGGGNGSA
+2095 GSSTS
-2103 VVDELLPAPPRDT
+2103 DELQPRDA

-2139 HGAPDD
+2139 HGSPDD

-2153 MANLLKFDPP
+2153 MANLLKFDPV
-2163 FKYSSTG
+2163 FKYSVAG

-2195 KSHGARAAAYD
+2195 KSHAARAAAYD
-2206 LLVEMCRNAPE
+2206 LLVEMCRNAPK

-2223 GRLMQQH
+2223 GKLMQQH

-2355 PELKA
+2355 PDLKN

-2507 ESSTSEAGG
+2507 ESSATGETNPAGTAG
-2516 GGTLSGSSAV
+2516 ANDDNSSSSA
-2526 PAPSSAAMTSGGG
+2526 SSNT
-2539 NDDCS
+2539 
-2544 SNSSSSSNSSTGSTS
+2544 SNSSSTGIM
-2559 TGTVSTSSDAAGG
+2559 STSSECNAASNGNKPNG
-2572 RSSGTKGRSK
+2572 AT
-2582 EGPSVAP
+2582 
-2589 VVTDKAD
+2589 TTMDKQEN
-2596 SEDVEMKPVSGDDKT
+2596 EDVEMNVGSDEKSNAERKNDT
-2611 GPASKTMETVTNGN
+2611 ANGN
-2625 ASDSSSGELQKQ
+2625 LSDSSNGDLQRQ

-2714 EMTSKTYDSVTEKY
+2714 EMTSKTYDSVAEKY

-2756 DQVDQQAASASGEKQ
+2756 DQADQQHASTS
-2771 MGAAAAGRNSSSN
+2771 
-2784 CNTPGNLLT
+2784 T
-2793 EKRPASPSTF
+2793 EKRSTGVSNNSPDSEKRSFANATKSAVKSPIKNPMKSTNLADKEACRKQQEPILSPPKETITMSQDIGKLTNRKAGITATGQCASNPAVTAFNSSAFSVSQSSFSAASQQSAKAPSNNSKAAAVQEKLDSNKNGNSTGAREQLSSNVDLLKERQSTTFDVTPGQKPASN
-2803 STAVAAKSSAPA
+2803 
-2815 SGSSPMKKLAKK
+2815 
-2827 SETQAVETNV
+2827 E
-2837 RPDGARSSAVRLDSD
+2837 
-2852 KTPSTK
+2852 
-2858 LPASSSSEG
+2858 
-2867 SILTSAQNP
+2867 
-2876 LVSPTGTKSDC
+2876 
-2887 SAPPSSASPS
+2887 
-2897 AVLSMH
+2897 
-2903 NSATSSTSS
+2903 
-2912 PPTKNAGQGGPA
+2912 
-2924 DAVKPSKQAVTPEST
+2924 
-2939 EMKLKKANNGRD
+2939 RD
-2951 QETEQFIQQ
+2951 QETEEFIQQ
-2960 QQQPSEVAKQSNNLS
+2960 LSEVAKESNNLS
-2975 KCDIDIKKEGIA
+2975 KCDIDTKHASTA
-2987 RPAPPSPL
+2987 RI
-2995 PPPLPST
+2995 PST
-3002 ASSQSQG
+3002 TSSQQQEVEVA
-3009 GSITTSTRAVSPAL
+3009 STRAVSPA
-3023 PLASSASTASL
+3023 PTIASLASTASL
-3034 SPASTS
+3034 SPASTA
-3040 STASATS
+3040 STASVTSAGPATAVIAPTVTVPSIPVSTPLHPLIVPMAGSSVASGSVVSSCMGTLSGPGPAPPSVMGFQGSTSSATS
-3047 SGITSVISPVASV
+3047 P
-3060 GKTTSIA
+3060 
-3067 TASSSMHPIVVPMV
+3067 
-3081 GTATAS
+3081 
-3087 LTSSTST
+3087 ST
-3094 SCLGVGSLGVAGPIG
+3094 
-3109 SSGVLGFQPTAS
+3109 
-3121 SSASA
+3121 
-3126 AGAVASAAA
+3126 

-3141 PSEPSPSSY
+3141 SEPSPSSY

-3164 GNIGLPMAAV
+3164 GNIALPMAAV
-3174 VGTAAGVPGPSLHNS
+3174 VGPTPGGPGSSFSAVTSHA
-3189 PHVVLPSSSS
+3189 VLQSSS
-3199 SPGCSSSSSSGGGT
+3199 SPGCSSGSGGGST
-3213 TSAGSALVM
+3213 NSSGLVM
-3222 VNRISTSNKR
+3222 VNRINQSNKR
-3232 LRLRPLSKEL
+3232 LRRRPLSKEL

-3284 ITCIAAQLSVS
+3284 ITSIAAQLSVS

-3368 LRQSHCALYL
+3368 LRQSHCGLYL
-3378 KAETDVDGNEIIG
+3378 KAETDIDGNEIIG

-3463 SSDND
+3463 NSDNE
-3468 ENSSDETLT
+3468 ENSSDEALT

-3533 INPHQTRH
+3533 INPQQTRH

-3554 SQIITMLFTAV
+3554 SQIIAMLFTAV

-3576 KLLTLLTES
+3576 KLITLLTES

-3626 IAHNWILQSAE
+3626 IVHNWILQSAD
-3637 SWVETF
+3637 SWVERF
-3643 LLAHSNARVRNAAAY
+3643 LLAHGNARVRNAAAY

-3680 MSMHVFQHREISCEA
+3680 LSMHVFQHREISCEA

-3705 LLLLLRSARNYTE
+3705 LLLLLRSARNYTDI
-3718 FNVHGTTK
+3718 NLHSTTK
-3726 LTAYFNLLT
+3726 FTAYFNLLT
-3735 YCLVSKA
+3735 YCLVSKT
-3742 EKIMVGPHLRSLW
+3742 EKLMVGPHLRSLW
-3755 ELFHPRL
+3755 DLFHPRL

-3791 ILVTNCPDITRNIAF
+3791 SLVANCPDITRNIAF

-3815 TEIVTYNRAMLP
+3815 TDIVTYNRAMLP

-3881 AQRHPDANEVE
+3881 AQRHPDASEAE

-3922 ALRILVENDEDR
+3922 ALRILVDNDDDR
-3934 LFVVL
+3934 LYVVL

-3977 LLISTL
+3977 LLINTL
-3983 RVSCREQKKRPPPPL
+3983 RASSREQKKRPQPAL

-4036 TPDIISTVLVPLL
+4036 PPDIITTVLVPLL
-4049 TNCHAPSV
+4049 TSCHTPHV
-4057 HHLTTTHQST
+4057 HHLIHQANSTSNTTTPASSN
-4067 TMAAGGTTGAPSGSA
+4067 AAGS
-4082 SGAAIPATA
+4082 TA
-4091 ATGVTATAAA
+4091 ASS

-4106 GSYFPRRGVKAAWP
+4106 GSYFPRRGMKATWP

-4128 PPRPM
+4128 PPKAM
-4133 VQMNIPQSQ
+4133 IQMNIPQAQ

-4176 ANHFTEPM
+4176 SNHFSEPL
-4184 VQLSLLAGIE
+4184 VHLSLLTGIE
-4194 AVVLHFNIFPKF
+4194 AVVLHFNIFAKF
-4206 WVGIYNN
+4206 WVGIFNN
-4213 KTTHRYSEMLIK
+4213 KTTHRYAEMLIQ
-4225 NPLLIDYIDNIL
+4225 NPLLIDYIDNVL

-4261 SRLIVPRLLE
+4261 SRLFVPRLLE
-4271 SICQLLPDKGNLED
+4271 SICQLLPDKNNLED

-4297 QRTGIPSSVKGALQN
+4297 QRTGIPSTVKGALQN

-4322 DEIYSDEETP
+4322 DEIYSDEEIPT
-4332 PKKRKVTVPH
+4332 KKRKVTVPH
-4342 ITIHPVVRSPAAP
+4342 ITIHPVVRSSS
-4355 SGGTMVEG
+4355 SGETS
-4363 GVPSAGSAAT
+4363 GVATPTTECAQATTVAVTAT
-4373 ASHGTSSGGAKSSRG
+4373 ALPEGSMVKSTRL
-4388 KETIP
+4388 KESVPP
-4393 SIEITVQSKQQAGAF
+4393 SIEITVQN
-4408 SAADVMK
+4408 K
-4415 PPSTAGT
+4415 P
-4422 VATSSNRRDG
+4422 
-4432 AVSDASMSTIAT
+4432 
-4444 MATTTTT
+4444 
-4451 MTSTMVTTSTTTST
+4451 
-4465 TTVVGCV
+4465 
-4472 PEATEKHP
+4472 
-4480 DEVDEGKGTPEST
+4480 
-4493 AGAIE
+4493 
-4498 PHKKNDAVKNE
+4498 
-4509 IAGASSS
+4509 GASSGA
-4516 SSGSS
+4516 GSVIKLPNS
-4521 SQQAPGGSKESLAA
+4521 TESPCPESEARIQPTASTSAITAPGSESTGTAQTAAHGSTDKERGVKNSVSSEKASA
-4535 GEPIGPTVPSV
+4535 QPTVAEGEIIGPTVME
-4546 ATGGNEQQNQQQHQ
+4546 TGSTSEQNQQQQQ

-4575 SHIELIFECLDDDDD
+4575 SHIELIFECLDDDEG
-4590 DNDDNQGRDNKS
+4590 DNTNEANTQQPLDETDERSLEMRRNAIMKGPASTIISSKAELSGTLGKRQTDAMEQRDPDVVVVSSSNS
-4602 ERRSEDKSKPAGSKQ
+4602 GCHASSAAEAAAVTELLEGGNTTGQ
-4617 PQQSSTSKLML
+4617 PQQF
-4628 TKSESAS
+4628 AN
-4635 ATAGSQQ
+4635 
-4642 RIVDDDNNECS
+4642 V
-4653 GGDGNASTA
+4653 
-4662 TTTTTT
+4662 
-4668 TDGGAHGETDEAMR
+4668 
-4682 QKLAQQLGLGTD
+4682 
-4694 GRECP
+4694 
-4699 SPSKIKKKFVG
+4699 SKIHQKPIAQKPDG
-4710 EEQSEPP
+4710 LTEECTFEQRKGSSPKPETCPDEKDEKNSL
-4717 SKEEPLV
+4717 SKPV
-4724 SLTGE
+4724 TI